1 MNVCVIDSP
10 ELKELYNSVKE
21 TGESYESIKNLVNV
35 WQLRKFNRNKNF
47 DFTELPTKQDIENLL
62 KERNVP
68 NIDSVFVQEYS
79 QEMKNI
85 LAKAPRDSQGR
96 LLAPNGKPSN
106 LTERQYAQV
115 RTKAFKE
122 WFGDWENDPANASKV
137 VDENGEPLVVYHGSK
152 NKNFSIFDY
161 NYLRKADSG
170 FFFSSDKEYAKQFG
184 DIREFFLN
192 IKNPNITNIP
202 LNIDNVEKLLTV
214 DYKEGTD
221 GIQGHDDTNTNENL
235 YHSKKQEYVAFRPN
249 QVKSATDNIG
259 AFSTEDN
266 SIYKHLLHK
275 DIISEKDY
283 IEFLEEFELSREK
296 TDDFLYNFITKILQV
311 NPRNKRDKS
320 IPLTVQN
327 YPTSNKVFID
337 YRTEGTIINRILG
350 LSVDF
355 SFDSETFEKD
365 LKDYIENK
373 WEKDLYE
380 ELIKLD
386 KEKLSTLDFLY
397 KEKVKTQHNI
407 SLLQN
412 YLRYRENSSKE
423 ALEYIET
430 FKSTK
435 RKTTSLVQHIGYEL
449 KKKKSE
455 LAILD
460 EKIKHYRFSNASRT
474 LKVKNR
480 LAALYN
486 IDNVKELVFN
496 RIKAD
501 RDSYKLPKE
510 EWEKK
515 IAPYMSLY
523 EKAKKASKNAELLE
537 YNNPIF
543 ENKKSL
549 DEISVNEL
557 YNKLIQLNPEM
568 KSFLEFIKLVN
579 PKLKIKVYNTEDY
592 NNLAEREDSYISGQS
607 ASIFF
612 PKKNEVAFRL
622 NAGTS
627 TILHELLHSVSSYG
641 LIGSSEEQK
650 ALGKNVIQP
659 FIDYIDNYL
668 KQNVG
673 NFGSYSIFGAKMP
686 ATIYGLTNPAE
697 FIAELFSNKDFQ
709 ELLDAIPPMEKKQY
723 GSLLEEIIDSILN
736 FVKNIFAPKTSETAL
751 DQAIQLSLAVIRTQ
765 YENIDEIYEQL
776 SNIEDT
782 AQKQVLDKS
791 VEDVISKLKSLSHKL
806 GSLGSNKNIEKYL
819 KNANIPLEFRNIIIE
834 GLNAIPSIKNLTPYT
849 ALQYLINVQNKGL
862 IEQFNESIK
871 KPQNEELEKL
881 LFDYLKKYNIEI
893 NIGEA
898 VKQFGDVTG
907 VYDIINKI
915 IYIANNRNQL
925 TVPEEFGHAFVEL
938 MGSTVSR
945 KEENKDFT
953 FLMNTVENTDF
964 YKTVYEKYKNV
975 YLRNGEPDIYKIKKE
990 AIGQAIGLSLITQYN
1005 NKSAKI
1011 SDKDKTFFQKIREF
1025 INHILDKFKNI
1036 EYLSFNTLIDQIAKE
1051 ILENN
1056 HSRLQ
1061 KIDIKNY
1068 NLLDYYKTI
1077 EEQNKQDGGKALEFM
1092 QFFSQEM
1099 GNIITGSLAY
1109 RLQGATYRPKLDSL
1123 HDIDMIVPLSAHGI
1137 GLDSSAVRQAIK
1149 LAKQRN
1155 QEKLFELITNSDY
1168 FLKIKN
1174 KYPKIRFGAAYPG
1187 RELALTVNAVYSE
1200 DTTLSERFLKMSGS
1214 YADRLSNFTE
1224 EERKQIYLFDFF
1236 LNENEIDSFLE
1247 PTYKLSLAN
1256 FDIPIREKRYM
1267 GRAKDIIDYQMW
1279 KVFDEYKNKIL
1290 PQEEDIMYQLNS
1302 INIKQESKQWN
1313 RYSDNG
1319 FEVSS
1324 ERTIVYTPIGKSQQ
1338 TYTIKKSDD
1347 GNYQIINKEGKEV
1360 FKEDSKDRRRVFAN
1374 LAVQEKRAVV
1384 VEHKGNKYVVN
1395 GRNEIISVATGDL
1408 MKWGDENGNRKA
1420 ILETAKIK
1428 FDKLKVQQKTQWA
1441 VTSDNNYEVSSEGDK
1456 RFSAKYATFKP
1467 NTIIDGVDVGGKTI
1481 EYVYQNV
1488 IKKSGKGQTPSK
1500 DSRLYIPSVS
1510 SYTGNITPDANTI
1523 FVFGSNPEGRHGAGA
1538 AKIAREQFGAI
1549 YGQGEGL
1556 QGNAYALPT
1565 KDLRVKKNNSL
1576 RSIPPEQIIESI
1588 KKLYETAR
1596 QNPNKQ
1602 FKIAY
1607 RNTDKASLNGYTG
1620 LEMID
1625 MFLKAGSIPSNIVF
1639 SKEWVDTG
1647 KFNLSDEAKEDFS
1660 YTEGYLPLWQEWAKQ
1675 NPELIEE
1682 LREKS
1687 KGKVLTDKFAN
1698 TRVSQARALADIL
1711 NSTNI
1716 QQSQPQQTPIPDNLK
1731 ETPETVAQDINK
1743 EEQSN
1748 YVKRNVKAEI
1758 ISQLEEELKDFG
1770 TFERR
1775 QDRINF
1781 ILRFI
1786 RNQKKAYFKE
1796 HQQILQNKINDPSTT
1811 ERDRKNYQKLLNN
1824 LDADEIFANNIDTII
1839 NRAKQALSP
1848 ESVSRTLSRKLLE
1861 KGYPDFNTL
1870 TEEQQEQKITED
1882 FNYRTQEF
1890 AKIQKHWNSL
1900 MEDVKSTLRVVDGYV
1915 IDFVKSKEDD
1925 NKDNQ
1930 SEGEGTVKD
1939 NWMYEARKI
1948 DQRESL
1954 SKKVKT
1960 IINNIPILD
1969 RNGKQEIDDLG
1980 YPRFMNAEEV
1990 TSTLFYEL
1998 SNARS
2003 CEHFWQKLN
2012 NLPNKKPW
2020 SKIIVDTI
2028 NKEGNYEIKSQFYQ
2042 NFRKESIPY
2051 WSQIWTKKGKI
2062 TTKKI
2067 NRGGKNNQL
2076 LEDWKDNIES
2086 GTILTPNSIYGENG
2100 KPNVEKAAENLK
2112 TLGKLVIEFKSKG
2125 NKLGNTNNLNTL
2137 LDLINSVG
2145 IEITVD
2151 ELTRSIQNYPQKTEN
2166 IFNSLHTIFSKVS
2179 DNKTILSTTI
2189 NNVVVYDNIVEKLD
2203 TQYNLLATLI
2213 DFDAKS
2219 IELQSFRELGDTYQS
2234 VSAPSYLGTLIS
2246 NLTNTENEEEF
2257 KQFFE
2262 KEFGQY
2268 TQFKDKETG
2277 RIKNEWL
2284 SILYNKPEERKNL
2297 ERKVVLHSNRK
2308 EFNKQT
2314 PQEYLLGMLV
2324 EFIQPDINYAYYA
2337 LPLLSD
2343 ADSEE
2348 FIKFIRYTDGSVK
2361 NERGESISY
2370 KSIINEKLAQ
2380 AIKDEYDRILMV
2392 NRRLKSNAETITTF
2406 DSRGTKFTYFPEL
2419 NDITVN
2425 ANGVINGEGEN
2436 KLFKDALD
2444 YLTNTK
2450 QDLLPFINK
2459 VIGQIMDA
2467 NSKEFI
2473 SDAFNI
2479 ANVELIS
2486 EKLNMTKNSVPKLLD
2501 NFFYNYALANINMI
2515 QLLTTDLAYYKNT
2528 IDFFK
2533 RFKEVYASTLKLDTT
2548 AKFVGENGDEVK
2560 GSKTQSVMIL
2570 KDNII
2575 KSPSYDSIKSI
2586 LEGRVQ
2592 AGAITTRQMN
2602 DLLEAYSKV
2611 NVADA
2616 QGYRTLKSY
2625 RRLMVMAGRW
2635 NKKLERSYQ
2644 RLKNGTFDF
2653 DDFNSIFNTIK
2664 PFCYS
2669 QRPVASQ
2676 VVYTNESTN
2685 ETVEYGNL
2693 KVPIQIKDSEV
2704 VLLAMYSTLVS
2715 PLNKSERLVGLNKFM
2730 DDNDIDI
2737 VVFESGVKA
2746 GGQGIIDINNVEN
2759 TYEALK
2765 NTVFTNGEKNPF
2777 YIHNISTEDFGIQV
2791 ETPDHLVDVEQLI
2804 GSQIKKLIQGDID
2817 VNNIGVTFRLNEG
2830 VKDREKTMNKQEM
2843 LSHINKLLSSDIIDS
2858 FEDLRE
2864 EFSSLDKVAETL
2876 QKELKGNSRYTKDL
2890 IVACSLVETTDQ
2902 IGNVIKEFALP
2913 LNDATQFSRIENLL
2927 TSLFKNQVIKQKI
2940 RGGSPIQ
2947 FSCYGVSDD
2956 LHIEMTGEGTERRIK
2971 WVDCYMPAYTKEFF
2985 KYYMTT
2991 DENGNQFVDINKVPE
3006 ELKRLV
3012 GYRVP
3017 TEARYSML
3025 PLRIKGFLPSSE
3037 GSKIMVPADIT
3048 TIAGSDFDV
3057 DKLYVLL
3064 PTFYTKHTKNGD
3076 VLNYVK
3082 YDYSKTEQENSKDAR
3097 NNELISCIFS
3107 ILTNEDSADKLLTPG
3122 GFDIAKQASYICNI
3136 FSAGKKTVEKLFGR
3150 KINTEEDAVNLYYEL
3165 FTYSNKK
3172 LGGYNEILNA
3182 GKGVTNPITQ
3192 VKIHDQNA
3200 TGGALIGVYANH
3212 NVAHSM
3218 FQNIGNQLEG
3228 FAENTKPQ
3236 LAKTVIFND
3245 KEYRG
3250 LTNVKN
3256 YEGHLITTNIANFL
3270 AASVDNAKDPVLK
3283 ALMQNNTTAN
3293 TACLMLRLGI
3303 EPITVGLFLN
3313 QPVIKEIL
3321 SLVESDIE
3329 IKEAIKVTEEKYKQF
3344 KDTAS
3349 SRNSYKMFDSDL
3361 AFNLLFAEQGKDNPK
3376 FNNYQFWVLEKFK
3389 YLYGAGDYL
3398 GRYTNLNKADTQ
3410 NGAAGP
3416 SIAEVINKLTKIY
3429 RFNKSINKVKERL
3442 VKGKPVSTPIFFLP
3456 EIGSKENFI
3465 GDATEYG
3472 ILHIPEL
3479 LEDYLPYFSDYVSYL
3494 INTLADVKNTDN
3506 ESDVNEISDN
3516 SVANVIKE
3524 LTLFS
3529 YSRFV
3534 KKPLNYY
3541 LNDYLN
3547 KFIDLKNKYPE
3558 LSDNL
3563 FFKRLKLTQPL
3574 LKKGVQLRLLQFS
3587 NVGSLSKIQ
3596 KEQIS
3601 KSWEMLNRS
3610 DNQEIRTFMNELFDY
3625 FFYVGGFNF
3634 NSINPSYLTPVSV
3647 KLENDNYVN
3656 SLKNISTLS
3665 DYELTLFK
3673 EQFILH
3679 HLDEFAVDVSRIIPS
3694 ITLTDK
3700 QDKEFKFDIN
3710 KAPEVFKTI
3719 ETLPNYIKIIADNK
3733 VIYYEYNRDSDIY
3746 VHIKPLGITGKV
3758 FEYNIFDNTNKG
3770 NLGDIKQNL
3779 NLEGL
3784 YKDTEEAPK
3793 EEASMPNK
3801 SDSTELR
3808 QQYDANIAAAN
3819 GSSLEEFGFGTE
3831 FIDESKS
3838 KKSTNKLDSYNI
3850 DTEIKDIN
3858 DMPICGSM

>member
-1 MNVCVIDSP
+1 MFYKHGIDIS
-10 ELKELYNSVKE
+10 NSVFE
-21 TGESYESIKNLVNV
+21 
-35 WQLRKFNRNKNF
+35 
-47 DFTELPTKQDIENLL
+47 DIL
-62 KERNVP
+62 KV
-68 NIDSVFVQEYS
+68 SQEY
-79 QEMKNI
+79 
-85 LAKAPRDSQGR
+85 LD
-96 LLAPNGKPSN
+96 
-106 LTERQYAQV
+106 
-115 RTKAFKE
+115 
-122 WFGDWENDPANASKV
+122 
-137 VDENGEPLVVYHGSK
+137 
-152 NKNFSIFDY
+152 
-161 NYLRKADSG
+161 
-170 FFFSSDKEYAKQFG
+170 YAKFG
-184 DIREFFLN
+184 I
-192 IKNPNITNIP
+192 
-202 LNIDNVEKLLTV
+202 
-214 DYKEGTD
+214 
-221 GIQGHDDTNTNENL
+221 
-235 YHSKKQEYVAFRPN
+235 
-249 QVKSATDNIG
+249 
-259 AFSTEDN
+259 
-266 SIYKHLLHK
+266 
-275 DIISEKDY
+275 
-283 IEFLEEFELSREK
+283 
-296 TDDFLYNFITKILQV
+296 
-311 NPRNKRDKS
+311 
-320 IPLTVQN
+320 
-327 YPTSNKVFID
+327 
-337 YRTEGTIINRILG
+337 
-350 LSVDF
+350 
-355 SFDSETFEKD
+355 
-365 LKDYIENK
+365 
-373 WEKDLYE
+373 
-380 ELIKLD
+380 
-386 KEKLSTLDFLY
+386 
-397 KEKVKTQHNI
+397 
-407 SLLQN
+407 
-412 YLRYRENSSKE
+412 
-423 ALEYIET
+423 
-430 FKSTK
+430 
-435 RKTTSLVQHIGYEL
+435 
-449 KKKKSE
+449 
-455 LAILD
+455 
-460 EKIKHYRFSNASRT
+460 
-474 LKVKNR
+474 
-480 LAALYN
+480 
-486 IDNVKELVFN
+486 
-496 RIKAD
+496 
-501 RDSYKLPKE
+501 
-510 EWEKK
+510 
-515 IAPYMSLY
+515 
-523 EKAKKASKNAELLE
+523 
-537 YNNPIF
+537 
-543 ENKKSL
+543 
-549 DEISVNEL
+549 
-557 YNKLIQLNPEM
+557 
-568 KSFLEFIKLVN
+568 
-579 PKLKIKVYNTEDY
+579 
-592 NNLAEREDSYISGQS
+592 
-607 ASIFF
+607 
-612 PKKNEVAFRL
+612 
-622 NAGTS
+622 
-627 TILHELLHSVSSYG
+627 
-641 LIGSSEEQK
+641 
-650 ALGKNVIQP
+650 
-659 FIDYIDNYL
+659 
-668 KQNVG
+668 
-673 NFGSYSIFGAKMP
+673 
-686 ATIYGLTNPAE
+686 
-697 FIAELFSNKDFQ
+697 
-709 ELLDAIPPMEKKQY
+709 
-723 GSLLEEIIDSILN
+723 
-736 FVKNIFAPKTSETAL
+736 
-751 DQAIQLSLAVIRTQ
+751 
-765 YENIDEIYEQL
+765 
-776 SNIEDT
+776 
-782 AQKQVLDKS
+782 
-791 VEDVISKLKSLSHKL
+791 
-806 GSLGSNKNIEKYL
+806 NKNINTYGWG
-819 KNANIPLEFRNIIIE
+819 N
-834 GLNAIPSIKNLTPYT
+834 T
-849 ALQYLINVQNKGL
+849 
-862 IEQFNESIK
+862 
-871 KPQNEELEKL
+871 
-881 LFDYLKKYNIEI
+881 
-893 NIGEA
+893 
-898 VKQFGDVTG
+898 
-907 VYDIINKI
+907 INKFE
-915 IYIANNRNQL
+915 Q
-925 TVPEEFGHAFVEL
+925 
-938 MGSTVSR
+938 
-945 KEENKDFT
+945 
-953 FLMNTVENTDF
+953 
-964 YKTVYEKYKNV
+964 
-975 YLRNGEPDIYKIKKE
+975 IKG
-990 AIGQAIGLSLITQYN
+990 ATQ
-1005 NKSAKI
+1005 K
-1011 SDKDKTFFQKIREF
+1011 Q
-1025 INHILDKFKNI
+1025 ILDKQ
-1036 EYLSFNTLIDQIAKE
+1036 ED
-1051 ILENN
+1051 
-1056 HSRLQ
+1056 
-1061 KIDIKNY
+1061 
-1068 NLLDYYKTI
+1068 
-1077 EEQNKQDGGKALEFM
+1077 KQ
-1092 QFFSQEM
+1092 
-1099 GNIITGSLAY
+1099 
-1109 RLQGATYRPKLDSL
+1109 
-1123 HDIDMIVPLSAHGI
+1123 
-1137 GLDSSAVRQAIK
+1137 
-1149 LAKQRN
+1149 
-1155 QEKLFELITNSDY
+1155 
-1168 FLKIKN
+1168 
-1174 KYPKIRFGAAYPG
+1174 
-1187 RELALTVNAVYSE
+1187 
-1200 DTTLSERFLKMSGS
+1200 
-1214 YADRLSNFTE
+1214 
-1224 EERKQIYLFDFF
+1224 
-1236 LNENEIDSFLE
+1236 
-1247 PTYKLSLAN
+1247 
-1256 FDIPIREKRYM
+1256 
-1267 GRAKDIIDYQMW
+1267 
-1279 KVFDEYKNKIL
+1279 
-1290 PQEEDIMYQLNS
+1290 
-1302 INIKQESKQWN
+1302 
-1313 RYSDNG
+1313 
-1319 FEVSS
+1319 
-1324 ERTIVYTPIGKSQQ
+1324 IVYTPIGKTQQ
-1338 TYTIKKSDD
+1338 TYTIRKSED
-1347 GNYQIINKEGKEV
+1347 GQYQIINKDGKEV
-1360 FKEDSKDRRRVFAN
+1360 FKEDSKDRRRIFAN

-1441 VTSDNNYEVSSEGDK
+1441 VTSDNNYEVSSAGDS
-1456 RFSAKYATFKP
+1456 RFSAFNAKLKPGTKILGVTVPEEKSTF
-1467 NTIIDGVDVGGKTI
+1467 IAGKSTTTNSI
-1481 EYVYQNV
+1481 EYVYQTL
-1488 IKKSGKGQTPSK
+1488 IKKSSKGVPPPKNSM
-1500 DSRLYIPSVS
+1500 LYNESL
-1510 SYTGNITPDANTI
+1510 
-1523 FVFGSNPEGRHGAGA
+1523 
-1538 AKIAREQFGAI
+1538 K
-1549 YGQGEGL
+1549 
-1556 QGNAYALPT
+1556 T
-1565 KDLRVKKNNSL
+1565 K
-1576 RSIPPEQIIESI
+1576 EE
-1588 KKLYETAR
+1588 
-1596 QNPNKQ
+1596 
-1602 FKIAY
+1602 
-1607 RNTDKASLNGYTG
+1607 
-1620 LEMID
+1620 
-1625 MFLKAGSIPSNIVF
+1625 
-1639 SKEWVDTG
+1639 
-1647 KFNLSDEAKEDFS
+1647 KEDYS
-1660 YTEGYLPLWQEWAKQ
+1660 YNVGYLPLWQEWASQ
-1675 NPELIEE
+1675 NPELIED
-1682 LREKS
+1682 LRAKS
-1687 KGKVLTDKFAN
+1687 AGKVLTDKFADK

-1711 NSTNI
+1711 NSNNT
-1716 QQSQPQQTPIPDNLK
+1716 QQSQPQQTPIPENLK
-1731 ETPETVAQDINK
+1731 ETPETVAQDINQ
-1743 EEQSN
+1743 EEQSS

-1861 KGYPDFNTL
+1861 KGYSDFNTL

-2145 IEITVD
+2145 IEITTD
-2151 ELTRSIQNYPQKTEN
+2151 ELTRSIQNYPQKTEK

-2213 DFDAKS
+2213 DFDVKS

-2262 KEFGQY
+2262 REFGQY

-2425 ANGVINGEGEN
+2425 ADGVINGEGEN

-2592 AGAITTRQMN
+2592 AGAITTKQMN

-2625 RRLMVMAGRW
+2625 RKLMVMAGRW

-2737 VVFESGVKA
+2737 AVFESGVKA

-2765 NTVFTNGEKNPF
+2765 NTVLTNGEKNPF

-2843 LSHINKLLSSDIIDS
+2843 LSHINKLLSSNIIDS
-2858 FEDLRE
+2858 FENLRE

-3107 ILTNEDSADKLLTPG
+3107 VLTNEDSADKLLTPG

-3165 FTYSNKK
+3165 LTYSNKK

-3236 LAKTVIFND
+3236 LANTVVFND
-3245 KEYRG
+3245 KEYKG

-3313 QPVIKEIL
+3313 QPIIKEIL
-3321 SLVESDIE
+3321 SLVENGTE

-3344 KDTAS
+3344 AETS
-3349 SRNSYKMFDSDL
+3349 SNRNSYKMFDSDL

-3376 FNNYQFWVLEKFK
+3376 FNNYQFWVLKKFK
-3389 YLYGAGDYL
+3389 YLYKAGDYL

-3429 RFNKSINKVKERL
+3429 RFNKSINNVKERL
-3442 VKGKPVSTPIFFLP
+3442 VKGKSVSTPVFFLP

-3465 GDATEYG
+3465 GDATEYS

-3587 NVGSLSKIQ
+3587 NAGSLSKLQ

-3610 DNQEIRTFMNELFDY
+3610 DNEEIRTFMNELFDY

-3634 NSINPSYLTPVSV
+3634 NAINPSYLTPISV

-3656 SLKNISTLS
+3656 SLKNIGTLS
-3665 DYELTLFK
+3665 EYELILFK

-3746 VHIKPLGITGKV
+3746 VHIKPLGLTGKV

-3831 FIDESKS
+3831 FVDESKS
-3838 KKSTNKLDSYNI
+3838 KKPTNKLDSYNI

>member
-1 MNVCVIDSP
+1 MNVCVMDSP
-10 ELKELYNSVKE
+10 ELKELYNSVKD

-62 KERNVP
+62 KERDIP
-68 NIDSVFVQEYS
+68 NIDSAFVQEYS

-96 LLAPNGKPSN
+96 LLAPNGKLSN

-115 RTKAFKE
+115 RTKEFID
-122 WFGDWENDPANASKV
+122 WFGDWEDDPANASKV
-137 VDENGEPLVVYHGSK
+137 IDENGEPLVVYHYTDNENLTKFSTDFDNYFSKTGGTKKAIFFTEDNVEVGSED
-152 NKNFSIFDY
+152 NFLT
-161 NYLRKADSG
+161 NRKKKLSL
-170 FFFSSDKEYAKQFG
+170 
-184 DIREFFLN
+184 FLN
-192 IKNPNITNIP
+192 IRNLEEHIGTKEDLHKQGTSYREVVNKSAERDDNISGLVFRGFN
-202 LNIDNVEKLLTV
+202 DNR
-214 DYKEGTD
+214 KENQT
-221 GIQGHDDTNTNENL
+221 I
-235 YHSKKQEYVAFRPN
+235 YVVHSPN
-249 QVKSATDNIG
+249 QIKSATDNIG
-259 AFSTEDN
+259 TFSTEDN

-311 NPRNKRDKS
+311 NPRNKRDKT

-365 LKDYIENK
+365 VKDYIENK

-386 KEKLSTLDFLY
+386 KEKLSILDSLY
-397 KEKVKTQHNI
+397 REKTKIQYNI
-407 SLLQN
+407 SLLQD
-412 YLRYRENSSKE
+412 YLRYRENAPKE
-423 ALEYIET
+423 VLEYIET

-435 RKTTSLVQHIGYEL
+435 RKTTSLAQHIGYEL

-455 LAILD
+455 LINLD
-460 EKIKHYRFSNASRT
+460 ERIKHYNFSNASRT

-523 EKAKKASKNAELLE
+523 EKAKKASKDAELLE

-557 YNKLIQLNPEM
+557 YSKLIQLNPKM

-622 NAGTS
+622 NADTS

-673 NFGSYSIFGAKMP
+673 NFGSYSIFGAKIP

-723 GSLLEEIIDSILN
+723 SSLLEEIIDNILN
-736 FVKNIFAPKTSETAL
+736 FVKNIFAPKTNETAL

-782 AQKQVLDKS
+782 AQKQ
-791 VEDVISKLKSLSHKL
+791 
-806 GSLGSNKNIEKYL
+806 
-819 KNANIPLEFRNIIIE
+819 
-834 GLNAIPSIKNLTPYT
+834 
-849 ALQYLINVQNKGL
+849 
-862 IEQFNESIK
+862 
-871 KPQNEELEKL
+871 
-881 LFDYLKKYNIEI
+881 
-893 NIGEA
+893 
-898 VKQFGDVTG
+898 
-907 VYDIINKI
+907 
-915 IYIANNRNQL
+915 
-925 TVPEEFGHAFVEL
+925 
-938 MGSTVSR
+938 
-945 KEENKDFT
+945 
-953 FLMNTVENTDF
+953 
-964 YKTVYEKYKNV
+964 
-975 YLRNGEPDIYKIKKE
+975 
-990 AIGQAIGLSLITQYN
+990 
-1005 NKSAKI
+1005 
-1011 SDKDKTFFQKIREF
+1011 
-1025 INHILDKFKNI
+1025 ILDKQ
-1036 EYLSFNTLIDQIAKE
+1036 ED
-1051 ILENN
+1051 
-1056 HSRLQ
+1056 
-1061 KIDIKNY
+1061 
-1068 NLLDYYKTI
+1068 
-1077 EEQNKQDGGKALEFM
+1077 KQ
-1092 QFFSQEM
+1092 
-1099 GNIITGSLAY
+1099 
-1109 RLQGATYRPKLDSL
+1109 
-1123 HDIDMIVPLSAHGI
+1123 
-1137 GLDSSAVRQAIK
+1137 
-1149 LAKQRN
+1149 
-1155 QEKLFELITNSDY
+1155 
-1168 FLKIKN
+1168 
-1174 KYPKIRFGAAYPG
+1174 
-1187 RELALTVNAVYSE
+1187 
-1200 DTTLSERFLKMSGS
+1200 
-1214 YADRLSNFTE
+1214 
-1224 EERKQIYLFDFF
+1224 
-1236 LNENEIDSFLE
+1236 
-1247 PTYKLSLAN
+1247 
-1256 FDIPIREKRYM
+1256 
-1267 GRAKDIIDYQMW
+1267 
-1279 KVFDEYKNKIL
+1279 
-1290 PQEEDIMYQLNS
+1290 
-1302 INIKQESKQWN
+1302 
-1313 RYSDNG
+1313 
-1319 FEVSS
+1319 
-1324 ERTIVYTPIGKSQQ
+1324 IVYTPIGKTQQ
-1338 TYTIKKSDD
+1338 TYTIRKSED
-1347 GNYQIINKEGKEV
+1347 GQYQIINKDGKEV
-1360 FKEDSKDRRRVFAN
+1360 FKEDSKDRRRIFAN

-1384 VEHKGNKYVVN
+1384 VEYKGNKYVVN

-1408 MKWGDENGNRKA
+1408 MKWGNENGNRKA

-1441 VTSDNNYEVSSEGDK
+1441 VTSDNNYEVSSAGDS
-1456 RFSAKYATFKP
+1456 RFSAFDAKLKPGTKILGVTVPEEKSTFIAGKP
-1467 NTIIDGVDVGGKTI
+1467 TTTNSI
-1481 EYVYQNV
+1481 EYVYQTL
-1488 IKKSGKGQTPSK
+1488 IKKSSKGVPPPKNSM
-1500 DSRLYIPSVS
+1500 LYNESL
-1510 SYTGNITPDANTI
+1510 
-1523 FVFGSNPEGRHGAGA
+1523 
-1538 AKIAREQFGAI
+1538 K
-1549 YGQGEGL
+1549 
-1556 QGNAYALPT
+1556 T
-1565 KDLRVKKNNSL
+1565 K
-1576 RSIPPEQIIESI
+1576 EE
-1588 KKLYETAR
+1588 
-1596 QNPNKQ
+1596 
-1602 FKIAY
+1602 
-1607 RNTDKASLNGYTG
+1607 
-1620 LEMID
+1620 
-1625 MFLKAGSIPSNIVF
+1625 
-1639 SKEWVDTG
+1639 
-1647 KFNLSDEAKEDFS
+1647 KEDYS
-1660 YTEGYLPLWQEWAKQ
+1660 YNVGYLPLWQEWARQ
-1675 NPELIEE
+1675 NPELIED
-1682 LREKS
+1682 LRAKS
-1687 KGKVLTDKFAN
+1687 AGKVLTDKFADK

-1711 NSTNI
+1711 NSNNT
-1716 QQSQPQQTPIPDNLK
+1716 QQSQPQQTPIPENLK

-1870 TEEQQEQKITED
+1870 TKEQQEQKITED

-2145 IEITVD
+2145 IEITTD
-2151 ELTRSIQNYPQKTEN
+2151 ELTRSIQNYPQKTEK

-2213 DFDAKS
+2213 DFDVKS

-2262 KEFGQY
+2262 REFGQY

-2425 ANGVINGEGEN
+2425 ADGVINGEGEN

-2450 QDLLPFINK
+2450 QDLLPFISK

-2625 RRLMVMAGRW
+2625 RKLMVMAGRW

-2644 RLKNGTFDF
+2644 RLKNNTFDF

-2737 VVFESGVKA
+2737 AVFESGVKA

-2843 LSHINKLLSSDIIDS
+2843 LSHINKLLSSNIIDS

-3048 TIAGSDFDV
+3048 TIAGSDFD
-3057 DKLYVLL
+3057 KLSM
-3064 PTFYTKHTKNGD
+3064 
-3076 VLNYVK
+3076 
-3082 YDYSKTEQENSKDAR
+3082 SK
-3097 NNELISCIFS
+3097 
-3107 ILTNEDSADKLLTPG
+3107 
-3122 GFDIAKQASYICNI
+3122 
-3136 FSAGKKTVEKLFGR
+3136 
-3150 KINTEEDAVNLYYEL
+3150 
-3165 FTYSNKK
+3165 
-3172 LGGYNEILNA
+3172 
-3182 GKGVTNPITQ
+3182 
-3192 VKIHDQNA
+3192 
-3200 TGGALIGVYANH
+3200 
-3212 NVAHSM
+3212 
-3218 FQNIGNQLEG
+3218 
-3228 FAENTKPQ
+3228 
-3236 LAKTVIFND
+3236 
-3245 KEYRG
+3245 
-3250 LTNVKN
+3250 
-3256 YEGHLITTNIANFL
+3256 
-3270 AASVDNAKDPVLK
+3270 
-3283 ALMQNNTTAN
+3283 
-3293 TACLMLRLGI
+3293 
-3303 EPITVGLFLN
+3303 
-3313 QPVIKEIL
+3313 
-3321 SLVESDIE
+3321 
-3329 IKEAIKVTEEKYKQF
+3329 
-3344 KDTAS
+3344 
-3349 SRNSYKMFDSDL
+3349 
-3361 AFNLLFAEQGKDNPK
+3361 
-3376 FNNYQFWVLEKFK
+3376 
-3389 YLYGAGDYL
+3389 
-3398 GRYTNLNKADTQ
+3398 
-3410 NGAAGP
+3410 
-3416 SIAEVINKLTKIY
+3416 
-3429 RFNKSINKVKERL
+3429 
-3442 VKGKPVSTPIFFLP
+3442 
-3456 EIGSKENFI
+3456 
-3465 GDATEYG
+3465 
-3472 ILHIPEL
+3472 
-3479 LEDYLPYFSDYVSYL
+3479 
-3494 INTLADVKNTDN
+3494 
-3506 ESDVNEISDN
+3506 
-3516 SVANVIKE
+3516 
-3524 LTLFS
+3524 
-3529 YSRFV
+3529 
-3534 KKPLNYY
+3534 
-3541 LNDYLN
+3541 
-3547 KFIDLKNKYPE
+3547 
-3558 LSDNL
+3558 
-3563 FFKRLKLTQPL
+3563 
-3574 LKKGVQLRLLQFS
+3574 
-3587 NVGSLSKIQ
+3587 
-3596 KEQIS
+3596 
-3601 KSWEMLNRS
+3601 
-3610 DNQEIRTFMNELFDY
+3610 
-3625 FFYVGGFNF
+3625 
-3634 NSINPSYLTPVSV
+3634 
-3647 KLENDNYVN
+3647 
-3656 SLKNISTLS
+3656 
-3665 DYELTLFK
+3665 
-3673 EQFILH
+3673 
-3679 HLDEFAVDVSRIIPS
+3679 
-3694 ITLTDK
+3694 
-3700 QDKEFKFDIN
+3700 
-3710 KAPEVFKTI
+3710 
-3719 ETLPNYIKIIADNK
+3719 
-3733 VIYYEYNRDSDIY
+3733 
-3746 VHIKPLGITGKV
+3746 
-3758 FEYNIFDNTNKG
+3758 
-3770 NLGDIKQNL
+3770 
-3779 NLEGL
+3779 
-3784 YKDTEEAPK
+3784 
-3793 EEASMPNK
+3793 
-3801 SDSTELR
+3801 
-3808 QQYDANIAAAN
+3808 
-3819 GSSLEEFGFGTE
+3819 
-3831 FIDESKS
+3831 
-3838 KKSTNKLDSYNI
+3838 
-3850 DTEIKDIN
+3850 
-3858 DMPICGSM
+3858 

>member
-1 MNVCVIDSP
+1 MNVCVMDSP
-10 ELKELYNSVKE
+10 ELKELYNSVKD

-62 KERNVP
+62 KERDVP

-85 LAKAPRDSQGR
+85 LANAPRDEQGR

-122 WFGDWENDPANASKV
+122 WFGDWENDLTNSSKV
-137 VDENGEPLVVYHGSK
+137 VDENGEPLVVYHES
-152 NKNFSIFDY
+152 
-161 NYLRKADSG
+161 
-170 FFFSSDKEYAKQFG
+170 
-184 DIREFFLN
+184 
-192 IKNPNITNIP
+192 PNIF
-202 LNIDNVEKLLTV
+202 
-214 DYKEGTD
+214 
-221 GIQGHDDTNTNENL
+221 NTFDI
-235 YHSKKQEYVAFRPN
+235 SKKRFNVHNVNGIWASAINRKGEGYGENIYPLFINLRNPINTSIKQVKTIIELRDLENKALNDVNSDGVILDTIDKFGHEIQYYVKSPN

-259 AFSTEDN
+259 LFSDESNRIDFFTDSITVEDN
-266 SIYKHLLHK
+266 SASLTEEQKQFILNAIPNLDTFIEDIYAVSQEKYKKNPYYQLFVQIIDTLKANDIPVSIVK
-275 DIISEKDY
+275 DFDIDSIAQ
-283 IEFLEEFELSREK
+283 IRR
-296 TDDFLYNFITKILQV
+296 TNF
-311 NPRNKRDKS
+311 
-320 IPLTVQN
+320 
-327 YPTSNKVFID
+327 
-337 YRTEGTIINRILG
+337 
-350 LSVDF
+350 
-355 SFDSETFEKD
+355 
-365 LKDYIENK
+365 
-373 WEKDLYE
+373 
-380 ELIKLD
+380 
-386 KEKLSTLDFLY
+386 
-397 KEKVKTQHNI
+397 
-407 SLLQN
+407 
-412 YLRYRENSSKE
+412 KE
-423 ALEYIET
+423 AI
-430 FKSTK
+430 
-435 RKTTSLVQHIGYEL
+435 
-449 KKKKSE
+449 
-455 LAILD
+455 
-460 EKIKHYRFSNASRT
+460 IK
-474 LKVKNR
+474 
-480 LAALYN
+480 
-486 IDNVKELVFN
+486 
-496 RIKAD
+496 
-501 RDSYKLPKE
+501 
-510 EWEKK
+510 
-515 IAPYMSLY
+515 
-523 EKAKKASKNAELLE
+523 
-537 YNNPIF
+537 
-543 ENKKSL
+543 
-549 DEISVNEL
+549 
-557 YNKLIQLNPEM
+557 
-568 KSFLEFIKLVN
+568 VN
-579 PKLKIKVYNTEDY
+579 PKMLFDY
-592 NNLAEREDSYISGQS
+592 LTQFDRDKMKSRT
-607 ASIFF
+607 
-612 PKKNEVAFRL
+612 VRV
-622 NAGTS
+622 
-627 TILHELLHSVSSYG
+627 ILHELVHSITSDVVDSHPSWSELKGFDEAQSKFNAEIDRLYNIVVREIGNEEWYG
-641 LIGSSEEQK
+641 LENK
-650 ALGKNVIQP
+650 
-659 FIDYIDNYL
+659 
-668 KQNVG
+668 
-673 NFGSYSIFGAKMP
+673 
-686 ATIYGLTNPAE
+686 AE
-697 FIAELFSNKDFQ
+697 FIAE
-709 ELLDAIPPMEKKQY
+709 
-723 GSLLEEIIDSILN
+723 
-736 FVKNIFAPKTSETAL
+736 AL
-751 DQAIQLSLAVIRTQ
+751 TDQAFQTRL
-765 YENIDEIYEQL
+765 
-776 SNIEDT
+776 
-782 AQKQVLDKS
+782 
-791 VEDVISKLKSLSHKL
+791 SKLKYNKEQTIFERIANSIKDLFYRLFYKHGIDISNSVFEDILKVSQEYL
-806 GSLGSNKNIEKYL
+806 DYAKFGINKNINTYGWG
-819 KNANIPLEFRNIIIE
+819 N
-834 GLNAIPSIKNLTPYT
+834 T
-849 ALQYLINVQNKGL
+849 INRF
-862 IEQFNESIK
+862 EQI
-871 KPQNEELEKL
+871 
-881 LFDYLKKYNIEI
+881 
-893 NIGEA
+893 
-898 VKQFGDVTG
+898 
-907 VYDIINKI
+907 
-915 IYIANNRNQL
+915 R
-925 TVPEEFGHAFVEL
+925 
-938 MGSTVSR
+938 ST
-945 KEENKDFT
+945 
-953 FLMNTVENTDF
+953 
-964 YKTVYEKYKNV
+964 
-975 YLRNGEPDIYKIKKE
+975 
-990 AIGQAIGLSLITQYN
+990 
-1005 NKSAKI
+1005 
-1011 SDKDKTFFQKIREF
+1011 
-1025 INHILDKFKNI
+1025 
-1036 EYLSFNTLIDQIAKE
+1036 
-1051 ILENN
+1051 
-1056 HSRLQ
+1056 
-1061 KIDIKNY
+1061 
-1068 NLLDYYKTI
+1068 
-1077 EEQNKQDGGKALEFM
+1077 
-1092 QFFSQEM
+1092 
-1099 GNIITGSLAY
+1099 
-1109 RLQGATYRPKLDSL
+1109 
-1123 HDIDMIVPLSAHGI
+1123 
-1137 GLDSSAVRQAIK
+1137 
-1149 LAKQRN
+1149 
-1155 QEKLFELITNSDY
+1155 
-1168 FLKIKN
+1168 
-1174 KYPKIRFGAAYPG
+1174 
-1187 RELALTVNAVYSE
+1187 
-1200 DTTLSERFLKMSGS
+1200 
-1214 YADRLSNFTE
+1214 
-1224 EERKQIYLFDFF
+1224 
-1236 LNENEIDSFLE
+1236 
-1247 PTYKLSLAN
+1247 
-1256 FDIPIREKRYM
+1256 
-1267 GRAKDIIDYQMW
+1267 
-1279 KVFDEYKNKIL
+1279 
-1290 PQEEDIMYQLNS
+1290 
-1302 INIKQESKQWN
+1302 NIKQEVKQWN
-1313 RYSDNG
+1313 RYSDNNY
-1319 FEVSS
+1319 EVSS

-1360 FKEDSKDRRRVFAN
+1360 FKEDSKDRRRIFAN

-1441 VTSDNNYEVSSEGDK
+1441 VTSDNNYEVSSAGDS
-1456 RFSAKYATFKP
+1456 RFSAFNAKLKPGTKILGVTVPEEKSTF
-1467 NTIIDGVDVGGKTI
+1467 IAGKSTTTNSI
-1481 EYVYQNV
+1481 EYVYQTL
-1488 IKKSGKGQTPSK
+1488 IKKSSKGVPPPKNSI
-1500 DSRLYIPSVS
+1500 LYNESL
-1510 SYTGNITPDANTI
+1510 
-1523 FVFGSNPEGRHGAGA
+1523 
-1538 AKIAREQFGAI
+1538 K
-1549 YGQGEGL
+1549 
-1556 QGNAYALPT
+1556 T
-1565 KDLRVKKNNSL
+1565 K
-1576 RSIPPEQIIESI
+1576 EE
-1588 KKLYETAR
+1588 
-1596 QNPNKQ
+1596 
-1602 FKIAY
+1602 
-1607 RNTDKASLNGYTG
+1607 
-1620 LEMID
+1620 
-1625 MFLKAGSIPSNIVF
+1625 
-1639 SKEWVDTG
+1639 
-1647 KFNLSDEAKEDFS
+1647 KEDYS
-1660 YTEGYLPLWQEWAKQ
+1660 YNVGYLPLWQEWASQ
-1675 NPELIEE
+1675 NPELIED
-1682 LREKS
+1682 LRAKS
-1687 KGKVLTDKFAN
+1687 AGKVLTDKFADK

-1716 QQSQPQQTPIPDNLK
+1716 QQSQPQQTPIPENLK
-1731 ETPETVAQDINK
+1731 ETPETVAQDINQ
-1743 EEQSN
+1743 EEQSS

-1861 KGYPDFNTL
+1861 RGYPDFNTL

-2145 IEITVD
+2145 IEITTD
-2151 ELTRSIQNYPQKTEN
+2151 ELTRSIQNYPQKTEK

-2213 DFDAKS
+2213 DFDVKS

-2262 KEFGQY
+2262 REFGQY

-2425 ANGVINGEGEN
+2425 ADGVINGEGEN

-2450 QDLLPFINK
+2450 QDLLPFISK

-2592 AGAITTRQMN
+2592 AGAITTKQMN

-2625 RRLMVMAGRW
+2625 RKLMVMAGRW

-2644 RLKNGTFDF
+2644 RLKNNTFDF

-2715 PLNKSERLVGLNKFM
+2715 PLNKSEKLVGLNKFM

-2765 NTVFTNGEKNPF
+2765 NTVLTNGEKNPF

-2843 LSHINKLLSSDIIDS
+2843 LSHINKLLSSNIIDS

-3048 TIAGSDFDV
+3048 TIAGSDFD
-3057 DKLYVLL
+3057 KL
-3064 PTFYTKHTKNGD
+3064 
-3076 VLNYVK
+3076 
-3082 YDYSKTEQENSKDAR
+3082 
-3097 NNELISCIFS
+3097 
-3107 ILTNEDSADKLLTPG
+3107 
-3122 GFDIAKQASYICNI
+3122 
-3136 FSAGKKTVEKLFGR
+3136 
-3150 KINTEEDAVNLYYEL
+3150 
-3165 FTYSNKK
+3165 
-3172 LGGYNEILNA
+3172 
-3182 GKGVTNPITQ
+3182 
-3192 VKIHDQNA
+3192 
-3200 TGGALIGVYANH
+3200 
-3212 NVAHSM
+3212 SM
-3218 FQNIGNQLEG
+3218 
-3228 FAENTKPQ
+3228 
-3236 LAKTVIFND
+3236 
-3245 KEYRG
+3245 
-3250 LTNVKN
+3250 
-3256 YEGHLITTNIANFL
+3256 
-3270 AASVDNAKDPVLK
+3270 LK
-3283 ALMQNNTTAN
+3283 
-3293 TACLMLRLGI
+3293 
-3303 EPITVGLFLN
+3303 
-3313 QPVIKEIL
+3313 
-3321 SLVESDIE
+3321 
-3329 IKEAIKVTEEKYKQF
+3329 
-3344 KDTAS
+3344 
-3349 SRNSYKMFDSDL
+3349 
-3361 AFNLLFAEQGKDNPK
+3361 
-3376 FNNYQFWVLEKFK
+3376 
-3389 YLYGAGDYL
+3389 
-3398 GRYTNLNKADTQ
+3398 
-3410 NGAAGP
+3410 
-3416 SIAEVINKLTKIY
+3416 
-3429 RFNKSINKVKERL
+3429 
-3442 VKGKPVSTPIFFLP
+3442 
-3456 EIGSKENFI
+3456 
-3465 GDATEYG
+3465 
-3472 ILHIPEL
+3472 
-3479 LEDYLPYFSDYVSYL
+3479 
-3494 INTLADVKNTDN
+3494 
-3506 ESDVNEISDN
+3506 
-3516 SVANVIKE
+3516 
-3524 LTLFS
+3524 
-3529 YSRFV
+3529 
-3534 KKPLNYY
+3534 
-3541 LNDYLN
+3541 
-3547 KFIDLKNKYPE
+3547 
-3558 LSDNL
+3558 
-3563 FFKRLKLTQPL
+3563 
-3574 LKKGVQLRLLQFS
+3574 
-3587 NVGSLSKIQ
+3587 
-3596 KEQIS
+3596 
-3601 KSWEMLNRS
+3601 
-3610 DNQEIRTFMNELFDY
+3610 
-3625 FFYVGGFNF
+3625 
-3634 NSINPSYLTPVSV
+3634 
-3647 KLENDNYVN
+3647 
-3656 SLKNISTLS
+3656 
-3665 DYELTLFK
+3665 
-3673 EQFILH
+3673 
-3679 HLDEFAVDVSRIIPS
+3679 
-3694 ITLTDK
+3694 
-3700 QDKEFKFDIN
+3700 
-3710 KAPEVFKTI
+3710 
-3719 ETLPNYIKIIADNK
+3719 
-3733 VIYYEYNRDSDIY
+3733 
-3746 VHIKPLGITGKV
+3746 
-3758 FEYNIFDNTNKG
+3758 
-3770 NLGDIKQNL
+3770 
-3779 NLEGL
+3779 
-3784 YKDTEEAPK
+3784 
-3793 EEASMPNK
+3793 
-3801 SDSTELR
+3801 
-3808 QQYDANIAAAN
+3808 
-3819 GSSLEEFGFGTE
+3819 
-3831 FIDESKS
+3831 
-3838 KKSTNKLDSYNI
+3838 
-3850 DTEIKDIN
+3850 
-3858 DMPICGSM
+3858 

>member
-1 MNVCVIDSP
+1 MNVCVMDSP
-10 ELKELYNSVKE
+10 ELKELYNSVKD

-62 KERNVP
+62 KERDIP

-96 LLAPNGKPSN
+96 LLAPNDKPSN

-122 WFGDWENDPANASKV
+122 WFGDWENDLANSSKV
-137 VDENGEPLVVYHGSK
+137 VDENGEPLIVYHES
-152 NKNFSIFDY
+152 
-161 NYLRKADSG
+161 
-170 FFFSSDKEYAKQFG
+170 
-184 DIREFFLN
+184 
-192 IKNPNITNIP
+192 PNIF
-202 LNIDNVEKLLTV
+202 
-214 DYKEGTD
+214 
-221 GIQGHDDTNTNENL
+221 NTFDI
-235 YHSKKQEYVAFRPN
+235 SKKRFNVHNVNGIWASAINRKGEGYGENIYPLFINLRNPINTSIKQAKTIIELRDLENKALNDVNSDGVILDTIDKFGQEIQYYVKSPN

-259 AFSTEDN
+259 TFSTEDN
-266 SIYKHLLHK
+266 RIDRFDTILNENNKLT
-275 DIISEKDY
+275 
-283 IEFLEEFELSREK
+283 EEQKQF
-296 TDDFLYNFITKILQV
+296 
-311 NPRNKRDKS
+311 
-320 IPLTVQN
+320 
-327 YPTSNKVFID
+327 
-337 YRTEGTIINRILG
+337 ILG
-350 LSVDF
+350 ALPNLD
-355 SFDSETFEKD
+355 TFIEDIYAVSQEK
-365 LKDYIENK
+365 
-373 WEKDLYE
+373 
-380 ELIKLD
+380 
-386 KEKLSTLDFLY
+386 Y
-397 KEKVKTQHNI
+397 KKNPYYQ
-407 SLLQN
+407 L
-412 YLRYRENSSKE
+412 
-423 ALEYIET
+423 
-430 FKSTK
+430 F
-435 RKTTSLVQHIGYEL
+435 VQI
-449 KKKKSE
+449 
-455 LAILD
+455 ID
-460 EKIKHYRFSNASRT
+460 T
-474 LKVKNR
+474 LKVN
-480 LAALYN
+480 N
-486 IDNVKELVFN
+486 IPVSIVKDFDIDSIAQIRRTNFKEAI
-496 RIKAD
+496 IK
-501 RDSYKLPKE
+501 
-510 EWEKK
+510 
-515 IAPYMSLY
+515 
-523 EKAKKASKNAELLE
+523 
-537 YNNPIF
+537 
-543 ENKKSL
+543 
-549 DEISVNEL
+549 
-557 YNKLIQLNPEM
+557 
-568 KSFLEFIKLVN
+568 VN
-579 PKLKIKVYNTEDY
+579 PKMLFDY
-592 NNLAEREDSYISGQS
+592 LTQFDRDKMKS
-607 ASIFF
+607 
-612 PKKNEVAFRL
+612 KTVRV
-622 NAGTS
+622 
-627 TILHELLHSVSSYG
+627 ILHELVHSITADVVASHPSWSEFKGFDEAQSKFNAEIDRLYNITVKEIGNEEWYG
-641 LIGSSEEQK
+641 LENK
-650 ALGKNVIQP
+650 
-659 FIDYIDNYL
+659 
-668 KQNVG
+668 
-673 NFGSYSIFGAKMP
+673 
-686 ATIYGLTNPAE
+686 AE
-697 FIAELFSNKDFQ
+697 FIAE
-709 ELLDAIPPMEKKQY
+709 
-723 GSLLEEIIDSILN
+723 
-736 FVKNIFAPKTSETAL
+736 AL
-751 DQAIQLSLAVIRTQ
+751 TDQAFQTRL
-765 YENIDEIYEQL
+765 
-776 SNIEDT
+776 
-782 AQKQVLDKS
+782 
-791 VEDVISKLKSLSHKL
+791 SKLKYNKEQTIFERITNSIKDLFYRLFYKHGIDISNSVFEDILKVSQEYL
-806 GSLGSNKNIEKYL
+806 DYAKSGINKNINTYGWG
-819 KNANIPLEFRNIIIE
+819 N
-834 GLNAIPSIKNLTPYT
+834 T
-849 ALQYLINVQNKGL
+849 
-862 IEQFNESIK
+862 
-871 KPQNEELEKL
+871 
-881 LFDYLKKYNIEI
+881 
-893 NIGEA
+893 
-898 VKQFGDVTG
+898 
-907 VYDIINKI
+907 INKFE
-915 IYIANNRNQL
+915 Q
-925 TVPEEFGHAFVEL
+925 
-938 MGSTVSR
+938 
-945 KEENKDFT
+945 
-953 FLMNTVENTDF
+953 
-964 YKTVYEKYKNV
+964 
-975 YLRNGEPDIYKIKKE
+975 IKG
-990 AIGQAIGLSLITQYN
+990 ATQ
-1005 NKSAKI
+1005 K
-1011 SDKDKTFFQKIREF
+1011 Q
-1025 INHILDKFKNI
+1025 ILD
-1036 EYLSFNTLIDQIAKE
+1036 
-1051 ILENN
+1051 
-1056 HSRLQ
+1056 
-1061 KIDIKNY
+1061 
-1068 NLLDYYKTI
+1068 
-1077 EEQNKQDGGKALEFM
+1077 
-1092 QFFSQEM
+1092 
-1099 GNIITGSLAY
+1099 
-1109 RLQGATYRPKLDSL
+1109 
-1123 HDIDMIVPLSAHGI
+1123 
-1137 GLDSSAVRQAIK
+1137 
-1149 LAKQRN
+1149 
-1155 QEKLFELITNSDY
+1155 
-1168 FLKIKN
+1168 
-1174 KYPKIRFGAAYPG
+1174 
-1187 RELALTVNAVYSE
+1187 
-1200 DTTLSERFLKMSGS
+1200 
-1214 YADRLSNFTE
+1214 
-1224 EERKQIYLFDFF
+1224 
-1236 LNENEIDSFLE
+1236 
-1247 PTYKLSLAN
+1247 
-1256 FDIPIREKRYM
+1256 
-1267 GRAKDIIDYQMW
+1267 
-1279 KVFDEYKNKIL
+1279 
-1290 PQEEDIMYQLNS
+1290 
-1302 INIKQESKQWN
+1302 KQESKQWN
-1313 RYSDNG
+1313 RYSNNG
-1319 FEVSS
+1319 FEVS
-1324 ERTIVYTPIGKSQQ
+1324 TAAGKNGIIG
-1338 TYTIKKSDD
+1338 
-1347 GNYQIINKEGKEV
+1347 
-1360 FKEDSKDRRRVFAN
+1360 DS
-1374 LAVQEKRAVV
+1374 
-1384 VEHKGNKYVVN
+1384 
-1395 GRNEIISVATGDL
+1395 
-1408 MKWGDENGNRKA
+1408 
-1420 ILETAKIK
+1420 
-1428 FDKLKVQQKTQWA
+1428 
-1441 VTSDNNYEVSSEGDK
+1441 
-1456 RFSAKYATFKP
+1456 RFSAFNATFKP

-1481 EYVYQNV
+1481 EYVYQTL
-1488 IKKSGKGQTPSK
+1488 IKKSGKGQAPAKNSIINLSPTKTGKMTFSYGSNKRKNVKSSTTIDAIRNRERTATTRYESDGHIKYWQDLKVGDIIEFEGNNGEKVLVRVTKPLTRLSK
-1500 DSRLYIPSVS
+1500 DVSAEEWSKKEGWSVD
-1510 SYTGNITPDANTI
+1510 YFNTKVKPRI
-1523 FVFGSNPEGRHGAGA
+1523 NE
-1538 AKIAREQFGAI
+1538 
-1549 YGQGEGL
+1549 
-1556 QGNAYALPT
+1556 AYQIEYEYLADNT
-1565 KDLRVKKNNSL
+1565 K
-1576 RSIPPEQIIESI
+1576 ES
-1588 KKLYETAR
+1588 
-1596 QNPNKQ
+1596 
-1602 FKIAY
+1602 
-1607 RNTDKASLNGYTG
+1607 
-1620 LEMID
+1620 
-1625 MFLKAGSIPSNIVF
+1625 
-1639 SKEWVDTG
+1639 
-1647 KFNLSDEAKEDFS
+1647 KEDFS
-1660 YTEGYLPLWQEWAKQ
+1660 YYEGYLPLWQEWARQ

-1687 KGKVLTDKFAN
+1687 KGKVLTDQFAD

-1711 NSTNI
+1711 NSTNVE
-1716 QQSQPQQTPIPDNLK
+1716 QTPIPDNLK

-1743 EEQSN
+1743 EEQSS

-2145 IEITVD
+2145 IEITTD
-2151 ELTRSIQNYPQKTEN
+2151 ELTRSIQNYPQKTEK

-2213 DFDAKS
+2213 DFDVKS

-2348 FIKFIRYTDGSVK
+2348 FIKFVRYTDGSVK

-2425 ANGVINGEGEN
+2425 ADGVINGEGEN

-2625 RRLMVMAGRW
+2625 RKLMVMAGRW

-2644 RLKNGTFDF
+2644 RLKNNTFDF

-2685 ETVEYGNL
+2685 ETVEYGDL

-2765 NTVFTNGEKNPF
+2765 NTVLTNGEKNPF

-2843 LSHINKLLSSDIIDS
+2843 LSHINKLLSSNIIDS

-3107 ILTNEDSADKLLTPG
+3107 VLTNEDSADKLLTPG

-3200 TGGALIGVYANH
+3200 TGSALIGIYANH

-3236 LAKTVIFND
+3236 LANTVVFND
-3245 KEYRG
+3245 KEYKG

-3313 QPVIKEIL
+3313 QPIIKEIL
-3321 SLVESDIE
+3321 SLVENGTE

-3344 KDTAS
+3344 AETS
-3349 SRNSYKMFDSDL
+3349 SNRNFYKMFDSDL

-3376 FNNYQFWVLEKFK
+3376 FNNYQFWVLKKFK
-3389 YLYGAGDYL
+3389 YLYKAGDYL

-3429 RFNKSINKVKERL
+3429 RFNKSINNVKERL
-3442 VKGKPVSTPIFFLP
+3442 VKGKPVSTPVFFLP

-3465 GDATEYG
+3465 GDATEYS

-3587 NVGSLSKIQ
+3587 NAGSLSKLQ

-3610 DNQEIRTFMNELFDY
+3610 DNEEIRTFMNELFDY

-3634 NSINPSYLTPVSV
+3634 NAINPSYLTPISV

-3656 SLKNISTLS
+3656 SLKNIGTLS
-3665 DYELTLFK
+3665 EYELILFK

-3831 FIDESKS
+3831 FVDESKS
-3838 KKSTNKLDSYNI
+3838 KKPTNKLDSYNI

>member
-1 MNVCVIDSP
+1 MNVCVMDSP

-62 KERNVP
+62 KERDVP
-68 NIDSVFVQEYS
+68 DIDSTFMQGYT
-79 QEMKNI
+79 QEMKDI
-85 LAKAPRDSQGR
+85 LANAPRDEQGR

-249 QVKSATDNIG
+249 QIKSATDNIG
-259 AFSTEDN
+259 TFSTEDN
-266 SIYKHLLHK
+266 RIDRFEDTILNENNKLTEEQKQFILNALPNLDTFIEDTYKAVSQEKYKNNPYYQLFLQ
-275 DIISEKDY
+275 IID
-283 IEFLEEFELSREK
+283 
-296 TDDFLYNFITKILQV
+296 
-311 NPRNKRDKS
+311 
-320 IPLTVQN
+320 
-327 YPTSNKVFID
+327 
-337 YRTEGTIINRILG
+337 
-350 LSVDF
+350 
-355 SFDSETFEKD
+355 
-365 LKDYIENK
+365 
-373 WEKDLYE
+373 
-380 ELIKLD
+380 
-386 KEKLSTLDFLY
+386 
-397 KEKVKTQHNI
+397 
-407 SLLQN
+407 
-412 YLRYRENSSKE
+412 
-423 ALEYIET
+423 
-430 FKSTK
+430 
-435 RKTTSLVQHIGYEL
+435 
-449 KKKKSE
+449 
-455 LAILD
+455 
-460 EKIKHYRFSNASRT
+460 T
-474 LKVKNR
+474 LKVN
-480 LAALYN
+480 N
-486 IDNVKELVFN
+486 IPVSIVKDFDIDSIAQIRRTNFKEAI
-496 RIKAD
+496 IK
-501 RDSYKLPKE
+501 
-510 EWEKK
+510 
-515 IAPYMSLY
+515 
-523 EKAKKASKNAELLE
+523 
-537 YNNPIF
+537 
-543 ENKKSL
+543 
-549 DEISVNEL
+549 
-557 YNKLIQLNPEM
+557 
-568 KSFLEFIKLVN
+568 VN
-579 PKLKIKVYNTEDY
+579 PKMLFDY
-592 NNLAEREDSYISGQS
+592 LTQFDRDKMKS
-607 ASIFF
+607 
-612 PKKNEVAFRL
+612 KTVRV
-622 NAGTS
+622 
-627 TILHELLHSVSSYG
+627 ILHELVHSITADIVDSHPSWSEFKGFDEAQSKFNAEIDRLYNITVREIGNEEWYG
-641 LIGSSEEQK
+641 LENK
-650 ALGKNVIQP
+650 
-659 FIDYIDNYL
+659 
-668 KQNVG
+668 
-673 NFGSYSIFGAKMP
+673 
-686 ATIYGLTNPAE
+686 AE
-697 FIAELFSNKDFQ
+697 FIAEALTNQAFQKRLSELKYNKEQTIFERIANSIKDLFYRLFYKHGIDISNSIFEDILKVSQ
-709 ELLDAIPPMEKKQY
+709 EYLDYAKFGI
-723 GSLLEEIIDSILN
+723 N
-736 FVKNIFAPKTSETAL
+736 KNINTYGWGNTINRF
-751 DQAIQLSLAVIRTQ
+751 
-765 YENIDEIYEQL
+765 EQIK
-776 SNIEDT
+776 NT
-782 AQKQVLDKS
+782 TQKQVLDKS
-791 VEDVISKLKSLSHKL
+791 VEDVISKLKSLNHKL

-834 GLNAIPSIKNLTPYT
+834 GLNTIPSIKNLTPYT

-1025 INHILDKFKNI
+1025 INRILDKFKNI

-2380 AIKDEYDRILMV
+2380 TIKDEYDRILMV

-2685 ETVEYGNL
+2685 ETVEYGDL

-2737 VVFESGVKA
+2737 VVFESGVKV

-2843 LSHINKLLSSDIIDS
+2843 LRHINKLLSSDIIDS
-2858 FEDLRE
+2858 FEDLRK

-2956 LHIEMTGEGTERRIK
+2956 LHIEMTGEGTEKRIK

>member
-1 MNVCVIDSP
+1 MNVCVMDSP
-10 ELKELYNSVKE
+10 ELKELYNSVKD

-35 WQLRKFNRNKNF
+35 WQLRKFHRNKNF

-68 NIDSVFVQEYS
+68 NIDSTFVQEYT
-79 QEMKNI
+79 QEMKDI
-85 LAKAPRDSQGR
+85 LANAPRDSQGR

-137 VDENGEPLVVYHGSK
+137 IDENGEPLVVYHDGGYNISK
-152 NKNFSIFDY
+152 FKKD
-161 NYLRKADSG
+161 
-170 FFFSSDKEYAKQFG
+170 EYGNIYFG
-184 DIREFFLN
+184 DPLTAATYGGSETSVFLN
-192 IKNPNITNIP
+192 IKFPIIVEGNNEEIGDATEKQYGSRRLSPKMGNDGVIYKNVKDVGEGIYNFDEDEIIKFWEDYETQGYGVVYSVINPNQI
-202 LNIDNVEKLLTV
+202 
-214 DYKEGTD
+214 
-221 GIQGHDDTNTNENL
+221 
-235 YHSKKQEYVAFRPN
+235 
-249 QVKSATDNIG
+249 KSATDNIG
-259 AFSTEDN
+259 TFSTEDN
-266 SIYKHLLHK
+266 RIDRFEDTILNENNKLTEEQKQFILNALPNLDTFIEDIYAVSQEKYKKNPYYQLFVQ
-275 DIISEKDY
+275 IID
-283 IEFLEEFELSREK
+283 
-296 TDDFLYNFITKILQV
+296 
-311 NPRNKRDKS
+311 
-320 IPLTVQN
+320 
-327 YPTSNKVFID
+327 
-337 YRTEGTIINRILG
+337 
-350 LSVDF
+350 
-355 SFDSETFEKD
+355 
-365 LKDYIENK
+365 
-373 WEKDLYE
+373 
-380 ELIKLD
+380 
-386 KEKLSTLDFLY
+386 
-397 KEKVKTQHNI
+397 
-407 SLLQN
+407 
-412 YLRYRENSSKE
+412 
-423 ALEYIET
+423 
-430 FKSTK
+430 
-435 RKTTSLVQHIGYEL
+435 
-449 KKKKSE
+449 
-455 LAILD
+455 
-460 EKIKHYRFSNASRT
+460 T
-474 LKVKNR
+474 LKVN
-480 LAALYN
+480 N
-486 IDNVKELVFN
+486 IPVSIVKDFDIDSIAQIRRTNFKEAI
-496 RIKAD
+496 IK
-501 RDSYKLPKE
+501 
-510 EWEKK
+510 
-515 IAPYMSLY
+515 
-523 EKAKKASKNAELLE
+523 
-537 YNNPIF
+537 
-543 ENKKSL
+543 
-549 DEISVNEL
+549 
-557 YNKLIQLNPEM
+557 
-568 KSFLEFIKLVN
+568 VN
-579 PKLKIKVYNTEDY
+579 PKMLFDY
-592 NNLAEREDSYISGQS
+592 LTQFDRDKMKS
-607 ASIFF
+607 
-612 PKKNEVAFRL
+612 KTLRV
-622 NAGTS
+622 
-627 TILHELLHSVSSYG
+627 ILHELVHSITADVVDSHPSWSEFKGFDEAQSKFNAEIDRLYNITVREIGNEEWYG
-641 LIGSSEEQK
+641 LENK
-650 ALGKNVIQP
+650 
-659 FIDYIDNYL
+659 
-668 KQNVG
+668 
-673 NFGSYSIFGAKMP
+673 
-686 ATIYGLTNPAE
+686 AE
-697 FIAELFSNKDFQ
+697 FIAE
-709 ELLDAIPPMEKKQY
+709 
-723 GSLLEEIIDSILN
+723 
-736 FVKNIFAPKTSETAL
+736 AL
-751 DQAIQLSLAVIRTQ
+751 TDQAFQTRL
-765 YENIDEIYEQL
+765 
-776 SNIEDT
+776 
-782 AQKQVLDKS
+782 
-791 VEDVISKLKSLSHKL
+791 SKLKYNKEQTIFERIANSIKDLFYRLFYKHGIDISNSVFEDILKVSQEYL
-806 GSLGSNKNIEKYL
+806 DYAKFGINKNINTYGWG
-819 KNANIPLEFRNIIIE
+819 N
-834 GLNAIPSIKNLTPYT
+834 T
-849 ALQYLINVQNKGL
+849 
-862 IEQFNESIK
+862 
-871 KPQNEELEKL
+871 
-881 LFDYLKKYNIEI
+881 
-893 NIGEA
+893 
-898 VKQFGDVTG
+898 
-907 VYDIINKI
+907 INKFE
-915 IYIANNRNQL
+915 Q
-925 TVPEEFGHAFVEL
+925 
-938 MGSTVSR
+938 
-945 KEENKDFT
+945 
-953 FLMNTVENTDF
+953 
-964 YKTVYEKYKNV
+964 
-975 YLRNGEPDIYKIKKE
+975 IKG
-990 AIGQAIGLSLITQYN
+990 ATQ
-1005 NKSAKI
+1005 K
-1011 SDKDKTFFQKIREF
+1011 Q
-1025 INHILDKFKNI
+1025 ILDK
-1036 EYLSFNTLIDQIAKE
+1036 Q
-1051 ILENN
+1051 
-1056 HSRLQ
+1056 
-1061 KIDIKNY
+1061 
-1068 NLLDYYKTI
+1068 
-1077 EEQNKQDGGKALEFM
+1077 EF
-1092 QFFSQEM
+1092 
-1099 GNIITGSLAY
+1099 
-1109 RLQGATYRPKLDSL
+1109 
-1123 HDIDMIVPLSAHGI
+1123 
-1137 GLDSSAVRQAIK
+1137 
-1149 LAKQRN
+1149 
-1155 QEKLFELITNSDY
+1155 
-1168 FLKIKN
+1168 
-1174 KYPKIRFGAAYPG
+1174 
-1187 RELALTVNAVYSE
+1187 
-1200 DTTLSERFLKMSGS
+1200 
-1214 YADRLSNFTE
+1214 
-1224 EERKQIYLFDFF
+1224 
-1236 LNENEIDSFLE
+1236 
-1247 PTYKLSLAN
+1247 
-1256 FDIPIREKRYM
+1256 
-1267 GRAKDIIDYQMW
+1267 
-1279 KVFDEYKNKIL
+1279 
-1290 PQEEDIMYQLNS
+1290 
-1302 INIKQESKQWN
+1302 KQWN

-1319 FEVSS
+1319 FEVS
-1324 ERTIVYTPIGKSQQ
+1324 RAAGKNGVIG
-1338 TYTIKKSDD
+1338 
-1347 GNYQIINKEGKEV
+1347 
-1360 FKEDSKDRRRVFAN
+1360 DS
-1374 LAVQEKRAVV
+1374 
-1384 VEHKGNKYVVN
+1384 
-1395 GRNEIISVATGDL
+1395 
-1408 MKWGDENGNRKA
+1408 
-1420 ILETAKIK
+1420 
-1428 FDKLKVQQKTQWA
+1428 
-1441 VTSDNNYEVSSEGDK
+1441 
-1456 RFSAKYATFKP
+1456 RFSAFNAIFKQ
-1467 NTIIDGVDVGGKTI
+1467 NTIIDGVDVSGKTI
-1481 EYVYQNV
+1481 EDVYQTV
-1488 IKKSGKGQTPSK
+1488 IKKSSKGQAPSK
-1500 DSRLYIPSVS
+1500 DSIINLSPAKTGKMTF
-1510 SYTGNITPDANTI
+1510 SY
-1523 FVFGSNPEGRHGAGA
+1523 GSN
-1538 AKIAREQFGAI
+1538 KRENVKSSTTIDAI
-1549 YGQGEGL
+1549 RNRERTATTRYESDGHIEYWQ
-1556 QGNAYALPT
+1556 
-1565 KDLRVKKNNSL
+1565 DLKVGD
-1576 RSIPPEQIIESI
+1576 IIEFEGKNGEKVLVRVTKPLTRLSKDVSAEEWS
-1588 KKLYETAR
+1588 KKEGWSVDYFNTKVKPRINEAYQIEYEYLAD
-1596 QNPNKQ
+1596 
-1602 FKIAY
+1602 
-1607 RNTDKASLNGYTG
+1607 NT
-1620 LEMID
+1620 
-1625 MFLKAGSIPSNIVF
+1625 
-1639 SKEWVDTG
+1639 KE
-1647 KFNLSDEAKEDFS
+1647 SKEDFS
-1660 YTEGYLPLWQEWAKQ
+1660 YYEGYLPLWQEWARQ
-1675 NPELIEE
+1675 NHELIEE

-1687 KGKVLTDKFAN
+1687 KGKVLTDQFAN

-1711 NSTNI
+1711 NSNNT
-1716 QQSQPQQTPIPDNLK
+1716 QQSQPQQTPIPENLK
-1731 ETPETVAQDINK
+1731 ETPETVAQDINQ
-1743 EEQSN
+1743 EEQSS

-1770 TFERR
+1770 TFEKR

-1861 KGYPDFNTL
+1861 KGYSDFNTL

-2145 IEITVD
+2145 IEITTD
-2151 ELTRSIQNYPQKTEN
+2151 ELTRSIQNYPQKTEK

-2213 DFDAKS
+2213 DFDVKS

-2348 FIKFIRYTDGSVK
+2348 FIKFVRYTDGSVK

-2425 ANGVINGEGEN
+2425 ADGVINGEGEN

-2759 TYEALK
+2759 TYEALQ
-2765 NTVFTNGEKNPF
+2765 NTVLTNGEKNPF

-2843 LSHINKLLSSDIIDS
+2843 LSHINKLLSSNIIDS

-3107 ILTNEDSADKLLTPG
+3107 VLTNEDSADKLLTPG

-3150 KINTEEDAVNLYYEL
+3150 KINTEEDAVNLYHEL

-3192 VKIHDQNA
+3192 IKIHDQNA
-3200 TGGALIGVYANH
+3200 TGGALIGIYANH

-3236 LAKTVIFND
+3236 LAKTVVFND
-3245 KEYRG
+3245 KEYKG

-3313 QPVIKEIL
+3313 QPIIKEIL
-3321 SLVESDIE
+3321 SLVENGTE

-3344 KDTAS
+3344 AETS
-3349 SRNSYKMFDSDL
+3349 SNRNSYKMFDSDL

-3376 FNNYQFWVLEKFK
+3376 FNNYQFWVLKKFK
-3389 YLYGAGDYL
+3389 YLYKAGDYL

-3429 RFNKSINKVKERL
+3429 RFNKSINNVKERL

-3465 GDATEYG
+3465 GDATEYS

-3587 NVGSLSKIQ
+3587 NAGSLSKLQ

-3610 DNQEIRTFMNELFDY
+3610 DNEEIRTFMNELFDY

-3634 NSINPSYLTPVSV
+3634 NAINPSYLTPISV

-3656 SLKNISTLS
+3656 SLKNIGTLS
-3665 DYELTLFK
+3665 EYELILFK

-3710 KAPEVFKTI
+3710 KAPEVFKTV

-3746 VHIKPLGITGKV
+3746 VHIKPLGLTGKV

-3831 FIDESKS
+3831 FVDESKS
-3838 KKSTNKLDSYNI
+3838 KKPTNKLDSYNT
-3850 DTEIKDIN
+3850 DTEVKDIN
-3858 DMPICGSM
+3858 DMPICGSI

>member
-1 MNVCVIDSP
+1 MNVCVMDSP
-10 ELKELYNSVKE
+10 ELKELYNSVKD

-62 KERNVP
+62 KERDVP
-68 NIDSVFVQEYS
+68 NIDSTFIQEYT
-79 QEMKNI
+79 QEIKDI

-115 RTKAFKE
+115 RTKEFID
-122 WFGDWENDPANASKV
+122 WFGDWLLQNPEEIIVTTKNTANKNQSWLDDSKV
-137 VDENGEPLVVYHGSK
+137 IKKDNKYYYINELGVNKEISKQEFDDFNNGKDIVISEETHKEKKYNYSKVLDENGEPLVMYHVTTTKGIVKFDRMKSK
-152 NKNFSIFDY
+152 H
-161 NYLRKADSG
+161 SG
-170 FFFSSDKEYAKQFG
+170 FWFSSDPNYYVKDSQNNIKVEV
-184 DIREFFLN
+184 IPVFLN
-192 IKNPNITNIP
+192 IREPNEIEHSVFLNAVDGDAQSENLDNTEFDGWITRNIHRPEFYDDDYSESIPVFAMAINPNQI
-202 LNIDNVEKLLTV
+202 
-214 DYKEGTD
+214 
-221 GIQGHDDTNTNENL
+221 
-235 YHSKKQEYVAFRPN
+235 
-249 QVKSATDNIG
+249 KSAIDNIG
-259 AFSTEDN
+259 TFSTEDN
-266 SIYKHLLHK
+266 RIDRFDTILNENNKLTEEQKQFILNALPNLDTFIEDTYKAVSQEKYKNNPYYQLFLQ
-275 DIISEKDY
+275 IID
-283 IEFLEEFELSREK
+283 
-296 TDDFLYNFITKILQV
+296 
-311 NPRNKRDKS
+311 
-320 IPLTVQN
+320 
-327 YPTSNKVFID
+327 
-337 YRTEGTIINRILG
+337 
-350 LSVDF
+350 
-355 SFDSETFEKD
+355 
-365 LKDYIENK
+365 
-373 WEKDLYE
+373 
-380 ELIKLD
+380 
-386 KEKLSTLDFLY
+386 
-397 KEKVKTQHNI
+397 
-407 SLLQN
+407 
-412 YLRYRENSSKE
+412 
-423 ALEYIET
+423 
-430 FKSTK
+430 
-435 RKTTSLVQHIGYEL
+435 
-449 KKKKSE
+449 
-455 LAILD
+455 
-460 EKIKHYRFSNASRT
+460 T
-474 LKVKNR
+474 LKVN
-480 LAALYN
+480 N
-486 IDNVKELVFN
+486 IPVSIVKDFDIDSIAQIRRTNFKEAI
-496 RIKAD
+496 IK
-501 RDSYKLPKE
+501 
-510 EWEKK
+510 
-515 IAPYMSLY
+515 
-523 EKAKKASKNAELLE
+523 
-537 YNNPIF
+537 
-543 ENKKSL
+543 
-549 DEISVNEL
+549 
-557 YNKLIQLNPEM
+557 
-568 KSFLEFIKLVN
+568 VN
-579 PKLKIKVYNTEDY
+579 PKMLFDYLTQFDRKYMNSKITKV
-592 NNLAEREDSYISGQS
+592 
-607 ASIFF
+607 
-612 PKKNEVAFRL
+612 
-622 NAGTS
+622 
-627 TILHELLHSVSSYG
+627 ILHELVHSITADVVASHPSWSELKGFDEAQSKFNAEIDRLYNITVREIGSEEWYG
-641 LIGSSEEQK
+641 LENK
-650 ALGKNVIQP
+650 
-659 FIDYIDNYL
+659 
-668 KQNVG
+668 
-673 NFGSYSIFGAKMP
+673 
-686 ATIYGLTNPAE
+686 AE
-697 FIAELFSNKDFQ
+697 FIAEALTNQAFQ
-709 ELLDAIPPMEKKQY
+709 KRLSELKYDKKQTIFERIANSIKDLFY
-723 GSLLEEIIDSILN
+723 RLFYKHGIDISNSIFEDILK
-736 FVKNIFAPKTSETAL
+736 VSQEYL
-751 DQAIQLSLAVIRTQ
+751 DYA
-765 YENIDEIYEQL
+765 
-776 SNIEDT
+776 
-782 AQKQVLDKS
+782 KS
-791 VEDVISKLKSLSHKL
+791 GI
-806 GSLGSNKNIEKYL
+806 NKNINTYGWG
-819 KNANIPLEFRNIIIE
+819 N
-834 GLNAIPSIKNLTPYT
+834 T
-849 ALQYLINVQNKGL
+849 INRF
-862 IEQFNESIK
+862 EQI
-871 KPQNEELEKL
+871 
-881 LFDYLKKYNIEI
+881 
-893 NIGEA
+893 
-898 VKQFGDVTG
+898 
-907 VYDIINKI
+907 
-915 IYIANNRNQL
+915 R
-925 TVPEEFGHAFVEL
+925 
-938 MGSTVSR
+938 ST
-945 KEENKDFT
+945 
-953 FLMNTVENTDF
+953 
-964 YKTVYEKYKNV
+964 
-975 YLRNGEPDIYKIKKE
+975 
-990 AIGQAIGLSLITQYN
+990 
-1005 NKSAKI
+1005 
-1011 SDKDKTFFQKIREF
+1011 
-1025 INHILDKFKNI
+1025 
-1036 EYLSFNTLIDQIAKE
+1036 
-1051 ILENN
+1051 
-1056 HSRLQ
+1056 
-1061 KIDIKNY
+1061 
-1068 NLLDYYKTI
+1068 
-1077 EEQNKQDGGKALEFM
+1077 
-1092 QFFSQEM
+1092 
-1099 GNIITGSLAY
+1099 
-1109 RLQGATYRPKLDSL
+1109 
-1123 HDIDMIVPLSAHGI
+1123 
-1137 GLDSSAVRQAIK
+1137 
-1149 LAKQRN
+1149 
-1155 QEKLFELITNSDY
+1155 
-1168 FLKIKN
+1168 
-1174 KYPKIRFGAAYPG
+1174 
-1187 RELALTVNAVYSE
+1187 
-1200 DTTLSERFLKMSGS
+1200 
-1214 YADRLSNFTE
+1214 
-1224 EERKQIYLFDFF
+1224 
-1236 LNENEIDSFLE
+1236 
-1247 PTYKLSLAN
+1247 
-1256 FDIPIREKRYM
+1256 
-1267 GRAKDIIDYQMW
+1267 
-1279 KVFDEYKNKIL
+1279 
-1290 PQEEDIMYQLNS
+1290 
-1302 INIKQESKQWN
+1302 NIKQESKQWN

-1319 FEVSS
+1319 FEVS
-1324 ERTIVYTPIGKSQQ
+1324 RAAGKNGVIG
-1338 TYTIKKSDD
+1338 
-1347 GNYQIINKEGKEV
+1347 
-1360 FKEDSKDRRRVFAN
+1360 DS
-1374 LAVQEKRAVV
+1374 
-1384 VEHKGNKYVVN
+1384 
-1395 GRNEIISVATGDL
+1395 
-1408 MKWGDENGNRKA
+1408 
-1420 ILETAKIK
+1420 
-1428 FDKLKVQQKTQWA
+1428 
-1441 VTSDNNYEVSSEGDK
+1441 
-1456 RFSAKYATFKP
+1456 RFSAFNATFKP

-1488 IKKSGKGQTPSK
+1488 IKKSGKGQAPSK

-1510 SYTGNITPDANTI
+1510 SYTGNITPDTNTI

-1576 RSIPPEQIIESI
+1576 RSISPEQIIESI

-1660 YTEGYLPLWQEWAKQ
+1660 YTEGYLPLWQEWARQ

-1687 KGKVLTDKFAN
+1687 KGKVLTDQFAN

-1716 QQSQPQQTPIPDNLK
+1716 EQTPIPENLK
-1731 ETPETVAQDINK
+1731 ETPETIAQDINQ
-1743 EEQSN
+1743 EEQSS

-1882 FNYRTQEF
+1882 FNYRIQEF

-2145 IEITVD
+2145 IEITTD
-2151 ELTRSIQNYPQKTEN
+2151 ELTRSIQNYPQKTEK

-2213 DFDAKS
+2213 DFDVKS

-2262 KEFGQY
+2262 REFGQY

-2425 ANGVINGEGEN
+2425 ADGVINGEGEN

-2450 QDLLPFINK
+2450 QDLLPFISK

-2486 EKLNMTKNSVPKLLD
+2486 EKLNMTKDSVPKLLD

-2575 KSPSYDSIKSI
+2575 KSPSYDAIKSI

-2592 AGAITTRQMN
+2592 AGAITTKQMN

-2625 RRLMVMAGRW
+2625 RKLMVMAGRW

-2644 RLKNGTFDF
+2644 RLKNNTFDF

-2715 PLNKSERLVGLNKFM
+2715 PLNKSEKLVGLNKFM

-2737 VVFESGVKA
+2737 AVFESGVKA

-2765 NTVFTNGEKNPF
+2765 NTIFTNEEKNPF

-2843 LSHINKLLSSDIIDS
+2843 LRHINKLLSSNIIDS

-3107 ILTNEDSADKLLTPG
+3107 VLTNEDSADKLLTPG
-3122 GFDIAKQASYICNI
+3122 GFDIAKHASYICNI

-3165 FTYSNKK
+3165 FTYSNKE
-3172 LGGYNEILNA
+3172 LGSYNEILNA

-3200 TGGALIGVYANH
+3200 TGGALIGIYANH

-3236 LAKTVIFND
+3236 LAKTVVFND
-3245 KEYRG
+3245 KEYKG

-3313 QPVIKEIL
+3313 QPIIKEIL
-3321 SLVESDIE
+3321 SLVENGTE

-3344 KDTAS
+3344 AETS
-3349 SRNSYKMFDSDL
+3349 SNRNFYKMFDSDL

-3376 FNNYQFWVLEKFK
+3376 FNNYQFWVLKKFK
-3389 YLYGAGDYL
+3389 YLYKAGDYL

-3429 RFNKSINKVKERL
+3429 RFNKSINNVKERL
-3442 VKGKPVSTPIFFLP
+3442 VKGKPVSTPVFFLP

-3465 GDATEYG
+3465 GDATEYS

-3587 NVGSLSKIQ
+3587 NAGSLSKLQ

-3610 DNQEIRTFMNELFDY
+3610 DNEEIRTFMNELFDY

-3634 NSINPSYLTPVSV
+3634 NAINPSYLTPISV

-3656 SLKNISTLS
+3656 SLKNIGTLS
-3665 DYELTLFK
+3665 EYELILFK

-3694 ITLTDK
+3694 ITLTDE

-3746 VHIKPLGITGKV
+3746 VHIKPLGLTGKV

-3831 FIDESKS
+3831 FVDESKS
-3838 KKSTNKLDSYNI
+3838 KKPTNKLDSYNI

>member
-1 MNVCVIDSP
+1 MNVCVMDSP
-10 ELKELYNSVKE
+10 ELKELYNSIKD

-68 NIDSVFVQEYS
+68 NIDSAFVQEYS
-79 QEMKNI
+79 QEMKDI
-85 LAKAPRDSQGR
+85 LANAPRDSQGR

-122 WFGDWENDPANASKV
+122 WFGNWEHNIYNEFQNIISNYIDSYSRTGEIIDSTNKGKNICLGTQMLCVEAIADAFNNGDMSHYVKAWPITISAKSPVTDDVIDHYTTLVNVNGDYYIFDMPQSEFIIPTENTFIENNEIHKEAKILDFKPRLISIDKTSLKTAYNVDDNSVKDIIKEINDKKEYLDTKSNFKINIQSNTANNVSKAT
-137 VDENGEPLVVYHGSK
+137 DENGEPKVFYHGTDQEFDTFELDTEYK
-152 NKNFSIFDY
+152 RGKHLVHDPHSIFFTDTY
-161 NYLRKADSG
+161 EKAKYYKHDKVIPVFLNMKNPG
-170 FFFSSDKEYAKQFG
+170 YSSVLDDKDKTLKWYTDKENE
-184 DIREFFLN
+184 I
-192 IKNPNITNIP
+192 IKDSNYDSAIFVRY
-202 LNIDNVEKLLTV
+202 D
-214 DYKEGTD
+214 KEG
-221 GIQGHDDTNTNENL
+221 ENKPTTQWVVK
-235 YHSKKQEYVAFRPN
+235 SPN
-249 QVKSATDNIG
+249 QIKSATDNIG
-259 AFSTEDN
+259 TFS
-266 SIYKHLLHK
+266 I
-275 DIISEKDY
+275 
-283 IEFLEEFELSREK
+283 
-296 TDDFLYNFITKILQV
+296 DD
-311 NPRNKRDKS
+311 
-320 IPLTVQN
+320 
-327 YPTSNKVFID
+327 
-337 YRTEGTIINRILG
+337 NRIDRFEDTILNENNK
-350 LSVDF
+350 LTEEQKQFILNALPNLD
-355 SFDSETFEKD
+355 TFIEDIYAVSQEK
-365 LKDYIENK
+365 
-373 WEKDLYE
+373 
-380 ELIKLD
+380 
-386 KEKLSTLDFLY
+386 Y
-397 KEKVKTQHNI
+397 KKNPYYQ
-407 SLLQN
+407 L
-412 YLRYRENSSKE
+412 
-423 ALEYIET
+423 
-430 FKSTK
+430 F
-435 RKTTSLVQHIGYEL
+435 VQI
-449 KKKKSE
+449 
-455 LAILD
+455 ID
-460 EKIKHYRFSNASRT
+460 T
-474 LKVKNR
+474 LKVN
-480 LAALYN
+480 N
-486 IDNVKELVFN
+486 IPVSIVKDFDIDSIAQIRRTNFKEAI
-496 RIKAD
+496 IK
-501 RDSYKLPKE
+501 
-510 EWEKK
+510 
-515 IAPYMSLY
+515 
-523 EKAKKASKNAELLE
+523 
-537 YNNPIF
+537 
-543 ENKKSL
+543 
-549 DEISVNEL
+549 
-557 YNKLIQLNPEM
+557 
-568 KSFLEFIKLVN
+568 VN
-579 PKLKIKVYNTEDY
+579 PKMLFDY
-592 NNLAEREDSYISGQS
+592 LTQFDRDKMKS
-607 ASIFF
+607 
-612 PKKNEVAFRL
+612 KTVRV
-622 NAGTS
+622 
-627 TILHELLHSVSSYG
+627 ILHELVHSITSDVVDSHPSWSEFKGFDEAQSKFNAEIDRLYNITVREIGNEEWYG
-641 LIGSSEEQK
+641 LENK
-650 ALGKNVIQP
+650 
-659 FIDYIDNYL
+659 
-668 KQNVG
+668 
-673 NFGSYSIFGAKMP
+673 
-686 ATIYGLTNPAE
+686 AE
-697 FIAELFSNKDFQ
+697 FIAE
-709 ELLDAIPPMEKKQY
+709 
-723 GSLLEEIIDSILN
+723 
-736 FVKNIFAPKTSETAL
+736 AL
-751 DQAIQLSLAVIRTQ
+751 TDQAFQKRLSELKYNKEQTIFERITNSIKDLF
-765 YENIDEIYEQL
+765 YRLFYKHGIDI
-776 SNIEDT
+776 SNSVFEDILKVS
-782 AQKQVLDKS
+782 QEYLDYAKFG
-791 VEDVISKLKSLSHKL
+791 I
-806 GSLGSNKNIEKYL
+806 NKNINTYGWG
-819 KNANIPLEFRNIIIE
+819 N
-834 GLNAIPSIKNLTPYT
+834 T
-849 ALQYLINVQNKGL
+849 
-862 IEQFNESIK
+862 
-871 KPQNEELEKL
+871 
-881 LFDYLKKYNIEI
+881 
-893 NIGEA
+893 
-898 VKQFGDVTG
+898 
-907 VYDIINKI
+907 INKFE
-915 IYIANNRNQL
+915 Q
-925 TVPEEFGHAFVEL
+925 
-938 MGSTVSR
+938 
-945 KEENKDFT
+945 
-953 FLMNTVENTDF
+953 
-964 YKTVYEKYKNV
+964 
-975 YLRNGEPDIYKIKKE
+975 IKG
-990 AIGQAIGLSLITQYN
+990 ATQ
-1005 NKSAKI
+1005 K
-1011 SDKDKTFFQKIREF
+1011 Q
-1025 INHILDKFKNI
+1025 ILD
-1036 EYLSFNTLIDQIAKE
+1036 
-1051 ILENN
+1051 
-1056 HSRLQ
+1056 
-1061 KIDIKNY
+1061 
-1068 NLLDYYKTI
+1068 
-1077 EEQNKQDGGKALEFM
+1077 
-1092 QFFSQEM
+1092 
-1099 GNIITGSLAY
+1099 
-1109 RLQGATYRPKLDSL
+1109 
-1123 HDIDMIVPLSAHGI
+1123 
-1137 GLDSSAVRQAIK
+1137 
-1149 LAKQRN
+1149 
-1155 QEKLFELITNSDY
+1155 
-1168 FLKIKN
+1168 
-1174 KYPKIRFGAAYPG
+1174 
-1187 RELALTVNAVYSE
+1187 
-1200 DTTLSERFLKMSGS
+1200 
-1214 YADRLSNFTE
+1214 
-1224 EERKQIYLFDFF
+1224 
-1236 LNENEIDSFLE
+1236 
-1247 PTYKLSLAN
+1247 
-1256 FDIPIREKRYM
+1256 
-1267 GRAKDIIDYQMW
+1267 
-1279 KVFDEYKNKIL
+1279 
-1290 PQEEDIMYQLNS
+1290 
-1302 INIKQESKQWN
+1302 KQESKQLGLQYTN
-1313 RYSDNG
+1313 HSGGAVGSDSYWGEIGEKYGITSKHYYAQGSKTPKGNTSVSKEDLLEADIHLLKANETLKRKFPASNEYVNNLLRRNWQQVKNADAVFAISTIKDNIVEG
-1319 FEVSS
+1319 GTGWAVQMAIDNNKPVYVFDQNTNKWYKYNAGTWVEV
-1324 ERTIVYTPIGKSQQ
+1324 ETPILTKNFAGIGTRNLSESGK
-1338 TYTIKKSDD
+1338 
-1347 GNYQIINKEGKEV
+1347 
-1360 FKEDSKDRRRVFAN
+1360 
-1374 LAVQEKRAVV
+1374 
-1384 VEHKGNKYVVN
+1384 
-1395 GRNEIISVATGDL
+1395 
-1408 MKWGDENGNRKA
+1408 KA
-1420 ILETAKIK
+1420 IE
-1428 FDKLKVQQKTQWA
+1428 DV
-1441 VTSDNNYEVSSEGDK
+1441 Y
-1456 RFSAKYATFKP
+1456 RATF
-1467 NTIIDGVDVGGKTI
+1467 
-1481 EYVYQNV
+1481 
-1488 IKKSGKGQTPSK
+1488 
-1500 DSRLYIPSVS
+1500 
-1510 SYTGNITPDANTI
+1510 
-1523 FVFGSNPEGRHGAGA
+1523 
-1538 AKIAREQFGAI
+1538 
-1549 YGQGEGL
+1549 
-1556 QGNAYALPT
+1556 
-1565 KDLRVKKNNSL
+1565 
-1576 RSIPPEQIIESI
+1576 
-1588 KKLYETAR
+1588 
-1596 QNPNKQ
+1596 
-1602 FKIAY
+1602 
-1607 RNTDKASLNGYTG
+1607 
-1620 LEMID
+1620 
-1625 MFLKAGSIPSNIVF
+1625 
-1639 SKEWVDTG
+1639 
-1647 KFNLSDEAKEDFS
+1647 
-1660 YTEGYLPLWQEWAKQ
+1660 
-1675 NPELIEE
+1675 
-1682 LREKS
+1682 
-1687 KGKVLTDKFAN
+1687 
-1698 TRVSQARALADIL
+1698 

-1716 QQSQPQQTPIPDNLK
+1716 EQTPIPENLK
-1731 ETPETVAQDINK
+1731 ETPETVAQDINQ
-1743 EEQSN
+1743 EEQSS

-1890 AKIQKHWNSL
+1890 TKIQKHWNSL

-2145 IEITVD
+2145 IEITTD
-2151 ELTRSIQNYPQKTEN
+2151 ELTRSIQNYPQKTEK

-2213 DFDAKS
+2213 DFDVKS

-2348 FIKFIRYTDGSVK
+2348 FIKFVRYTDGSVK

-2380 AIKDEYDRILMV
+2380 TIKDEYDRILMV

-2425 ANGVINGEGEN
+2425 ADGVINGEGEN

-2548 AKFVGENGDEVK
+2548 AKFVGENGEEVK

-2592 AGAITTRQMN
+2592 AGAITTKQMN

-2625 RRLMVMAGRW
+2625 RKLMVMAGRW

-2644 RLKNGTFDF
+2644 RLKNNTFDF

-2765 NTVFTNGEKNPF
+2765 NTVLTNGEKNPF

-2843 LSHINKLLSSDIIDS
+2843 LSHINKLLSSNIIDS

-2991 DENGNQFVDINKVPE
+2991 DENGNQFIDINKVPE

-3107 ILTNEDSADKLLTPG
+3107 VLTNEDSADKLLTPG

-3165 FTYSNKK
+3165 LTYSNKK

-3236 LAKTVIFND
+3236 LAKTVVFND
-3245 KEYRG
+3245 KEYKG

-3313 QPVIKEIL
+3313 QPIIKEIL
-3321 SLVESDIE
+3321 SLVENGTE

-3344 KDTAS
+3344 AETS
-3349 SRNSYKMFDSDL
+3349 SNRNSYKMFDSDL
-3361 AFNLLFAEQGKDNPK
+3361 AFNLLFAEQGKNNPK
-3376 FNNYQFWVLEKFK
+3376 FNNYQFWVLKKFK
-3389 YLYGAGDYL
+3389 YLYKAGDYL

-3429 RFNKSINKVKERL
+3429 RFNKSINNVKERL
-3442 VKGKPVSTPIFFLP
+3442 VKGKPVSTPVFFLP

-3465 GDATEYG
+3465 GDATEYS

-3587 NVGSLSKIQ
+3587 NAGSLSKLQ

-3610 DNQEIRTFMNELFDY
+3610 DNEEIRTFMNELFDY

-3634 NSINPSYLTPVSV
+3634 NAINPSYLTPISV

-3656 SLKNISTLS
+3656 SLKNIGTLS
-3665 DYELTLFK
+3665 EYELILFK

-3746 VHIKPLGITGKV
+3746 VHIKPLGLTGKV

-3831 FIDESKS
+3831 FVDESKS
-3838 KKSTNKLDSYNI
+3838 KKPTNKLDSYNI

>member
-1 MNVCVIDSP
+1 MNVCVMDSP
-10 ELKELYNSVKE
+10 ELKELYNSVKD

-62 KERNVP
+62 KERDVP
-68 NIDSVFVQEYS
+68 NIDSTFMQEYT
-79 QEMKNI
+79 QEMKDI
-85 LAKAPRDSQGR
+85 LANAPRDEQGR

-122 WFGDWENDPANASKV
+122 WFGDWESESRNSTAVNRVFENTGLGLGKNNPNRFETKEDSIYRITGRSQIDDIIESGYVRPPKGKLRGGKKGEVHWARGDNKLFYTDTERYILETKKDINDKVGALSIDDLTAIWQFDGTKWVNIISDIKASVNKTTNSVSKV
-137 VDENGEPLVVYHGSK
+137 VDENGEPLVVYHDSK
-152 NKNFSIFDY
+152 NGNFDTFDD
-161 NYLRKADSG
+161 NYLRKTDSG
-170 FFFSSDKEYAKQFG
+170 FFFTSDKEYAKQFG
-184 DIREFFLN
+184 NTREFFLN
-192 IKNPNITNIP
+192 IKNPNLTNIP
-202 LNIDNVEKLLTV
+202 LNIDNVETLLTT
-214 DYKEGTD
+214 DYKSGTD

-235 YHSKKQEYVAFRPN
+235 YRSRGQEYVAFRPN
-249 QVKSATDNIG
+249 QIKSATDNIG
-259 AFSTEDN
+259 TFNTEDN
-266 SIYKHLLHK
+266 RIDRFDTILNENNKLT
-275 DIISEKDY
+275 
-283 IEFLEEFELSREK
+283 EEQKQF
-296 TDDFLYNFITKILQV
+296 
-311 NPRNKRDKS
+311 
-320 IPLTVQN
+320 
-327 YPTSNKVFID
+327 
-337 YRTEGTIINRILG
+337 
-350 LSVDF
+350 
-355 SFDSETFEKD
+355 
-365 LKDYIENK
+365 
-373 WEKDLYE
+373 
-380 ELIKLD
+380 
-386 KEKLSTLDFLY
+386 
-397 KEKVKTQHNI
+397 
-407 SLLQN
+407 
-412 YLRYRENSSKE
+412 
-423 ALEYIET
+423 
-430 FKSTK
+430 
-435 RKTTSLVQHIGYEL
+435 
-449 KKKKSE
+449 
-455 LAILD
+455 ILD
-460 EKIKHYRFSNASRT
+460 ALPNLDTFIEDIYAVSQEKYKKNPYYQLFVQIIDT
-474 LKVKNR
+474 LKVN
-480 LAALYN
+480 N
-486 IDNVKELVFN
+486 IPVSIVKDFDIDSIAQIRRTNFKEAV
-496 RIKAD
+496 IK
-501 RDSYKLPKE
+501 
-510 EWEKK
+510 
-515 IAPYMSLY
+515 
-523 EKAKKASKNAELLE
+523 
-537 YNNPIF
+537 
-543 ENKKSL
+543 
-549 DEISVNEL
+549 
-557 YNKLIQLNPEM
+557 
-568 KSFLEFIKLVN
+568 VN
-579 PKLKIKVYNTEDY
+579 PKMLFDY
-592 NNLAEREDSYISGQS
+592 LTQFDRDKMKS
-607 ASIFF
+607 
-612 PKKNEVAFRL
+612 KTVRV
-622 NAGTS
+622 
-627 TILHELLHSVSSYG
+627 ILHELVHSITADVVASHPSWSEFKGFDEAQSKFNAEIDRLYNITVREIGNEEWYG
-641 LIGSSEEQK
+641 LENK
-650 ALGKNVIQP
+650 
-659 FIDYIDNYL
+659 
-668 KQNVG
+668 
-673 NFGSYSIFGAKMP
+673 
-686 ATIYGLTNPAE
+686 AE
-697 FIAELFSNKDFQ
+697 FIAEALTDQAFQTRLSKLKYNKEQTIFERIANSIKDLFYRLFYKHGIDISNSVFEDILKVSQ
-709 ELLDAIPPMEKKQY
+709 EYLDYAKFGI
-723 GSLLEEIIDSILN
+723 N
-736 FVKNIFAPKTSETAL
+736 KNINTYGWGNTINKF
-751 DQAIQLSLAVIRTQ
+751 
-765 YENIDEIYEQL
+765 EQ
-776 SNIEDT
+776 IKDT
-782 AQKQVLDKS
+782 AQKQ
-791 VEDVISKLKSLSHKL
+791 
-806 GSLGSNKNIEKYL
+806 
-819 KNANIPLEFRNIIIE
+819 
-834 GLNAIPSIKNLTPYT
+834 
-849 ALQYLINVQNKGL
+849 
-862 IEQFNESIK
+862 
-871 KPQNEELEKL
+871 
-881 LFDYLKKYNIEI
+881 
-893 NIGEA
+893 
-898 VKQFGDVTG
+898 
-907 VYDIINKI
+907 
-915 IYIANNRNQL
+915 
-925 TVPEEFGHAFVEL
+925 
-938 MGSTVSR
+938 
-945 KEENKDFT
+945 
-953 FLMNTVENTDF
+953 
-964 YKTVYEKYKNV
+964 
-975 YLRNGEPDIYKIKKE
+975 
-990 AIGQAIGLSLITQYN
+990 
-1005 NKSAKI
+1005 
-1011 SDKDKTFFQKIREF
+1011 
-1025 INHILDKFKNI
+1025 ILDKQ
-1036 EYLSFNTLIDQIAKE
+1036 ED
-1051 ILENN
+1051 
-1056 HSRLQ
+1056 
-1061 KIDIKNY
+1061 
-1068 NLLDYYKTI
+1068 
-1077 EEQNKQDGGKALEFM
+1077 KQ
-1092 QFFSQEM
+1092 
-1099 GNIITGSLAY
+1099 
-1109 RLQGATYRPKLDSL
+1109 
-1123 HDIDMIVPLSAHGI
+1123 
-1137 GLDSSAVRQAIK
+1137 
-1149 LAKQRN
+1149 
-1155 QEKLFELITNSDY
+1155 
-1168 FLKIKN
+1168 
-1174 KYPKIRFGAAYPG
+1174 
-1187 RELALTVNAVYSE
+1187 
-1200 DTTLSERFLKMSGS
+1200 
-1214 YADRLSNFTE
+1214 
-1224 EERKQIYLFDFF
+1224 
-1236 LNENEIDSFLE
+1236 
-1247 PTYKLSLAN
+1247 
-1256 FDIPIREKRYM
+1256 
-1267 GRAKDIIDYQMW
+1267 
-1279 KVFDEYKNKIL
+1279 
-1290 PQEEDIMYQLNS
+1290 
-1302 INIKQESKQWN
+1302 
-1313 RYSDNG
+1313 
-1319 FEVSS
+1319 
-1324 ERTIVYTPIGKSQQ
+1324 IVYTPIGKTQQ
-1338 TYTIKKSDD
+1338 TYTIRKSED
-1347 GNYQIINKEGKEV
+1347 GQYQIINKDGKEV
-1360 FKEDSKDRRRVFAN
+1360 FKEDSKDRRRIFAN

-1441 VTSDNNYEVSSEGDK
+1441 VTSDNNYEVSSAGDS
-1456 RFSAKYATFKP
+1456 RFSAFNAKLKPGTKILGVTVPEEKSTF
-1467 NTIIDGVDVGGKTI
+1467 IAGKSTTTNSI
-1481 EYVYQNV
+1481 EYVYQTL
-1488 IKKSGKGQTPSK
+1488 IKKSSKGVPPPKNSM
-1500 DSRLYIPSVS
+1500 LYNESL
-1510 SYTGNITPDANTI
+1510 
-1523 FVFGSNPEGRHGAGA
+1523 
-1538 AKIAREQFGAI
+1538 K
-1549 YGQGEGL
+1549 
-1556 QGNAYALPT
+1556 T
-1565 KDLRVKKNNSL
+1565 K
-1576 RSIPPEQIIESI
+1576 EE
-1588 KKLYETAR
+1588 
-1596 QNPNKQ
+1596 
-1602 FKIAY
+1602 
-1607 RNTDKASLNGYTG
+1607 
-1620 LEMID
+1620 
-1625 MFLKAGSIPSNIVF
+1625 
-1639 SKEWVDTG
+1639 
-1647 KFNLSDEAKEDFS
+1647 KEDYS
-1660 YTEGYLPLWQEWAKQ
+1660 YNVGYLPLWQEWASQ
-1675 NPELIEE
+1675 NPELIED
-1682 LREKS
+1682 LRAKS
-1687 KGKVLTDKFAN
+1687 AGKVLTDKFADK

-1711 NSTNI
+1711 NSNNT

-1743 EEQSN
+1743 EEQSS

-1796 HQQILQNKINDPSTT
+1796 HQQILQNKINDPSIT

-1861 KGYPDFNTL
+1861 KGYSDFNTL

-1900 MEDVKSTLRVVDGYV
+1900 IEDVKSTLRVVDGYV

-2145 IEITVD
+2145 IEITTD
-2151 ELTRSIQNYPQKTEN
+2151 ELTRSIQNYPQKTEK

-2213 DFDAKS
+2213 DFDVKS

-2425 ANGVINGEGEN
+2425 ADGVINGEGEN

-2486 EKLNMTKNSVPKLLD
+2486 EKLNMTKDSVPKLLD

-2592 AGAITTRQMN
+2592 AGAITTKQMN

-2644 RLKNGTFDF
+2644 RLKNNTFDF

-2765 NTVFTNGEKNPF
+2765 NTVLTNGEKNPF
-2777 YIHNISTEDFGIQV
+2777 YIHNISTEDIGIQV

-2843 LSHINKLLSSDIIDS
+2843 LSHINKLLSSNIIDS

-3037 GSKIMVPADIT
+3037 GSKIMLPADIT

-3107 ILTNEDSADKLLTPG
+3107 VLTNEDSADKLLTPG

-3236 LAKTVIFND
+3236 LAKTVVFND
-3245 KEYRG
+3245 KEYKG

-3313 QPVIKEIL
+3313 QPIIKEIL
-3321 SLVESDIE
+3321 SLVENGTE

-3344 KDTAS
+3344 EETS
-3349 SRNSYKMFDSDL
+3349 SNRNSYKMFDSDL

-3376 FNNYQFWVLEKFK
+3376 FNNYQFWVLKKFK
-3389 YLYGAGDYL
+3389 YLYKAGDYL

-3429 RFNKSINKVKERL
+3429 RFNKSINNVKERL

-3465 GDATEYG
+3465 GDATEYS

-3587 NVGSLSKIQ
+3587 NAGSLSKLQ

-3610 DNQEIRTFMNELFDY
+3610 DNEEIRTFMNELFDY

-3634 NSINPSYLTPVSV
+3634 NAINPSYLTPISV

-3656 SLKNISTLS
+3656 SLKNIGTLS
-3665 DYELTLFK
+3665 EYELILFK

-3679 HLDEFAVDVSRIIPS
+3679 HLDEFAVDVSRIMPS

-3710 KAPEVFKTI
+3710 KAPEVFKTV

-3746 VHIKPLGITGKV
+3746 VHIKPLGLTGKI

-3831 FIDESKS
+3831 FVDESKS
-3838 KKSTNKLDSYNI
+3838 KKLTNKLDSYNI

>member
-1 MNVCVIDSP
+1 MNVCVMDSP
-10 ELKELYNSVKE
+10 ELKELYNSVKD

-62 KERNVP
+62 KERDVP

-85 LAKAPRDSQGR
+85 LANAPRDEQGR

-122 WFGDWENDPANASKV
+122 WFGDWENDLTNSSKV
-137 VDENGEPLVVYHGSK
+137 VDENGEPLVVYHES
-152 NKNFSIFDY
+152 
-161 NYLRKADSG
+161 
-170 FFFSSDKEYAKQFG
+170 
-184 DIREFFLN
+184 
-192 IKNPNITNIP
+192 PNIF
-202 LNIDNVEKLLTV
+202 
-214 DYKEGTD
+214 
-221 GIQGHDDTNTNENL
+221 NTFDI
-235 YHSKKQEYVAFRPN
+235 SKKRFNVHNVNGIWASAINRKGEGYGENIYPLFINLRNPINTSIKQVKTIIELRDLENKALNDVNSDGVILDTIDKFGHEIQYYVKSPN

-259 AFSTEDN
+259 LFSDESNRIDFFTDSITVEDN
-266 SIYKHLLHK
+266 SASLTEEQKQFILNAIPNLDTFIEDIYAVSQEKYKKNPYYQLFVQIIDTLKANDIPVSIVK
-275 DIISEKDY
+275 DFDIDSIAQ
-283 IEFLEEFELSREK
+283 IRR
-296 TDDFLYNFITKILQV
+296 TNF
-311 NPRNKRDKS
+311 
-320 IPLTVQN
+320 
-327 YPTSNKVFID
+327 
-337 YRTEGTIINRILG
+337 
-350 LSVDF
+350 
-355 SFDSETFEKD
+355 
-365 LKDYIENK
+365 
-373 WEKDLYE
+373 
-380 ELIKLD
+380 
-386 KEKLSTLDFLY
+386 
-397 KEKVKTQHNI
+397 
-407 SLLQN
+407 
-412 YLRYRENSSKE
+412 KE
-423 ALEYIET
+423 AI
-430 FKSTK
+430 
-435 RKTTSLVQHIGYEL
+435 
-449 KKKKSE
+449 
-455 LAILD
+455 
-460 EKIKHYRFSNASRT
+460 IK
-474 LKVKNR
+474 
-480 LAALYN
+480 
-486 IDNVKELVFN
+486 
-496 RIKAD
+496 
-501 RDSYKLPKE
+501 
-510 EWEKK
+510 
-515 IAPYMSLY
+515 
-523 EKAKKASKNAELLE
+523 
-537 YNNPIF
+537 
-543 ENKKSL
+543 
-549 DEISVNEL
+549 
-557 YNKLIQLNPEM
+557 
-568 KSFLEFIKLVN
+568 VN
-579 PKLKIKVYNTEDY
+579 PKMLFDY
-592 NNLAEREDSYISGQS
+592 LTQFDRDKMKSRT
-607 ASIFF
+607 
-612 PKKNEVAFRL
+612 VRV
-622 NAGTS
+622 
-627 TILHELLHSVSSYG
+627 ILHELVHSITSDVVDSHPSWSELKGFDEAQSKFNAEIDRLYNIVVREIGNEEWYG
-641 LIGSSEEQK
+641 LENK
-650 ALGKNVIQP
+650 
-659 FIDYIDNYL
+659 
-668 KQNVG
+668 
-673 NFGSYSIFGAKMP
+673 
-686 ATIYGLTNPAE
+686 AE
-697 FIAELFSNKDFQ
+697 FIAE
-709 ELLDAIPPMEKKQY
+709 
-723 GSLLEEIIDSILN
+723 
-736 FVKNIFAPKTSETAL
+736 AL
-751 DQAIQLSLAVIRTQ
+751 TDQAFQTRL
-765 YENIDEIYEQL
+765 
-776 SNIEDT
+776 
-782 AQKQVLDKS
+782 
-791 VEDVISKLKSLSHKL
+791 SKLKYNKEQTIFERIANSIKDLFYRLFYKHGIDISNSVFEDILKVSQEYL
-806 GSLGSNKNIEKYL
+806 DYAKFGINKNINTYGWG
-819 KNANIPLEFRNIIIE
+819 N
-834 GLNAIPSIKNLTPYT
+834 T
-849 ALQYLINVQNKGL
+849 INRF
-862 IEQFNESIK
+862 EQI
-871 KPQNEELEKL
+871 
-881 LFDYLKKYNIEI
+881 
-893 NIGEA
+893 
-898 VKQFGDVTG
+898 
-907 VYDIINKI
+907 
-915 IYIANNRNQL
+915 R
-925 TVPEEFGHAFVEL
+925 
-938 MGSTVSR
+938 ST
-945 KEENKDFT
+945 
-953 FLMNTVENTDF
+953 
-964 YKTVYEKYKNV
+964 
-975 YLRNGEPDIYKIKKE
+975 
-990 AIGQAIGLSLITQYN
+990 
-1005 NKSAKI
+1005 
-1011 SDKDKTFFQKIREF
+1011 
-1025 INHILDKFKNI
+1025 
-1036 EYLSFNTLIDQIAKE
+1036 
-1051 ILENN
+1051 
-1056 HSRLQ
+1056 
-1061 KIDIKNY
+1061 
-1068 NLLDYYKTI
+1068 
-1077 EEQNKQDGGKALEFM
+1077 
-1092 QFFSQEM
+1092 
-1099 GNIITGSLAY
+1099 
-1109 RLQGATYRPKLDSL
+1109 
-1123 HDIDMIVPLSAHGI
+1123 
-1137 GLDSSAVRQAIK
+1137 
-1149 LAKQRN
+1149 
-1155 QEKLFELITNSDY
+1155 
-1168 FLKIKN
+1168 
-1174 KYPKIRFGAAYPG
+1174 
-1187 RELALTVNAVYSE
+1187 
-1200 DTTLSERFLKMSGS
+1200 
-1214 YADRLSNFTE
+1214 
-1224 EERKQIYLFDFF
+1224 
-1236 LNENEIDSFLE
+1236 
-1247 PTYKLSLAN
+1247 
-1256 FDIPIREKRYM
+1256 
-1267 GRAKDIIDYQMW
+1267 
-1279 KVFDEYKNKIL
+1279 
-1290 PQEEDIMYQLNS
+1290 
-1302 INIKQESKQWN
+1302 NIKQEVKQWN
-1313 RYSDNG
+1313 RYSDNNY
-1319 FEVSS
+1319 EVSS

-1360 FKEDSKDRRRVFAN
+1360 FKEDSKDRRRIFAN

-1441 VTSDNNYEVSSEGDK
+1441 VTSDNNYEVSSAGDS
-1456 RFSAKYATFKP
+1456 RFSAFNAKLKPGTKILGVTVPEEKSTF
-1467 NTIIDGVDVGGKTI
+1467 IAGKSTTTNSI
-1481 EYVYQNV
+1481 EYVYQTL
-1488 IKKSGKGQTPSK
+1488 IKKSSKGVPPPKNSI
-1500 DSRLYIPSVS
+1500 LYNESL
-1510 SYTGNITPDANTI
+1510 
-1523 FVFGSNPEGRHGAGA
+1523 
-1538 AKIAREQFGAI
+1538 K
-1549 YGQGEGL
+1549 
-1556 QGNAYALPT
+1556 T
-1565 KDLRVKKNNSL
+1565 K
-1576 RSIPPEQIIESI
+1576 EE
-1588 KKLYETAR
+1588 
-1596 QNPNKQ
+1596 
-1602 FKIAY
+1602 
-1607 RNTDKASLNGYTG
+1607 
-1620 LEMID
+1620 
-1625 MFLKAGSIPSNIVF
+1625 
-1639 SKEWVDTG
+1639 
-1647 KFNLSDEAKEDFS
+1647 KEDYS
-1660 YTEGYLPLWQEWAKQ
+1660 YNVGYLPLWQEWASQ
-1675 NPELIEE
+1675 NPELIED
-1682 LREKS
+1682 LRAKS
-1687 KGKVLTDKFAN
+1687 AGKVLTDKFADK

-1716 QQSQPQQTPIPDNLK
+1716 QQSQPQQTPIPENLK
-1731 ETPETVAQDINK
+1731 ETPETVAQDINQ
-1743 EEQSN
+1743 EEQSS

-1861 KGYPDFNTL
+1861 RGYPDFNTL

-1900 MEDVKSTLRVVDGYV
+1900 IEDVKSTLRVVDGYV

-2145 IEITVD
+2145 IEITTD
-2151 ELTRSIQNYPQKTEN
+2151 ELTRSIQNYPQKTEK

-2213 DFDAKS
+2213 DFDVKS

-2262 KEFGQY
+2262 REFGQY

-2419 NDITVN
+2419 NNITVN
-2425 ANGVINGEGEN
+2425 ADGVINGEGEN

-2450 QDLLPFINK
+2450 QDLLPFISK

-2592 AGAITTRQMN
+2592 AGAITTKQMN

-2625 RRLMVMAGRW
+2625 RKLMVMAGRW

-2644 RLKNGTFDF
+2644 RLKNNTFDF

-2715 PLNKSERLVGLNKFM
+2715 PLNKSEKLVGLNKFM

-2765 NTVFTNGEKNPF
+2765 NTVLTNGEKNPF

-2843 LSHINKLLSSDIIDS
+2843 LSHINKLLSSNIIDS

-3048 TIAGSDFDV
+3048 TIAGSDFD
-3057 DKLYVLL
+3057 KL
-3064 PTFYTKHTKNGD
+3064 
-3076 VLNYVK
+3076 
-3082 YDYSKTEQENSKDAR
+3082 
-3097 NNELISCIFS
+3097 
-3107 ILTNEDSADKLLTPG
+3107 
-3122 GFDIAKQASYICNI
+3122 
-3136 FSAGKKTVEKLFGR
+3136 
-3150 KINTEEDAVNLYYEL
+3150 
-3165 FTYSNKK
+3165 
-3172 LGGYNEILNA
+3172 
-3182 GKGVTNPITQ
+3182 
-3192 VKIHDQNA
+3192 
-3200 TGGALIGVYANH
+3200 
-3212 NVAHSM
+3212 SM
-3218 FQNIGNQLEG
+3218 
-3228 FAENTKPQ
+3228 
-3236 LAKTVIFND
+3236 
-3245 KEYRG
+3245 
-3250 LTNVKN
+3250 
-3256 YEGHLITTNIANFL
+3256 
-3270 AASVDNAKDPVLK
+3270 LK
-3283 ALMQNNTTAN
+3283 
-3293 TACLMLRLGI
+3293 
-3303 EPITVGLFLN
+3303 
-3313 QPVIKEIL
+3313 
-3321 SLVESDIE
+3321 
-3329 IKEAIKVTEEKYKQF
+3329 
-3344 KDTAS
+3344 
-3349 SRNSYKMFDSDL
+3349 
-3361 AFNLLFAEQGKDNPK
+3361 
-3376 FNNYQFWVLEKFK
+3376 
-3389 YLYGAGDYL
+3389 
-3398 GRYTNLNKADTQ
+3398 
-3410 NGAAGP
+3410 
-3416 SIAEVINKLTKIY
+3416 
-3429 RFNKSINKVKERL
+3429 
-3442 VKGKPVSTPIFFLP
+3442 
-3456 EIGSKENFI
+3456 
-3465 GDATEYG
+3465 
-3472 ILHIPEL
+3472 
-3479 LEDYLPYFSDYVSYL
+3479 
-3494 INTLADVKNTDN
+3494 
-3506 ESDVNEISDN
+3506 
-3516 SVANVIKE
+3516 
-3524 LTLFS
+3524 
-3529 YSRFV
+3529 
-3534 KKPLNYY
+3534 
-3541 LNDYLN
+3541 
-3547 KFIDLKNKYPE
+3547 
-3558 LSDNL
+3558 
-3563 FFKRLKLTQPL
+3563 
-3574 LKKGVQLRLLQFS
+3574 
-3587 NVGSLSKIQ
+3587 
-3596 KEQIS
+3596 
-3601 KSWEMLNRS
+3601 
-3610 DNQEIRTFMNELFDY
+3610 
-3625 FFYVGGFNF
+3625 
-3634 NSINPSYLTPVSV
+3634 
-3647 KLENDNYVN
+3647 
-3656 SLKNISTLS
+3656 
-3665 DYELTLFK
+3665 
-3673 EQFILH
+3673 
-3679 HLDEFAVDVSRIIPS
+3679 
-3694 ITLTDK
+3694 
-3700 QDKEFKFDIN
+3700 
-3710 KAPEVFKTI
+3710 
-3719 ETLPNYIKIIADNK
+3719 
-3733 VIYYEYNRDSDIY
+3733 
-3746 VHIKPLGITGKV
+3746 
-3758 FEYNIFDNTNKG
+3758 
-3770 NLGDIKQNL
+3770 
-3779 NLEGL
+3779 
-3784 YKDTEEAPK
+3784 
-3793 EEASMPNK
+3793 
-3801 SDSTELR
+3801 
-3808 QQYDANIAAAN
+3808 
-3819 GSSLEEFGFGTE
+3819 
-3831 FIDESKS
+3831 
-3838 KKSTNKLDSYNI
+3838 
-3850 DTEIKDIN
+3850 
-3858 DMPICGSM
+3858 

>member
-1 MNVCVIDSP
+1 MNVCVMDSP
-10 ELKELYNSVKE
+10 ELKELYNSVKD

-62 KERNVP
+62 KERDVP
-68 NIDSVFVQEYS
+68 NIDSTFMQEYT
-79 QEMKNI
+79 QEMKDI
-85 LAKAPRDSQGR
+85 LANALRDEQGR

-122 WFGDWENDPANASKV
+122 WFGDWENESRNSTAVNRVFENTGLGLGKNNPNRFETKEDSIYRITGRSQIDDIIESGYVRPPKGKLRGGKKGEVHWARGDNKLFYTDTERYILETKKDINDKVGALSIDDLTAIWQFDGTKWVNIISDIKASVNKTTNSVSKV
-137 VDENGEPLVVYHGSK
+137 VDENGEPLVVYHES
-152 NKNFSIFDY
+152 
-161 NYLRKADSG
+161 
-170 FFFSSDKEYAKQFG
+170 
-184 DIREFFLN
+184 
-192 IKNPNITNIP
+192 PNIF
-202 LNIDNVEKLLTV
+202 
-214 DYKEGTD
+214 
-221 GIQGHDDTNTNENL
+221 NTFDI
-235 YHSKKQEYVAFRPN
+235 SKKRFNVHNVNGIWASAINRKGEGYGENIYPLFINLRNPINTSIKQVKTIIELRDLENKALNDVNSDGVILDTIDKFGHEIQYYVKSPN

-259 AFSTEDN
+259 TFSTEDN
-266 SIYKHLLHK
+266 RIDRFDTILNENNKLTEEQKQFILNALPNLDTFIEDIYAVSQEKYKKNPYYQLFVQ
-275 DIISEKDY
+275 IID
-283 IEFLEEFELSREK
+283 
-296 TDDFLYNFITKILQV
+296 
-311 NPRNKRDKS
+311 
-320 IPLTVQN
+320 
-327 YPTSNKVFID
+327 
-337 YRTEGTIINRILG
+337 
-350 LSVDF
+350 
-355 SFDSETFEKD
+355 
-365 LKDYIENK
+365 
-373 WEKDLYE
+373 
-380 ELIKLD
+380 
-386 KEKLSTLDFLY
+386 
-397 KEKVKTQHNI
+397 
-407 SLLQN
+407 
-412 YLRYRENSSKE
+412 
-423 ALEYIET
+423 
-430 FKSTK
+430 
-435 RKTTSLVQHIGYEL
+435 
-449 KKKKSE
+449 
-455 LAILD
+455 
-460 EKIKHYRFSNASRT
+460 T
-474 LKVKNR
+474 LKVN
-480 LAALYN
+480 N
-486 IDNVKELVFN
+486 IPVSIVKDFD
-496 RIKAD
+496 I
-501 RDSYKLPKE
+501 DSIAQIRRTNFKE
-510 EWEKK
+510 AIIE
-515 IAPYMSLY
+515 
-523 EKAKKASKNAELLE
+523 
-537 YNNPIF
+537 
-543 ENKKSL
+543 
-549 DEISVNEL
+549 
-557 YNKLIQLNPEM
+557 
-568 KSFLEFIKLVN
+568 VN
-579 PKLKIKVYNTEDY
+579 PKMLFDY
-592 NNLAEREDSYISGQS
+592 LTQFDRDKMKS
-607 ASIFF
+607 
-612 PKKNEVAFRL
+612 KTVRV
-622 NAGTS
+622 
-627 TILHELLHSVSSYG
+627 ILHELVHSITADVVDSHPSWSEFKGFDEAQSKFNAEIDRLYNITVREIGNEEWYG
-641 LIGSSEEQK
+641 L
-650 ALGKNVIQP
+650 KN
-659 FIDYIDNYL
+659 
-668 KQNVG
+668 K
-673 NFGSYSIFGAKMP
+673 
-686 ATIYGLTNPAE
+686 AE
-697 FIAELFSNKDFQ
+697 FIAE
-709 ELLDAIPPMEKKQY
+709 
-723 GSLLEEIIDSILN
+723 
-736 FVKNIFAPKTSETAL
+736 AL
-751 DQAIQLSLAVIRTQ
+751 TDQAFQTRL
-765 YENIDEIYEQL
+765 
-776 SNIEDT
+776 
-782 AQKQVLDKS
+782 
-791 VEDVISKLKSLSHKL
+791 SKLKYNKEQTIFERIANSIKDLFYRLFYKHGIDISNSVFEDILKVSQEYL
-806 GSLGSNKNIEKYL
+806 DYAKFGINKNINTYGWG
-819 KNANIPLEFRNIIIE
+819 N
-834 GLNAIPSIKNLTPYT
+834 T
-849 ALQYLINVQNKGL
+849 
-862 IEQFNESIK
+862 
-871 KPQNEELEKL
+871 
-881 LFDYLKKYNIEI
+881 
-893 NIGEA
+893 
-898 VKQFGDVTG
+898 
-907 VYDIINKI
+907 INKFE
-915 IYIANNRNQL
+915 Q
-925 TVPEEFGHAFVEL
+925 
-938 MGSTVSR
+938 
-945 KEENKDFT
+945 
-953 FLMNTVENTDF
+953 
-964 YKTVYEKYKNV
+964 
-975 YLRNGEPDIYKIKKE
+975 IKG
-990 AIGQAIGLSLITQYN
+990 ATQ
-1005 NKSAKI
+1005 K
-1011 SDKDKTFFQKIREF
+1011 Q
-1025 INHILDKFKNI
+1025 ILD
-1036 EYLSFNTLIDQIAKE
+1036 
-1051 ILENN
+1051 
-1056 HSRLQ
+1056 
-1061 KIDIKNY
+1061 
-1068 NLLDYYKTI
+1068 
-1077 EEQNKQDGGKALEFM
+1077 
-1092 QFFSQEM
+1092 
-1099 GNIITGSLAY
+1099 
-1109 RLQGATYRPKLDSL
+1109 
-1123 HDIDMIVPLSAHGI
+1123 
-1137 GLDSSAVRQAIK
+1137 
-1149 LAKQRN
+1149 
-1155 QEKLFELITNSDY
+1155 
-1168 FLKIKN
+1168 
-1174 KYPKIRFGAAYPG
+1174 
-1187 RELALTVNAVYSE
+1187 
-1200 DTTLSERFLKMSGS
+1200 
-1214 YADRLSNFTE
+1214 
-1224 EERKQIYLFDFF
+1224 
-1236 LNENEIDSFLE
+1236 
-1247 PTYKLSLAN
+1247 
-1256 FDIPIREKRYM
+1256 
-1267 GRAKDIIDYQMW
+1267 
-1279 KVFDEYKNKIL
+1279 
-1290 PQEEDIMYQLNS
+1290 
-1302 INIKQESKQWN
+1302 KQESKQWN
-1313 RYSDNG
+1313 RYSNNG
-1319 FEVSS
+1319 FEVS
-1324 ERTIVYTPIGKSQQ
+1324 TAAGKNGIIG
-1338 TYTIKKSDD
+1338 
-1347 GNYQIINKEGKEV
+1347 
-1360 FKEDSKDRRRVFAN
+1360 DS
-1374 LAVQEKRAVV
+1374 
-1384 VEHKGNKYVVN
+1384 
-1395 GRNEIISVATGDL
+1395 
-1408 MKWGDENGNRKA
+1408 
-1420 ILETAKIK
+1420 
-1428 FDKLKVQQKTQWA
+1428 
-1441 VTSDNNYEVSSEGDK
+1441 
-1456 RFSAKYATFKP
+1456 RFSAFNATFKP

-1488 IKKSGKGQTPSK
+1488 IKKSRKGQAPAVDSKLNIPYRVSTEGITKQYGVVIDKNLKRNYSEWQNANPNGIVAYRVNYSKYNTPEEAQAGRIGNPFSEGIGQANK
-1500 DSRLYIPSVS
+1500 GEDTVQKFFTWLT
-1510 SYTGNITPDANTI
+1510 TGNNFGNPKATEEYRQAILHKLISTPKGTNILYYTELNRPSHATVLGYLINHKEFITN
-1523 FVFGSNPEGRHGAGA
+1523 
-1538 AKIAREQFGAI
+1538 
-1549 YGQGEGL
+1549 Y
-1556 QGNAYALPT
+1556 
-1565 KDLRVKKNNSL
+1565 KDR
-1576 RSIPPEQIIESI
+1576 
-1588 KKLYETAR
+1588 A
-1596 QNPNKQ
+1596 
-1602 FKIAY
+1602 
-1607 RNTDKASLNGYTG
+1607 
-1620 LEMID
+1620 
-1625 MFLKAGSIPSNIVF
+1625 
-1639 SKEWVDTG
+1639 
-1647 KFNLSDEAKEDFS
+1647 EDFS
-1660 YTEGYLPLWQEWAKQ
+1660 YTEGYLPLWQEWASQ

-1687 KGKVLTDKFAN
+1687 KGKVLTDQFAN

-1711 NSTNI
+1711 NSTNVE
-1716 QQSQPQQTPIPDNLK
+1716 QTPIPDNLK

-1743 EEQSN
+1743 EEQSS

-1861 KGYPDFNTL
+1861 KGYSDFNTL

-1900 MEDVKSTLRVVDGYV
+1900 IEDVKSTLRVVDGYV

-2145 IEITVD
+2145 IEITTD
-2151 ELTRSIQNYPQKTEN
+2151 ELTRSIQNYPQKTEK

-2213 DFDAKS
+2213 DFDVKS

-2262 KEFGQY
+2262 REFGQY

-2425 ANGVINGEGEN
+2425 ADGVINGEGEN

-2479 ANVELIS
+2479 DNVELIS

-2592 AGAITTRQMN
+2592 AGAITTKQMN

-2625 RRLMVMAGRW
+2625 RKLMVMAGRW

-2644 RLKNGTFDF
+2644 RLKNNTFDF

-2737 VVFESGVKA
+2737 AVFESGVKA

-2765 NTVFTNGEKNPF
+2765 NTVLTNGEKNPF

-2843 LSHINKLLSSDIIDS
+2843 LSHINKLLSSNIIDS

-3037 GSKIMVPADIT
+3037 GSKIMLPADIT

-3107 ILTNEDSADKLLTPG
+3107 VLTNEDSADKLLTPG

-3165 FTYSNKK
+3165 LTYSNKK

-3236 LAKTVIFND
+3236 LAKTVVFND
-3245 KEYRG
+3245 KEYKG

-3321 SLVESDIE
+3321 SLVENGTE

-3344 KDTAS
+3344 AETS
-3349 SRNSYKMFDSDL
+3349 SNRNSYKMFDSDL

-3376 FNNYQFWVLEKFK
+3376 FNNYQFWVLKKFK
-3389 YLYGAGDYL
+3389 YLYKAGDYL

-3429 RFNKSINKVKERL
+3429 RFNKSINNVKERL
-3442 VKGKPVSTPIFFLP
+3442 VKGKPVSTPVFFLP

-3465 GDATEYG
+3465 GDATEYS

-3587 NVGSLSKIQ
+3587 NAGSLSKLQ

-3610 DNQEIRTFMNELFDY
+3610 DNEEIRTFMNELFDY

-3634 NSINPSYLTPVSV
+3634 NAINPSYLTPISV

-3656 SLKNISTLS
+3656 SLKNIGTLS
-3665 DYELTLFK
+3665 DDELVLFK

-3710 KAPEVFKTI
+3710 KAPEVFKTV

-3746 VHIKPLGITGKV
+3746 VHIKPLGLTGKV

-3831 FIDESKS
+3831 FVDESKS
-3838 KKSTNKLDSYNI
+3838 KKPTNKLDSYNI

>member
-1 MNVCVIDSP
+1 MNVCVMDSP

-62 KERNVP
+62 KERDVP
-68 NIDSVFVQEYS
+68 DIDSTFMQGYT
-79 QEMKNI
+79 QEMKDI
-85 LAKAPRDSQGR
+85 LANAPRDEQGR

-122 WFGDWENDPANASKV
+122 WFGDWENEFRNSTAVNRVFENTGLGLGKNNPNRFETKEDSIYRITGRSQIDDIIESGYVRPPKGKLRGGKQGEVHWARGDNKLFYTDTERYILETKKDINNKVGALSIDDLTAIWKFDGTKWVNIISDIKASVNSTTNSVSKV
-137 VDENGEPLVVYHGSK
+137 VDENGEPLVVYHGSR

-259 AFSTEDN
+259 TFSTEDN
-266 SIYKHLLHK
+266 RIDRFEDTILNENNKLTEEQKQFILNALPNLDTFIEDTYKAVSQEKYKNNPYYQLFLQ
-275 DIISEKDY
+275 IID
-283 IEFLEEFELSREK
+283 
-296 TDDFLYNFITKILQV
+296 
-311 NPRNKRDKS
+311 
-320 IPLTVQN
+320 
-327 YPTSNKVFID
+327 
-337 YRTEGTIINRILG
+337 
-350 LSVDF
+350 
-355 SFDSETFEKD
+355 
-365 LKDYIENK
+365 
-373 WEKDLYE
+373 
-380 ELIKLD
+380 
-386 KEKLSTLDFLY
+386 
-397 KEKVKTQHNI
+397 
-407 SLLQN
+407 
-412 YLRYRENSSKE
+412 
-423 ALEYIET
+423 
-430 FKSTK
+430 
-435 RKTTSLVQHIGYEL
+435 
-449 KKKKSE
+449 
-455 LAILD
+455 
-460 EKIKHYRFSNASRT
+460 T
-474 LKVKNR
+474 LKVN
-480 LAALYN
+480 N
-486 IDNVKELVFN
+486 IPVSIVKDFDIDSIAQIRRTNFKEAI
-496 RIKAD
+496 IK
-501 RDSYKLPKE
+501 
-510 EWEKK
+510 
-515 IAPYMSLY
+515 
-523 EKAKKASKNAELLE
+523 
-537 YNNPIF
+537 
-543 ENKKSL
+543 
-549 DEISVNEL
+549 
-557 YNKLIQLNPEM
+557 
-568 KSFLEFIKLVN
+568 VN
-579 PKLKIKVYNTEDY
+579 PKMLFDY
-592 NNLAEREDSYISGQS
+592 LTQFDRNKMKSKTVR
-607 ASIFF
+607 
-612 PKKNEVAFRL
+612 V
-622 NAGTS
+622 
-627 TILHELLHSVSSYG
+627 ILHELVHSITADIVDSHPSWSEFKGFDEAQSKFNAEIDRLYNITVREIGNEEWYG
-641 LIGSSEEQK
+641 LENK
-650 ALGKNVIQP
+650 
-659 FIDYIDNYL
+659 
-668 KQNVG
+668 
-673 NFGSYSIFGAKMP
+673 
-686 ATIYGLTNPAE
+686 AE
-697 FIAELFSNKDFQ
+697 FIAEALTNQAFQKRLSELKYNKEQTIFERIANSIKDLFYRLFYKHGIDISNSIFEDILKVSQ
-709 ELLDAIPPMEKKQY
+709 EYLDYAKFGI
-723 GSLLEEIIDSILN
+723 N
-736 FVKNIFAPKTSETAL
+736 KNINTYGWGNTINRF
-751 DQAIQLSLAVIRTQ
+751 
-765 YENIDEIYEQL
+765 EQIK
-776 SNIEDT
+776 NT
-782 AQKQVLDKS
+782 TQKQVLDKS

-1036 EYLSFNTLIDQIAKE
+1036 EYLSFNNLIDQIAKE

-1716 QQSQPQQTPIPDNLK
+1716 QQSQPQQTPIPENLK

-2086 GTILTPNSIYGENG
+2086 GTILIPNSIYGENG

-2257 KQFFE
+2257 KQFFK

-2685 ETVEYGNL
+2685 ETVEYGDL

-2715 PLNKSERLVGLNKFM
+2715 PLNNSEKLVGLNKFM

-2737 VVFESGVKA
+2737 VVFESGVKV

-2843 LSHINKLLSSDIIDS
+2843 LRHINKLLSSDIIDS

>member
-1 MNVCVIDSP
+1 MNVCVMDSP
-10 ELKELYNSVKE
+10 ELKELYNSVKD

-62 KERNVP
+62 KERDVP
-68 NIDSVFVQEYS
+68 NIDSTFMQEYT
-79 QEMKNI
+79 QEMKDI
-85 LAKAPRDSQGR
+85 LANAPRDEQGR

-137 VDENGEPLVVYHGSK
+137 IDENGEPLVVYHGTTQDFTTFSK
-152 NKNFSIFDY
+152 DKLGSFTHAASAKLAFFATSNENLAKDIYAQLEDNEHFYKRMLAIDPNFTREDLGIVPEDDHKDEIYSEFINNYDNLKYEYKDVIEEANKLITYKSSTEEITISKALEWVEDKDISDY
-161 NYLRKADSG
+161 EKEG
-170 FFFSSDKEYAKQFG
+170 FIISDKQLA
-184 DIREFFLN
+184 
-192 IKNPNITNIP
+192 
-202 LNIDNVEKLLTV
+202 
-214 DYKEGTD
+214 DYKEGKEITISKPIKVSD
-221 GIQGHDDTNTNENL
+221 GSTLEERIAKLNTSRSKEYLKKLKELENIRDKELLELEEELKHVYNSKVKALFLNIRNPKIDSDNGHKYRVESYSKRIQKAINNNNDGGIIKDTRDPYLANIYYFFE
-235 YHSKKQEYVAFRPN
+235 PN

-259 AFSTEDN
+259 TFSIEDN
-266 SIYKHLLHK
+266 RIDRFDTILNENNKLTEEQKQFILNALPNLDTFIEDIYAVSQEKYKKNPYYQLFVQ
-275 DIISEKDY
+275 IID
-283 IEFLEEFELSREK
+283 
-296 TDDFLYNFITKILQV
+296 
-311 NPRNKRDKS
+311 
-320 IPLTVQN
+320 
-327 YPTSNKVFID
+327 
-337 YRTEGTIINRILG
+337 
-350 LSVDF
+350 
-355 SFDSETFEKD
+355 
-365 LKDYIENK
+365 
-373 WEKDLYE
+373 
-380 ELIKLD
+380 
-386 KEKLSTLDFLY
+386 
-397 KEKVKTQHNI
+397 
-407 SLLQN
+407 
-412 YLRYRENSSKE
+412 
-423 ALEYIET
+423 
-430 FKSTK
+430 
-435 RKTTSLVQHIGYEL
+435 
-449 KKKKSE
+449 
-455 LAILD
+455 
-460 EKIKHYRFSNASRT
+460 T
-474 LKVKNR
+474 LKVN
-480 LAALYN
+480 N
-486 IDNVKELVFN
+486 IPVSIVKDFDIDSIAQIRRTSFKEAV
-496 RIKAD
+496 IK
-501 RDSYKLPKE
+501 
-510 EWEKK
+510 
-515 IAPYMSLY
+515 
-523 EKAKKASKNAELLE
+523 
-537 YNNPIF
+537 
-543 ENKKSL
+543 
-549 DEISVNEL
+549 
-557 YNKLIQLNPEM
+557 
-568 KSFLEFIKLVN
+568 VN
-579 PKLKIKVYNTEDY
+579 PKMLFDY
-592 NNLAEREDSYISGQS
+592 LTQFDRDKMKS
-607 ASIFF
+607 
-612 PKKNEVAFRL
+612 KTVRV
-622 NAGTS
+622 
-627 TILHELLHSVSSYG
+627 ILHELVHSITADVVASHPSWSEFKGFDEAQSKFNAEIDRLYNITVKEIGNEEWYG
-641 LIGSSEEQK
+641 LENK
-650 ALGKNVIQP
+650 V
-659 FIDYIDNYL
+659 
-668 KQNVG
+668 
-673 NFGSYSIFGAKMP
+673 
-686 ATIYGLTNPAE
+686 E
-697 FIAELFSNKDFQ
+697 FIAE
-709 ELLDAIPPMEKKQY
+709 
-723 GSLLEEIIDSILN
+723 
-736 FVKNIFAPKTSETAL
+736 AL
-751 DQAIQLSLAVIRTQ
+751 TDQAFQTRL
-765 YENIDEIYEQL
+765 
-776 SNIEDT
+776 
-782 AQKQVLDKS
+782 
-791 VEDVISKLKSLSHKL
+791 SKLKYNKEQTIFERITNSIKDLFYRLFYKHGIDISNSVFEDILKVSQEYL
-806 GSLGSNKNIEKYL
+806 DYAKFGINKNINTYGWG
-819 KNANIPLEFRNIIIE
+819 N
-834 GLNAIPSIKNLTPYT
+834 T
-849 ALQYLINVQNKGL
+849 
-862 IEQFNESIK
+862 
-871 KPQNEELEKL
+871 
-881 LFDYLKKYNIEI
+881 
-893 NIGEA
+893 
-898 VKQFGDVTG
+898 
-907 VYDIINKI
+907 INKFE
-915 IYIANNRNQL
+915 Q
-925 TVPEEFGHAFVEL
+925 
-938 MGSTVSR
+938 
-945 KEENKDFT
+945 
-953 FLMNTVENTDF
+953 
-964 YKTVYEKYKNV
+964 
-975 YLRNGEPDIYKIKKE
+975 IKG
-990 AIGQAIGLSLITQYN
+990 ATQ
-1005 NKSAKI
+1005 K
-1011 SDKDKTFFQKIREF
+1011 Q
-1025 INHILDKFKNI
+1025 ILDKQ
-1036 EYLSFNTLIDQIAKE
+1036 ED
-1051 ILENN
+1051 
-1056 HSRLQ
+1056 
-1061 KIDIKNY
+1061 
-1068 NLLDYYKTI
+1068 
-1077 EEQNKQDGGKALEFM
+1077 KQ
-1092 QFFSQEM
+1092 
-1099 GNIITGSLAY
+1099 
-1109 RLQGATYRPKLDSL
+1109 
-1123 HDIDMIVPLSAHGI
+1123 
-1137 GLDSSAVRQAIK
+1137 
-1149 LAKQRN
+1149 
-1155 QEKLFELITNSDY
+1155 
-1168 FLKIKN
+1168 
-1174 KYPKIRFGAAYPG
+1174 
-1187 RELALTVNAVYSE
+1187 
-1200 DTTLSERFLKMSGS
+1200 
-1214 YADRLSNFTE
+1214 
-1224 EERKQIYLFDFF
+1224 
-1236 LNENEIDSFLE
+1236 
-1247 PTYKLSLAN
+1247 
-1256 FDIPIREKRYM
+1256 
-1267 GRAKDIIDYQMW
+1267 
-1279 KVFDEYKNKIL
+1279 
-1290 PQEEDIMYQLNS
+1290 
-1302 INIKQESKQWN
+1302 
-1313 RYSDNG
+1313 
-1319 FEVSS
+1319 
-1324 ERTIVYTPIGKSQQ
+1324 IVYTPIGKTQQ
-1338 TYTIKKSDD
+1338 TYTIRKSED
-1347 GNYQIINKEGKEV
+1347 GQYQIINKDGKEV
-1360 FKEDSKDRRRVFAN
+1360 FKEDSKDRRRIFAN

-1441 VTSDNNYEVSSEGDK
+1441 VTSDNNYEVSSAGDS
-1456 RFSAKYATFKP
+1456 RFSAFNAKLKPGTKILGVTVPEEKSTF
-1467 NTIIDGVDVGGKTI
+1467 IAGKSTTTNSI
-1481 EYVYQNV
+1481 EYVYQAL
-1488 IKKSGKGQTPSK
+1488 IKKSSKGVPPPKNSM
-1500 DSRLYIPSVS
+1500 LYNESL
-1510 SYTGNITPDANTI
+1510 
-1523 FVFGSNPEGRHGAGA
+1523 
-1538 AKIAREQFGAI
+1538 K
-1549 YGQGEGL
+1549 
-1556 QGNAYALPT
+1556 T
-1565 KDLRVKKNNSL
+1565 K
-1576 RSIPPEQIIESI
+1576 EE
-1588 KKLYETAR
+1588 
-1596 QNPNKQ
+1596 
-1602 FKIAY
+1602 
-1607 RNTDKASLNGYTG
+1607 
-1620 LEMID
+1620 
-1625 MFLKAGSIPSNIVF
+1625 
-1639 SKEWVDTG
+1639 
-1647 KFNLSDEAKEDFS
+1647 KEDYS
-1660 YTEGYLPLWQEWAKQ
+1660 YNVGYLPLWQEWASQ
-1675 NPELIEE
+1675 NPELIED
-1682 LREKS
+1682 LRAKS
-1687 KGKVLTDKFAN
+1687 AGKVLTDKFADK

-1711 NSTNI
+1711 NSNNT
-1716 QQSQPQQTPIPDNLK
+1716 QQFQPQQTPIPENLK
-1731 ETPETVAQDINK
+1731 ETPETVAQDINQ
-1743 EEQSN
+1743 EEQSS

-1861 KGYPDFNTL
+1861 KGYSDFNTL

-1939 NWMYEARKI
+1939 NWMYEARKV

-2145 IEITVD
+2145 IEITTD
-2151 ELTRSIQNYPQKTEN
+2151 ELTRSIQNYPQKTEK

-2213 DFDAKS
+2213 DFDVKS

-2262 KEFGQY
+2262 REFGQY

-2348 FIKFIRYTDGSVK
+2348 FIKFVRYTDGSVK

-2425 ANGVINGEGEN
+2425 ADGVINGEGEN

-2644 RLKNGTFDF
+2644 RLKNNTFDF

-2765 NTVFTNGEKNPF
+2765 NTVLTNGEKNPF

-2843 LSHINKLLSSDIIDS
+2843 LSHINKLLSSNIIDS

-3107 ILTNEDSADKLLTPG
+3107 VLTNEDSADKLLTPG

-3165 FTYSNKK
+3165 LTYSNKK

-3236 LAKTVIFND
+3236 LAKTVVFND
-3245 KEYRG
+3245 KEYKG

-3313 QPVIKEIL
+3313 QPIIKEIL
-3321 SLVESDIE
+3321 SLVENGTE

-3344 KDTAS
+3344 AETS
-3349 SRNSYKMFDSDL
+3349 SNRNSYKMFDSDL

-3376 FNNYQFWVLEKFK
+3376 FNNYQFCVLKKFK
-3389 YLYGAGDYL
+3389 YLYKAGDYL

-3429 RFNKSINKVKERL
+3429 RFNKSINNVKERL
-3442 VKGKPVSTPIFFLP
+3442 VKGKPVSTPVFFLP

-3465 GDATEYG
+3465 GDATEYS

-3587 NVGSLSKIQ
+3587 NAGSLSKLQ

-3610 DNQEIRTFMNELFDY
+3610 DNEEIRTFMNELFDY

-3634 NSINPSYLTPVSV
+3634 NAINPSYLTPISV

-3656 SLKNISTLS
+3656 SLKNIGTLS
-3665 DYELTLFK
+3665 DDELVLFK

-3746 VHIKPLGITGKV
+3746 VHIKPLGLTGKV

-3831 FIDESKS
+3831 FVDESKS
-3838 KKSTNKLDSYNI
+3838 KKPTNKLDSYNI

>member
-1 MNVCVIDSP
+1 MNVCVMDSP

-137 VDENGEPLVVYHGSK
+137 VDENGEPLVVYHGTTQDFTTFSK
-152 NKNFSIFDY
+152 DKLGSFTHAASAKLAFFATSNENLAKDIYAELEDNEHFYKRMLAVDPNFSREDLGIVPEDDPKDEIYSEYINNYDNLKYEYKDVIEEANKLITYKSSTKEITISKALEWVEDKDISDY
-161 NYLRKADSG
+161 EKEG
-170 FFFSSDKEYAKQFG
+170 FIISDKQLA
-184 DIREFFLN
+184 
-192 IKNPNITNIP
+192 
-202 LNIDNVEKLLTV
+202 
-214 DYKEGTD
+214 DYKEGKEITISKPIKVSD
-221 GIQGHDDTNTNENL
+221 GGTLEERIAKLNTPRSKEYLKELKELENIRDKELIELEEKLKHVYNSKVKALFLNIRNPKIDSDNGHKYRAESYFKRIQKAINNNNDGGIIKDTRDPYLANIYYFFE
-235 YHSKKQEYVAFRPN
+235 PN

-259 AFSTEDN
+259 TFSTEDNRIDRFEDTILNENNKLTEEQKQFILNALPNLDTFIEDTYKAVSQEKYKNNPYYQLFLQIIDTLKVNNIPVSIVKDFDIDSIAQIRRTNFKEAIIKVNPKMLFDYLTQFDRNKMKSKTVRVILHELVHSITADVVDSHPSWSEFKGFDEAQSKFNAEIDRLYNITVKEIGSEEWYGLENKAEFIAEALTNQAFQKRLSELKYNKEQTIFERIANSIRDLFYRLFYKHGIDISNSVFEDILKVSQEYLDYAKFGINKNINTYGWGNTINRFEQIKNTTQKQVFSTEDN

-283 IEFLEEFELSREK
+283 IEFLKEFELSREK

-350 LSVDF
+350 LSGDF

-397 KEKVKTQHNI
+397 KEKVKIQHNI

-423 ALEYIET
+423 TLEYIET

-455 LAILD
+455 LATLD

-592 NNLAEREDSYISGQS
+592 NNLVEREDSYISGQS

-622 NAGTS
+622 NADTS

-709 ELLDAIPPMEKKQY
+709 ELLDVIPPMEKKQY
-723 GSLLEEIIDSILN
+723 SSLLEEIIDSILN

-776 SNIEDT
+776 SNIEGT
-782 AQKQVLDKS
+782 AQKQ
-791 VEDVISKLKSLSHKL
+791 
-806 GSLGSNKNIEKYL
+806 
-819 KNANIPLEFRNIIIE
+819 
-834 GLNAIPSIKNLTPYT
+834 
-849 ALQYLINVQNKGL
+849 
-862 IEQFNESIK
+862 
-871 KPQNEELEKL
+871 
-881 LFDYLKKYNIEI
+881 
-893 NIGEA
+893 
-898 VKQFGDVTG
+898 
-907 VYDIINKI
+907 
-915 IYIANNRNQL
+915 
-925 TVPEEFGHAFVEL
+925 
-938 MGSTVSR
+938 
-945 KEENKDFT
+945 
-953 FLMNTVENTDF
+953 
-964 YKTVYEKYKNV
+964 
-975 YLRNGEPDIYKIKKE
+975 
-990 AIGQAIGLSLITQYN
+990 
-1005 NKSAKI
+1005 
-1011 SDKDKTFFQKIREF
+1011 
-1025 INHILDKFKNI
+1025 ILDK
-1036 EYLSFNTLIDQIAKE
+1036 
-1051 ILENN
+1051 
-1056 HSRLQ
+1056 
-1061 KIDIKNY
+1061 
-1068 NLLDYYKTI
+1068 
-1077 EEQNKQDGGKALEFM
+1077 
-1092 QFFSQEM
+1092 QE
-1099 GNIITGSLAY
+1099 T
-1109 RLQGATYRPKLDSL
+1109 
-1123 HDIDMIVPLSAHGI
+1123 
-1137 GLDSSAVRQAIK
+1137 
-1149 LAKQRN
+1149 
-1155 QEKLFELITNSDY
+1155 
-1168 FLKIKN
+1168 
-1174 KYPKIRFGAAYPG
+1174 
-1187 RELALTVNAVYSE
+1187 
-1200 DTTLSERFLKMSGS
+1200 
-1214 YADRLSNFTE
+1214 
-1224 EERKQIYLFDFF
+1224 
-1236 LNENEIDSFLE
+1236 
-1247 PTYKLSLAN
+1247 
-1256 FDIPIREKRYM
+1256 
-1267 GRAKDIIDYQMW
+1267 
-1279 KVFDEYKNKIL
+1279 
-1290 PQEEDIMYQLNS
+1290 
-1302 INIKQESKQWN
+1302 KQWN
-1313 RYSDNG
+1313 RY
-1319 FEVSS
+1319 
-1324 ERTIVYTPIGKSQQ
+1324 
-1338 TYTIKKSDD
+1338 
-1347 GNYQIINKEGKEV
+1347 
-1360 FKEDSKDRRRVFAN
+1360 
-1374 LAVQEKRAVV
+1374 
-1384 VEHKGNKYVVN
+1384 
-1395 GRNEIISVATGDL
+1395 
-1408 MKWGDENGNRKA
+1408 
-1420 ILETAKIK
+1420 
-1428 FDKLKVQQKTQWA
+1428 
-1441 VTSDNNYEVSSEGDK
+1441 SDNNYEVSSEGDK

-1481 EYVYQNV
+1481 EDVYQNV

-1549 YGQGEGL
+1549 YGRGEGL

-1565 KDLRVKKNNSL
+1565 KRIKSITPTKTGQMTFSYGTNKRGDVKSNTTLEAIINGERTATTRYSTDGHIDYWKDLKVGDIVAFTSADRKTTVYVKITKPLTKLDSSTNAEEWSKKEGWSVEYYNSKVKPKVEKGQAYQMEYEFVDANGERTITSL
-1576 RSIPPEQIIESI
+1576 QIIENI

-1716 QQSQPQQTPIPDNLK
+1716 QQFQPQQTPIPENLK

-2145 IEITVD
+2145 IEITTD
-2151 ELTRSIQNYPQKTEN
+2151 ELTRSIQNYPQKTEK

-2213 DFDAKS
+2213 DFDVKS

-2425 ANGVINGEGEN
+2425 ADGVINGEGEN

-2450 QDLLPFINK
+2450 QDLLPFISK
-2459 VIGQIMDA
+2459 VMGQIMDA

-2486 EKLNMTKNSVPKLLD
+2486 EKLNMTKDSVPKLLD

-2592 AGAITTRQMN
+2592 AGAITTKQMN

-2625 RRLMVMAGRW
+2625 RKLMVMAGRW

-2715 PLNKSERLVGLNKFM
+2715 PLNNSEKLVGLNKFM

-2737 VVFESGVKA
+2737 VVFESGVKV
-2746 GGQGIIDINNVEN
+2746 GGQGIIDINNVKN
-2759 TYEALK
+2759 TYEALQ
-2765 NTVFTNGEKNPF
+2765 NTVLTNGEKNPF

-2843 LSHINKLLSSDIIDS
+2843 LSHINKLLSSNIIDS
-2858 FEDLRE
+2858 FENLRE

-3107 ILTNEDSADKLLTPG
+3107 VLTNEDSADKLLTPG

-3165 FTYSNKK
+3165 LTYSNKK

-3200 TGGALIGVYANH
+3200 TGGALIGIYANH

-3236 LAKTVIFND
+3236 LAKTVVFND
-3245 KEYRG
+3245 KEYKG

-3313 QPVIKEIL
+3313 QPIIKEIL
-3321 SLVESDIE
+3321 SLVENGIE
-3329 IKEAIKVTEEKYKQF
+3329 IKEAIKVTEEKYEQF
-3344 KDTAS
+3344 AETS
-3349 SRNSYKMFDSDL
+3349 SNRNSYKMFDSDL

-3376 FNNYQFWVLEKFK
+3376 FNNYQFWVLKKFK
-3389 YLYGAGDYL
+3389 YLYKAGDYL

-3429 RFNKSINKVKERL
+3429 RFNKSINNVKERL

-3465 GDATEYG
+3465 GDATEYS

-3494 INTLADVKNTDN
+3494 INTLADVKNIDN

-3587 NVGSLSKIQ
+3587 NAGSLSKLQ

-3610 DNQEIRTFMNELFDY
+3610 DNEEIRTFMNELFDY

-3634 NSINPSYLTPVSV
+3634 NAINPSYLTPISV

-3679 HLDEFAVDVSRIIPS
+3679 HLDEFAVDVSQIIPS

-3746 VHIKPLGITGKV
+3746 VHIKPLGLTGKI

-3831 FIDESKS
+3831 FVDESKS
-3838 KKSTNKLDSYNI
+3838 KKPTNKLDSYNI

>member
-1 MNVCVIDSP
+1 MNVCVMDSP

-184 DIREFFLN
+184 DVREFFLN

-249 QVKSATDNIG
+249 QIKSATDNIG
-259 AFSTEDN
+259 TFSTEDN
-266 SIYKHLLHK
+266 RIDRFEDTILNENNKLTEEQKQFILNALPNLDTFIEDTYKAVSQEKYKNNPYYQLFLQ
-275 DIISEKDY
+275 IID
-283 IEFLEEFELSREK
+283 
-296 TDDFLYNFITKILQV
+296 
-311 NPRNKRDKS
+311 
-320 IPLTVQN
+320 
-327 YPTSNKVFID
+327 
-337 YRTEGTIINRILG
+337 
-350 LSVDF
+350 
-355 SFDSETFEKD
+355 
-365 LKDYIENK
+365 
-373 WEKDLYE
+373 
-380 ELIKLD
+380 
-386 KEKLSTLDFLY
+386 
-397 KEKVKTQHNI
+397 
-407 SLLQN
+407 
-412 YLRYRENSSKE
+412 
-423 ALEYIET
+423 
-430 FKSTK
+430 
-435 RKTTSLVQHIGYEL
+435 
-449 KKKKSE
+449 
-455 LAILD
+455 
-460 EKIKHYRFSNASRT
+460 T
-474 LKVKNR
+474 LKVN
-480 LAALYN
+480 N
-486 IDNVKELVFN
+486 IPVSIVKDFDIDSIAQIRRTNFKEAI
-496 RIKAD
+496 IK
-501 RDSYKLPKE
+501 
-510 EWEKK
+510 
-515 IAPYMSLY
+515 
-523 EKAKKASKNAELLE
+523 
-537 YNNPIF
+537 
-543 ENKKSL
+543 
-549 DEISVNEL
+549 
-557 YNKLIQLNPEM
+557 
-568 KSFLEFIKLVN
+568 VN
-579 PKLKIKVYNTEDY
+579 PKMLFDY
-592 NNLAEREDSYISGQS
+592 LTQFDRNKMKSKTVR
-607 ASIFF
+607 
-612 PKKNEVAFRL
+612 V
-622 NAGTS
+622 
-627 TILHELLHSVSSYG
+627 ILHELVHSITADIVDSHPSWSEFKGFDEAQSKFNAEIDRLYNITVKEIGNEEWYG
-641 LIGSSEEQK
+641 LENK
-650 ALGKNVIQP
+650 
-659 FIDYIDNYL
+659 
-668 KQNVG
+668 
-673 NFGSYSIFGAKMP
+673 
-686 ATIYGLTNPAE
+686 AE
-697 FIAELFSNKDFQ
+697 FIAEALTNQAFQKRLSELKYNKEQTIFERIANSIRDLFYRLFYKHGIDISNSVFEDILKVSQ
-709 ELLDAIPPMEKKQY
+709 EYLDYAKFGI
-723 GSLLEEIIDSILN
+723 N
-736 FVKNIFAPKTSETAL
+736 KNINTYGWGNTINRF
-751 DQAIQLSLAVIRTQ
+751 
-765 YENIDEIYEQL
+765 EQIK
-776 SNIEDT
+776 NT
-782 AQKQVLDKS
+782 TQKQVLDKS
-791 VEDVISKLKSLSHKL
+791 VEDVISKLKSLNHKL
-806 GSLGSNKNIEKYL
+806 GSLGNNKNIEKYL

-975 YLRNGEPDIYKIKKE
+975 YLQNGEPDIYKIKKE

-1025 INHILDKFKNI
+1025 INHILDKFKNV

-1187 RELALTVNAVYSE
+1187 RGLDLTVNAVYSE

-1236 LNENEIDSFLE
+1236 LKENEIDSFLE

-1360 FKEDSKDRRRVFAN
+1360 FKEDSKDRRRIFAN

-1441 VTSDNNYEVSSEGDK
+1441 VTSDNNYEVSSAGDS
-1456 RFSAKYATFKP
+1456 RFSAFNAKLKPGTKILGVTVPEEKSTF
-1467 NTIIDGVDVGGKTI
+1467 IAGKSTTTNSI
-1481 EYVYQNV
+1481 EYVYQTL
-1488 IKKSGKGQTPSK
+1488 IKKSSKGVPPPKNSM
-1500 DSRLYIPSVS
+1500 LYNESL
-1510 SYTGNITPDANTI
+1510 
-1523 FVFGSNPEGRHGAGA
+1523 
-1538 AKIAREQFGAI
+1538 K
-1549 YGQGEGL
+1549 
-1556 QGNAYALPT
+1556 T
-1565 KDLRVKKNNSL
+1565 K
-1576 RSIPPEQIIESI
+1576 EE
-1588 KKLYETAR
+1588 
-1596 QNPNKQ
+1596 
-1602 FKIAY
+1602 
-1607 RNTDKASLNGYTG
+1607 
-1620 LEMID
+1620 
-1625 MFLKAGSIPSNIVF
+1625 
-1639 SKEWVDTG
+1639 
-1647 KFNLSDEAKEDFS
+1647 KEDYS
-1660 YTEGYLPLWQEWAKQ
+1660 YNVGYLPLWQEWAKQ

-1716 QQSQPQQTPIPDNLK
+1716 QQSQPQQTPIPENLK

-2145 IEITVD
+2145 IEITTD
-2151 ELTRSIQNYPQKTEN
+2151 ELIRSIQNYPQKTEK

-2419 NDITVN
+2419 NNITVN
-2425 ANGVINGEGEN
+2425 ADGVINGEGEN

-2592 AGAITTRQMN
+2592 AGAITTKQMN

-2625 RRLMVMAGRW
+2625 RKLMVMAGRW

-2704 VLLAMYSTLVS
+2704 ILLAMYSTLVS
-2715 PLNKSERLVGLNKFM
+2715 PLNNSEKLVGLNKFM

-2737 VVFESGVKA
+2737 VVFESGVKV
-2746 GGQGIIDINNVEN
+2746 GGQGIIDINNVKN
-2759 TYEALK
+2759 TYEALQ
-2765 NTVFTNGEKNPF
+2765 NTVLTNGEKNPF

-2843 LSHINKLLSSDIIDS
+2843 LSHINKLLSSNIIDS
-2858 FEDLRE
+2858 FENLRE

-3107 ILTNEDSADKLLTPG
+3107 VLTNEDSADKLLTPG

-3165 FTYSNKK
+3165 LTYSNKK

-3200 TGGALIGVYANH
+3200 TGGALIGIYANH

-3236 LAKTVIFND
+3236 LAKTVVFND
-3245 KEYRG
+3245 KEYKG

-3313 QPVIKEIL
+3313 QPIIKEIL
-3321 SLVESDIE
+3321 SLVENGIE
-3329 IKEAIKVTEEKYKQF
+3329 IKEAIKVTEEKYEQF
-3344 KDTAS
+3344 AETS
-3349 SRNSYKMFDSDL
+3349 SNRNSYKMFDSDL

-3376 FNNYQFWVLEKFK
+3376 FNNYQFWVLKKFK
-3389 YLYGAGDYL
+3389 YLYKAGDYL

-3429 RFNKSINKVKERL
+3429 RFNKSINNVKERL

-3465 GDATEYG
+3465 GDATEYS

-3494 INTLADVKNTDN
+3494 INTLADVKNIDN

-3587 NVGSLSKIQ
+3587 NAGSLSKLQ

-3610 DNQEIRTFMNELFDY
+3610 DNEEIRTFMNELFDY

-3634 NSINPSYLTPVSV
+3634 NAINPSYLTPISV

-3679 HLDEFAVDVSRIIPS
+3679 HLDEFAVDVSQIIPS

-3746 VHIKPLGITGKV
+3746 VHIKPLGLTGKI

-3831 FIDESKS
+3831 FVDESKS
-3838 KKSTNKLDSYNI
+3838 KKPTNKLDSYNI

>member
-10 ELKELYNSVKE
+10 ELKELYNSVKD

-62 KERNVP
+62 KERDIP

-96 LLAPNGKPSN
+96 LLAPNDKPSN
-106 LTERQYAQV
+106 LTERQYAQI

-137 VDENGEPLVVYHGSK
+137 IDENGEPLIVYHES
-152 NKNFSIFDY
+152 
-161 NYLRKADSG
+161 
-170 FFFSSDKEYAKQFG
+170 
-184 DIREFFLN
+184 
-192 IKNPNITNIP
+192 PNIF
-202 LNIDNVEKLLTV
+202 
-214 DYKEGTD
+214 
-221 GIQGHDDTNTNENL
+221 NTFDI
-235 YHSKKQEYVAFRPN
+235 SKKRFNVHNVNGIWASAINRKGEGYGENIYPLFINLRNPINTSIKQVKTIIELRDLENKALNDVNSDGVILDTIDKFGHEIQYYVKSPN

-259 AFSTEDN
+259 TFSTEDN
-266 SIYKHLLHK
+266 RIDRFDTILNENNKLTEEQKQFILNALPNLDTFIEDTYKAVSQEKYKNNPYYQLFLQ
-275 DIISEKDY
+275 IID
-283 IEFLEEFELSREK
+283 
-296 TDDFLYNFITKILQV
+296 
-311 NPRNKRDKS
+311 
-320 IPLTVQN
+320 
-327 YPTSNKVFID
+327 
-337 YRTEGTIINRILG
+337 
-350 LSVDF
+350 
-355 SFDSETFEKD
+355 
-365 LKDYIENK
+365 
-373 WEKDLYE
+373 
-380 ELIKLD
+380 
-386 KEKLSTLDFLY
+386 
-397 KEKVKTQHNI
+397 
-407 SLLQN
+407 
-412 YLRYRENSSKE
+412 
-423 ALEYIET
+423 
-430 FKSTK
+430 
-435 RKTTSLVQHIGYEL
+435 
-449 KKKKSE
+449 
-455 LAILD
+455 
-460 EKIKHYRFSNASRT
+460 T
-474 LKVKNR
+474 LKVN
-480 LAALYN
+480 N
-486 IDNVKELVFN
+486 IPVSIVKDFDIDSIAQIRRTNFKEAI
-496 RIKAD
+496 IK
-501 RDSYKLPKE
+501 
-510 EWEKK
+510 
-515 IAPYMSLY
+515 
-523 EKAKKASKNAELLE
+523 
-537 YNNPIF
+537 
-543 ENKKSL
+543 
-549 DEISVNEL
+549 
-557 YNKLIQLNPEM
+557 
-568 KSFLEFIKLVN
+568 VN
-579 PKLKIKVYNTEDY
+579 PKMLFDY
-592 NNLAEREDSYISGQS
+592 LTQFDRDKMKS
-607 ASIFF
+607 
-612 PKKNEVAFRL
+612 KTVRV
-622 NAGTS
+622 
-627 TILHELLHSVSSYG
+627 ILHELVHSITADVVASHPSWSELKGFDEAQSKFNAEIDRLYNITVREIGSEEWYG
-641 LIGSSEEQK
+641 LENK
-650 ALGKNVIQP
+650 
-659 FIDYIDNYL
+659 
-668 KQNVG
+668 
-673 NFGSYSIFGAKMP
+673 
-686 ATIYGLTNPAE
+686 AE
-697 FIAELFSNKDFQ
+697 FIAEALTNQAFQKRLSELKYDKEQTIFERIANSIKDLFYRLFYKHGIDISNSVFEDILKVSQ
-709 ELLDAIPPMEKKQY
+709 EYLDYAKFGI
-723 GSLLEEIIDSILN
+723 
-736 FVKNIFAPKTSETAL
+736 
-751 DQAIQLSLAVIRTQ
+751 
-765 YENIDEIYEQL
+765 
-776 SNIEDT
+776 
-782 AQKQVLDKS
+782 
-791 VEDVISKLKSLSHKL
+791 
-806 GSLGSNKNIEKYL
+806 NKNINTYGWG
-819 KNANIPLEFRNIIIE
+819 N
-834 GLNAIPSIKNLTPYT
+834 T
-849 ALQYLINVQNKGL
+849 INRF
-862 IEQFNESIK
+862 EQI
-871 KPQNEELEKL
+871 
-881 LFDYLKKYNIEI
+881 
-893 NIGEA
+893 
-898 VKQFGDVTG
+898 
-907 VYDIINKI
+907 
-915 IYIANNRNQL
+915 R
-925 TVPEEFGHAFVEL
+925 
-938 MGSTVSR
+938 ST
-945 KEENKDFT
+945 
-953 FLMNTVENTDF
+953 
-964 YKTVYEKYKNV
+964 
-975 YLRNGEPDIYKIKKE
+975 
-990 AIGQAIGLSLITQYN
+990 
-1005 NKSAKI
+1005 
-1011 SDKDKTFFQKIREF
+1011 
-1025 INHILDKFKNI
+1025 
-1036 EYLSFNTLIDQIAKE
+1036 
-1051 ILENN
+1051 
-1056 HSRLQ
+1056 
-1061 KIDIKNY
+1061 
-1068 NLLDYYKTI
+1068 
-1077 EEQNKQDGGKALEFM
+1077 
-1092 QFFSQEM
+1092 
-1099 GNIITGSLAY
+1099 
-1109 RLQGATYRPKLDSL
+1109 
-1123 HDIDMIVPLSAHGI
+1123 
-1137 GLDSSAVRQAIK
+1137 
-1149 LAKQRN
+1149 
-1155 QEKLFELITNSDY
+1155 
-1168 FLKIKN
+1168 
-1174 KYPKIRFGAAYPG
+1174 
-1187 RELALTVNAVYSE
+1187 
-1200 DTTLSERFLKMSGS
+1200 
-1214 YADRLSNFTE
+1214 
-1224 EERKQIYLFDFF
+1224 
-1236 LNENEIDSFLE
+1236 
-1247 PTYKLSLAN
+1247 
-1256 FDIPIREKRYM
+1256 
-1267 GRAKDIIDYQMW
+1267 
-1279 KVFDEYKNKIL
+1279 
-1290 PQEEDIMYQLNS
+1290 
-1302 INIKQESKQWN
+1302 NIKQESKQWN
-1313 RYSDNG
+1313 RYSDNNY
-1319 FEVSS
+1319 EVSS

-1360 FKEDSKDRRRVFAN
+1360 FKEDSKDRRRIFAN

-1441 VTSDNNYEVSSEGDK
+1441 VTSDNNYEVSSAGDS
-1456 RFSAKYATFKP
+1456 RFSAFNAKLKPGTKILGVTVPEEKSTF
-1467 NTIIDGVDVGGKTI
+1467 IAGKSTTTNSI
-1481 EYVYQNV
+1481 EYVYQTL
-1488 IKKSGKGQTPSK
+1488 IKKSSKGVPPPKNSI
-1500 DSRLYIPSVS
+1500 LYNESL
-1510 SYTGNITPDANTI
+1510 
-1523 FVFGSNPEGRHGAGA
+1523 
-1538 AKIAREQFGAI
+1538 K
-1549 YGQGEGL
+1549 
-1556 QGNAYALPT
+1556 T
-1565 KDLRVKKNNSL
+1565 K
-1576 RSIPPEQIIESI
+1576 EE
-1588 KKLYETAR
+1588 
-1596 QNPNKQ
+1596 
-1602 FKIAY
+1602 
-1607 RNTDKASLNGYTG
+1607 
-1620 LEMID
+1620 
-1625 MFLKAGSIPSNIVF
+1625 
-1639 SKEWVDTG
+1639 
-1647 KFNLSDEAKEDFS
+1647 KEDYS
-1660 YTEGYLPLWQEWAKQ
+1660 YNVGYLPLWQEWAYQ
-1675 NPELIEE
+1675 NPELIED
-1682 LREKS
+1682 LRAKS
-1687 KGKVLTDKFAN
+1687 AGKVLTDKFADK

-1716 QQSQPQQTPIPDNLK
+1716 QQSQPQQTPIPENLK

-1743 EEQSN
+1743 EEQSS

-1796 HQQILQNKINDPSTT
+1796 HQQILQSKINDPSTT

-2100 KPNVEKAAENLK
+2100 KPNIEKAAENLK

-2145 IEITVD
+2145 IEITTD
-2151 ELTRSIQNYPQKTEN
+2151 ELTRSIQNYPQKTEK

-2262 KEFGQY
+2262 REFGQY

-2284 SILYNKPEERKNL
+2284 NILYNKPEERKNL

-2419 NDITVN
+2419 NNITVN
-2425 ANGVINGEGEN
+2425 ADGVINGEGEN

-2450 QDLLPFINK
+2450 QDLLPFISK

-2486 EKLNMTKNSVPKLLD
+2486 KKLNMTKDSVPKLLD

-2625 RRLMVMAGRW
+2625 RKLMVMAGRW

-2715 PLNKSERLVGLNKFM
+2715 PLNKSEKLVGLNKFM

-2737 VVFESGVKA
+2737 VVFESGVKV
-2746 GGQGIIDINNVEN
+2746 GGQGIIDINNVKN
-2759 TYEALK
+2759 TYEALQ
-2765 NTVFTNGEKNPF
+2765 NTVLTNGEKNPF

-2843 LSHINKLLSSDIIDS
+2843 LSHINKLLSSNIIDS
-2858 FEDLRE
+2858 FENLRE

-3107 ILTNEDSADKLLTPG
+3107 VLTNEDSADKLLTPG

-3165 FTYSNKK
+3165 LTYSNKE

-3182 GKGVTNPITQ
+3182 GKGVTNPIIQ

-3218 FQNIGNQLEG
+3218 FQNIGNQLEE

-3236 LAKTVIFND
+3236 LAKTVVFND
-3245 KEYRG
+3245 KEYKG

-3313 QPVIKEIL
+3313 QPIIKEIL
-3321 SLVESDIE
+3321 SLVENGTE
-3329 IKEAIKVTEEKYKQF
+3329 IKEAIKVIEEKYNQF
-3344 KDTAS
+3344 AETS
-3349 SRNSYKMFDSDL
+3349 SNRNFYKMFDSDL

-3376 FNNYQFWVLEKFK
+3376 FNNYQFWVLKKFK
-3389 YLYGAGDYL
+3389 YLYKAGDYL

-3429 RFNKSINKVKERL
+3429 RFNKSINNVKERL
-3442 VKGKPVSTPIFFLP
+3442 VIGKPVSTPVFFLP

-3465 GDATEYG
+3465 GDATEYS

-3479 LEDYLPYFSDYVSYL
+3479 LEDYLPYFSDYISYL

-3587 NVGSLSKIQ
+3587 NAGSLSKLQ

-3610 DNQEIRTFMNELFDY
+3610 DNEEIRTFMNELFDY

-3634 NSINPSYLTPVSV
+3634 NAINPSYLTPISV

-3656 SLKNISTLS
+3656 SLKNIGTLS
-3665 DYELTLFK
+3665 AYELILFK
-3673 EQFILH
+3673 KQFILH

-3700 QDKEFKFDIN
+3700 QDEEFKFDIN
-3710 KAPEVFKTI
+3710 NAPEVFKTI

-3733 VIYYEYNRDSDIY
+3733 VIYYEYNRNSDIY
-3746 VHIKPLGITGKV
+3746 VHIKPLGLTGKI

-3831 FIDESKS
+3831 FVDESKS
-3838 KKSTNKLDSYNI
+3838 KKPTNKLDSYNI

>member
-1 MNVCVIDSP
+1 MNVCVMDSP
-10 ELKELYNSVKE
+10 ELKELYNSVKD

-62 KERNVP
+62 KERDVP
-68 NIDSVFVQEYS
+68 NIDSTFMQEYT
-79 QEMKNI
+79 QEMKDI
-85 LAKAPRDSQGR
+85 LANAPRDEQGR
-96 LLAPNGKPSN
+96 LLASNGKLSN

-122 WFGDWENDPANASKV
+122 WFGDWEHNIYNEFQNIISNYIDSYSRTGEIIDSTNKGKNICLGTQMLCVEAIADAFNNGDMSHYVKAWPITISAKSPVTDDVIDHYTTLVNVNGDYYIFDMPQSEFIIPTGNTFIENNEIHKEAKILDFKPRLISIDKTSLKTAYNVDDNSVKDIIKEINDKKEYLDTKSNFKINIQSNTTNNVSKAT
-137 VDENGEPLVVYHGSK
+137 DENGEPKVFYHGTDQEFDTFELDTEYK
-152 NKNFSIFDY
+152 RGKHLVHDPHSIFFTDTY
-161 NYLRKADSG
+161 EKAKYYKHDKVIPVFLNMKNPG
-170 FFFSSDKEYAKQFG
+170 YSSVLDDKDKTLKWYTDKENE
-184 DIREFFLN
+184 I
-192 IKNPNITNIP
+192 IKDSNYDSAIFVRY
-202 LNIDNVEKLLTV
+202 D
-214 DYKEGTD
+214 KEG
-221 GIQGHDDTNTNENL
+221 ENKPTTQWVVK
-235 YHSKKQEYVAFRPN
+235 SPN

-259 AFSTEDN
+259 TFSTEDN
-266 SIYKHLLHK
+266 RIDKFDTILNENNKLT
-275 DIISEKDY
+275 
-283 IEFLEEFELSREK
+283 EEQKQF
-296 TDDFLYNFITKILQV
+296 
-311 NPRNKRDKS
+311 
-320 IPLTVQN
+320 
-327 YPTSNKVFID
+327 
-337 YRTEGTIINRILG
+337 ILG
-350 LSVDF
+350 AIPNLD
-355 SFDSETFEKD
+355 TFIEDIYAVSQEK
-365 LKDYIENK
+365 
-373 WEKDLYE
+373 
-380 ELIKLD
+380 
-386 KEKLSTLDFLY
+386 Y
-397 KEKVKTQHNI
+397 KKNPYYQ
-407 SLLQN
+407 L
-412 YLRYRENSSKE
+412 
-423 ALEYIET
+423 
-430 FKSTK
+430 F
-435 RKTTSLVQHIGYEL
+435 VQI
-449 KKKKSE
+449 
-455 LAILD
+455 ID
-460 EKIKHYRFSNASRT
+460 T
-474 LKVKNR
+474 LKVN
-480 LAALYN
+480 N
-486 IDNVKELVFN
+486 IPVSIVKDFDIDSIAQIRRTSFKEAV
-496 RIKAD
+496 IK
-501 RDSYKLPKE
+501 
-510 EWEKK
+510 
-515 IAPYMSLY
+515 
-523 EKAKKASKNAELLE
+523 
-537 YNNPIF
+537 
-543 ENKKSL
+543 
-549 DEISVNEL
+549 
-557 YNKLIQLNPEM
+557 
-568 KSFLEFIKLVN
+568 VN
-579 PKLKIKVYNTEDY
+579 PKMLFDY
-592 NNLAEREDSYISGQS
+592 LTQFDRDKMKS
-607 ASIFF
+607 
-612 PKKNEVAFRL
+612 KTVRV
-622 NAGTS
+622 
-627 TILHELLHSVSSYG
+627 ILHELVHSITADVVASHPSWSEFKGFDEAQSKFNAEIDRLYNITVKEIGNEEWYG
-641 LIGSSEEQK
+641 LENK
-650 ALGKNVIQP
+650 
-659 FIDYIDNYL
+659 
-668 KQNVG
+668 
-673 NFGSYSIFGAKMP
+673 
-686 ATIYGLTNPAE
+686 AE
-697 FIAELFSNKDFQ
+697 FIAE
-709 ELLDAIPPMEKKQY
+709 
-723 GSLLEEIIDSILN
+723 
-736 FVKNIFAPKTSETAL
+736 AL
-751 DQAIQLSLAVIRTQ
+751 TDQAFQTRL
-765 YENIDEIYEQL
+765 
-776 SNIEDT
+776 
-782 AQKQVLDKS
+782 
-791 VEDVISKLKSLSHKL
+791 SKLKYNKEQTIFERITNSIKDLFYRLFYKHGIDISNSVFEDILKVSQEYL
-806 GSLGSNKNIEKYL
+806 DYAKFGINKNINTYGWG
-819 KNANIPLEFRNIIIE
+819 N
-834 GLNAIPSIKNLTPYT
+834 T
-849 ALQYLINVQNKGL
+849 
-862 IEQFNESIK
+862 
-871 KPQNEELEKL
+871 
-881 LFDYLKKYNIEI
+881 
-893 NIGEA
+893 
-898 VKQFGDVTG
+898 
-907 VYDIINKI
+907 INKFE
-915 IYIANNRNQL
+915 Q
-925 TVPEEFGHAFVEL
+925 
-938 MGSTVSR
+938 
-945 KEENKDFT
+945 
-953 FLMNTVENTDF
+953 
-964 YKTVYEKYKNV
+964 
-975 YLRNGEPDIYKIKKE
+975 IK
-990 AIGQAIGLSLITQYN
+990 GTTQ
-1005 NKSAKI
+1005 K
-1011 SDKDKTFFQKIREF
+1011 Q
-1025 INHILDKFKNI
+1025 ILDKQ
-1036 EYLSFNTLIDQIAKE
+1036 ED
-1051 ILENN
+1051 
-1056 HSRLQ
+1056 
-1061 KIDIKNY
+1061 
-1068 NLLDYYKTI
+1068 
-1077 EEQNKQDGGKALEFM
+1077 KQ
-1092 QFFSQEM
+1092 
-1099 GNIITGSLAY
+1099 
-1109 RLQGATYRPKLDSL
+1109 
-1123 HDIDMIVPLSAHGI
+1123 
-1137 GLDSSAVRQAIK
+1137 
-1149 LAKQRN
+1149 
-1155 QEKLFELITNSDY
+1155 
-1168 FLKIKN
+1168 
-1174 KYPKIRFGAAYPG
+1174 
-1187 RELALTVNAVYSE
+1187 
-1200 DTTLSERFLKMSGS
+1200 
-1214 YADRLSNFTE
+1214 
-1224 EERKQIYLFDFF
+1224 
-1236 LNENEIDSFLE
+1236 
-1247 PTYKLSLAN
+1247 
-1256 FDIPIREKRYM
+1256 
-1267 GRAKDIIDYQMW
+1267 
-1279 KVFDEYKNKIL
+1279 
-1290 PQEEDIMYQLNS
+1290 
-1302 INIKQESKQWN
+1302 
-1313 RYSDNG
+1313 
-1319 FEVSS
+1319 
-1324 ERTIVYTPIGKSQQ
+1324 IVYTPIGKTQQ
-1338 TYTIKKSDD
+1338 TYTIRKSED
-1347 GNYQIINKEGKEV
+1347 GQYQIINKDGKEV
-1360 FKEDSKDRRRVFAN
+1360 FKEDSKDRRRIFAN

-1395 GRNEIISVATGDL
+1395 SRNEIISVATGDL

-1441 VTSDNNYEVSSEGDK
+1441 VTSDNNYEVSSAGDS
-1456 RFSAKYATFKP
+1456 RFSAFNAKLKPGTKILGVTVPEEKSTF
-1467 NTIIDGVDVGGKTI
+1467 IAGKSTTTNSI
-1481 EYVYQNV
+1481 EYVYQTL
-1488 IKKSGKGQTPSK
+1488 IKKSSKGVPPPKNSM
-1500 DSRLYIPSVS
+1500 LYNESL
-1510 SYTGNITPDANTI
+1510 
-1523 FVFGSNPEGRHGAGA
+1523 
-1538 AKIAREQFGAI
+1538 K
-1549 YGQGEGL
+1549 
-1556 QGNAYALPT
+1556 T
-1565 KDLRVKKNNSL
+1565 K
-1576 RSIPPEQIIESI
+1576 EE
-1588 KKLYETAR
+1588 
-1596 QNPNKQ
+1596 
-1602 FKIAY
+1602 
-1607 RNTDKASLNGYTG
+1607 
-1620 LEMID
+1620 
-1625 MFLKAGSIPSNIVF
+1625 
-1639 SKEWVDTG
+1639 
-1647 KFNLSDEAKEDFS
+1647 KEDYS
-1660 YTEGYLPLWQEWAKQ
+1660 YNVGYLPLWQEWAYQ
-1675 NPELIEE
+1675 NPELIED
-1682 LREKS
+1682 LRAKS
-1687 KGKVLTDKFAN
+1687 AGKVLTDKFADK

-1711 NSTNI
+1711 NSNNT
-1716 QQSQPQQTPIPDNLK
+1716 QQSQPQQTPIPENLK
-1731 ETPETVAQDINK
+1731 ETPETVAQDINQ
-1743 EEQSN
+1743 EEQSS

-1861 KGYPDFNTL
+1861 KGYSDFNTL

-1890 AKIQKHWNSL
+1890 TKIQKHWNSL

-2137 LDLINSVG
+2137 LDLISSVG
-2145 IEITVD
+2145 IEITTD
-2151 ELTRSIQNYPQKTEN
+2151 ELTRSIQNYPQKTEK

-2213 DFDAKS
+2213 DFDVKS

-2348 FIKFIRYTDGSVK
+2348 FIKFVRYTDGSVK

-2425 ANGVINGEGEN
+2425 ADGVINGEGEN

-2625 RRLMVMAGRW
+2625 RKLMVMAGRW

-2644 RLKNGTFDF
+2644 RLKNNTFDF

-2669 QRPVASQ
+2669 QRSVASQ

-2765 NTVFTNGEKNPF
+2765 NTVLTNGEKNPF

-2843 LSHINKLLSSDIIDS
+2843 LSHINKLLSSNIIDS

-3107 ILTNEDSADKLLTPG
+3107 VLTNEDSADKLLTPG

-3165 FTYSNKK
+3165 LTYSNKK

-3236 LAKTVIFND
+3236 LANTVVFND
-3245 KEYRG
+3245 KEYKG

-3313 QPVIKEIL
+3313 QPIIKEIL
-3321 SLVESDIE
+3321 SLVENGTE

-3344 KDTAS
+3344 AETS
-3349 SRNSYKMFDSDL
+3349 SNRNSYKMFDSDL
-3361 AFNLLFAEQGKDNPK
+3361 AFNLLFAEQGKDNPE
-3376 FNNYQFWVLEKFK
+3376 FNNYQFWVLKKFK
-3389 YLYGAGDYL
+3389 YLYKAGDYL

-3429 RFNKSINKVKERL
+3429 RFNKSINNVKERL
-3442 VKGKPVSTPIFFLP
+3442 VKGKPVSTPVFFLP

-3465 GDATEYG
+3465 GDATEYS

-3587 NVGSLSKIQ
+3587 NAGSLSKLQ

-3610 DNQEIRTFMNELFDY
+3610 DNEEIRTFMNELFDY

-3634 NSINPSYLTPVSV
+3634 NAINPSYLTPISV

-3656 SLKNISTLS
+3656 SLKNIGTLS
-3665 DYELTLFK
+3665 DDELVLFK

-3746 VHIKPLGITGKV
+3746 VHIKPLGLTGKV

-3831 FIDESKS
+3831 FVDESKS
-3838 KKSTNKLDSYNI
+3838 KKPTNKLDSYNI

>member
-249 QVKSATDNIG
+249 QIKSATDNIG
-259 AFSTEDN
+259 TFSTEDN
-266 SIYKHLLHK
+266 RIDRFEDTILNENNKLTEEQKQFILNALPNLDTFIEDTYKAVSQEKYKNNPYYQLFLQ
-275 DIISEKDY
+275 IID
-283 IEFLEEFELSREK
+283 
-296 TDDFLYNFITKILQV
+296 
-311 NPRNKRDKS
+311 
-320 IPLTVQN
+320 
-327 YPTSNKVFID
+327 
-337 YRTEGTIINRILG
+337 
-350 LSVDF
+350 
-355 SFDSETFEKD
+355 
-365 LKDYIENK
+365 
-373 WEKDLYE
+373 
-380 ELIKLD
+380 
-386 KEKLSTLDFLY
+386 
-397 KEKVKTQHNI
+397 
-407 SLLQN
+407 
-412 YLRYRENSSKE
+412 
-423 ALEYIET
+423 
-430 FKSTK
+430 
-435 RKTTSLVQHIGYEL
+435 
-449 KKKKSE
+449 
-455 LAILD
+455 
-460 EKIKHYRFSNASRT
+460 T
-474 LKVKNR
+474 LKVN
-480 LAALYN
+480 N
-486 IDNVKELVFN
+486 IPVSIVKDFDIDSIAQIRRTNFKEAI
-496 RIKAD
+496 IK
-501 RDSYKLPKE
+501 
-510 EWEKK
+510 
-515 IAPYMSLY
+515 
-523 EKAKKASKNAELLE
+523 
-537 YNNPIF
+537 
-543 ENKKSL
+543 
-549 DEISVNEL
+549 
-557 YNKLIQLNPEM
+557 
-568 KSFLEFIKLVN
+568 VN
-579 PKLKIKVYNTEDY
+579 PKMLFDY
-592 NNLAEREDSYISGQS
+592 LTQFDRDKMKS
-607 ASIFF
+607 
-612 PKKNEVAFRL
+612 KTVRV
-622 NAGTS
+622 
-627 TILHELLHSVSSYG
+627 ILHELVHSITADIVDSHPSWSEFKGFDEAQSKFNAEIDRLYNITVREIGNEEWYG
-641 LIGSSEEQK
+641 LENK
-650 ALGKNVIQP
+650 
-659 FIDYIDNYL
+659 
-668 KQNVG
+668 
-673 NFGSYSIFGAKMP
+673 
-686 ATIYGLTNPAE
+686 AE
-697 FIAELFSNKDFQ
+697 FIAEALTNQAFQKRLSELKYNKEQTIFERIANSIKDLFYRLFYKHGIDISNSIFEDILKVSQ
-709 ELLDAIPPMEKKQY
+709 EYLDYAKFGI
-723 GSLLEEIIDSILN
+723 N
-736 FVKNIFAPKTSETAL
+736 KNINTYGWGNTINRF
-751 DQAIQLSLAVIRTQ
+751 
-765 YENIDEIYEQL
+765 EQIK
-776 SNIEDT
+776 NT
-782 AQKQVLDKS
+782 TQKQVLDKS

-2246 NLTNTENEEEF
+2246 NLTNTENEKEF

-2348 FIKFIRYTDGSVK
+2348 FIKFVRYTDGSVK

-2685 ETVEYGNL
+2685 ETVEYGDL

-2759 TYEALK
+2759 TYEALQ
-2765 NTVFTNGEKNPF
+2765 NTVLTNGEKNPF

-3801 SDSTELR
+3801 SDNTELR

>member
-1 MNVCVIDSP
+1 MNVCVMDSP
-10 ELKELYNSVKE
+10 ELKELYNSVKD

-62 KERNVP
+62 KERDVP
-68 NIDSVFVQEYS
+68 NIDSTFMQEYT
-79 QEMKNI
+79 QEMKDI
-85 LAKAPRDSQGR
+85 LANAPRDEQGR

-122 WFGDWENDPANASKV
+122 WFGDWENEFRNSTAVNRVFENTGLGLGKNNPNRFETKEDSIYRITGRSQIDDIIESGYVRPPKGKLRGGKQGEVHWARGDNKLFYIDTERYILETKKDINNKVGALSIDDLTAIWKFDGTKWVNIISDIKASVNSTTNSVSKV

-152 NKNFSIFDY
+152 NGNFDTFDY

-249 QVKSATDNIG
+249 QIKSATDNIG
-259 AFSTEDN
+259 TFSTEDN
-266 SIYKHLLHK
+266 RIDRFEDTILNENNKLTEEQKQFILNALPNLDTFIEDTYKAVSQEKYKNNPYYQLFLQ
-275 DIISEKDY
+275 IID
-283 IEFLEEFELSREK
+283 
-296 TDDFLYNFITKILQV
+296 
-311 NPRNKRDKS
+311 
-320 IPLTVQN
+320 
-327 YPTSNKVFID
+327 
-337 YRTEGTIINRILG
+337 
-350 LSVDF
+350 
-355 SFDSETFEKD
+355 
-365 LKDYIENK
+365 
-373 WEKDLYE
+373 
-380 ELIKLD
+380 
-386 KEKLSTLDFLY
+386 
-397 KEKVKTQHNI
+397 
-407 SLLQN
+407 
-412 YLRYRENSSKE
+412 
-423 ALEYIET
+423 
-430 FKSTK
+430 
-435 RKTTSLVQHIGYEL
+435 
-449 KKKKSE
+449 
-455 LAILD
+455 
-460 EKIKHYRFSNASRT
+460 T
-474 LKVKNR
+474 LKVN
-480 LAALYN
+480 N
-486 IDNVKELVFN
+486 IPVSIVKDFDIDSIAQIRRTNFKEAI
-496 RIKAD
+496 IK
-501 RDSYKLPKE
+501 
-510 EWEKK
+510 
-515 IAPYMSLY
+515 
-523 EKAKKASKNAELLE
+523 
-537 YNNPIF
+537 
-543 ENKKSL
+543 
-549 DEISVNEL
+549 
-557 YNKLIQLNPEM
+557 
-568 KSFLEFIKLVN
+568 VN
-579 PKLKIKVYNTEDY
+579 PKMLFDY
-592 NNLAEREDSYISGQS
+592 LTQFDRNKMKSKTVR
-607 ASIFF
+607 
-612 PKKNEVAFRL
+612 V
-622 NAGTS
+622 
-627 TILHELLHSVSSYG
+627 ILHELVHSITADVVDSHPSWSEFKGFDEAQSKFNAEIDRLYNITVKEIGNEEWYG
-641 LIGSSEEQK
+641 LENK
-650 ALGKNVIQP
+650 
-659 FIDYIDNYL
+659 
-668 KQNVG
+668 
-673 NFGSYSIFGAKMP
+673 
-686 ATIYGLTNPAE
+686 AE
-697 FIAELFSNKDFQ
+697 FIAEALTNQAFQKRLSELKYNKEQTIFERIANSIRDLFYRLFYKHGIDISNSVFEDILKVSQ
-709 ELLDAIPPMEKKQY
+709 EYLDYAKFGI
-723 GSLLEEIIDSILN
+723 N
-736 FVKNIFAPKTSETAL
+736 KNINTYGWGNTINRF
-751 DQAIQLSLAVIRTQ
+751 
-765 YENIDEIYEQL
+765 EQIK
-776 SNIEDT
+776 NT
-782 AQKQVLDKS
+782 TQKQVLDKS
-791 VEDVISKLKSLSHKL
+791 VEDVISKLKSLNHKL
-806 GSLGSNKNIEKYL
+806 GSLGNNKNIEKYL

-975 YLRNGEPDIYKIKKE
+975 YLQNGEPDIYKIKKE

-1025 INHILDKFKNI
+1025 INHILDKFKNV

-1187 RELALTVNAVYSE
+1187 RGLALTVNAVYSE

-1236 LNENEIDSFLE
+1236 LKENEIDSFLE

-1313 RYSDNG
+1313 RYSDN
-1319 FEVSS
+1319 
-1324 ERTIVYTPIGKSQQ
+1324 
-1338 TYTIKKSDD
+1338 
-1347 GNYQIINKEGKEV
+1347 
-1360 FKEDSKDRRRVFAN
+1360 
-1374 LAVQEKRAVV
+1374 
-1384 VEHKGNKYVVN
+1384 
-1395 GRNEIISVATGDL
+1395 
-1408 MKWGDENGNRKA
+1408 
-1420 ILETAKIK
+1420 
-1428 FDKLKVQQKTQWA
+1428 
-1441 VTSDNNYEVSSEGDK
+1441 NYEVSSEGDK

-1481 EYVYQNV
+1481 EDVYQKV
-1488 IKKSGKGQTPSK
+1488 IKKSEKGKAPAE
-1500 DSRLYIPSVS
+1500 DSILVHDPVTRPEDADFLNTLPKELATAIVS
-1510 SYTGNITPDANTI
+1510 DFIGESQAT
-1523 FVFGSNPEGRHGAGA
+1523 
-1538 AKIAREQFGAI
+1538 REQLED
-1549 YGQGEGL
+1549 YS
-1556 QGNAYALPT
+1556 Y
-1565 KDLRVKKNNSL
+1565 
-1576 RSIPPEQIIESI
+1576 
-1588 KKLYETAR
+1588 
-1596 QNPNKQ
+1596 
-1602 FKIAY
+1602 Y
-1607 RNTDKASLNGYTG
+1607 R
-1620 LEMID
+1620 
-1625 MFLKAGSIPSNIVF
+1625 
-1639 SKEWVDTG
+1639 
-1647 KFNLSDEAKEDFS
+1647 
-1660 YTEGYLPLWQEWAKQ
+1660 GYLPLWQEWAKQ

-1716 QQSQPQQTPIPDNLK
+1716 QQSQPQQTPIPENLK

-2145 IEITVD
+2145 IEITTD
-2151 ELTRSIQNYPQKTEN
+2151 ELIRSIQNYPQKTEK

-2262 KEFGQY
+2262 REFGQY

-2380 AIKDEYDRILMV
+2380 AIKDEYDRILMI

-2425 ANGVINGEGEN
+2425 ADGVINGEGEN

-2450 QDLLPFINK
+2450 QDLLPFISK
-2459 VIGQIMDA
+2459 VMGQIMDA

-2486 EKLNMTKNSVPKLLD
+2486 EKLNMTKDSVPKLLD

-2592 AGAITTRQMN
+2592 AGAITTKQMN

-2625 RRLMVMAGRW
+2625 RKLMVMAGRW

-2715 PLNKSERLVGLNKFM
+2715 PLNNSEKLVGLNKFM

-2737 VVFESGVKA
+2737 VVFESGVKV
-2746 GGQGIIDINNVEN
+2746 GGQGIIDINNVKN
-2759 TYEALK
+2759 TYEALQ
-2765 NTVFTNGEKNPF
+2765 NTVLTNGEKNPF

-2843 LSHINKLLSSDIIDS
+2843 LSHINKLLSSNIIDS
-2858 FEDLRE
+2858 FENLRE

-3107 ILTNEDSADKLLTPG
+3107 VLTNEDSADKLLTPG

-3165 FTYSNKK
+3165 LTYSNKK

-3200 TGGALIGVYANH
+3200 TGGALIGIYANH

-3236 LAKTVIFND
+3236 LAKTVVFND
-3245 KEYRG
+3245 KEYKG

-3313 QPVIKEIL
+3313 QPIIKEIL
-3321 SLVESDIE
+3321 SLVENGIE
-3329 IKEAIKVTEEKYKQF
+3329 IKEAIKVTEEKYEQF
-3344 KDTAS
+3344 AETS
-3349 SRNSYKMFDSDL
+3349 SNRNSYKMFDSDL

-3376 FNNYQFWVLEKFK
+3376 FNNYQFWVLKKFK
-3389 YLYGAGDYL
+3389 YLYKAGDYL

-3429 RFNKSINKVKERL
+3429 RFNKSINNVKERL
-3442 VKGKPVSTPIFFLP
+3442 VKGKPVSTPVFFLP

-3465 GDATEYG
+3465 GDATEYS

-3494 INTLADVKNTDN
+3494 INTLADVKNIDN

-3587 NVGSLSKIQ
+3587 NAGSLSKLQ

-3610 DNQEIRTFMNELFDY
+3610 DNEEIRTFMNELFDY

-3634 NSINPSYLTPVSV
+3634 NAINPSYLTPISV

-3679 HLDEFAVDVSRIIPS
+3679 HLDEFAVDVSQIISS

-3746 VHIKPLGITGKV
+3746 VHIKPLGLTGKI

-3831 FIDESKS
+3831 FVDESKS
-3838 KKSTNKLDSYNI
+3838 KKPTNKLDSYNI

>member
-1 MNVCVIDSP
+1 MNVCVMDSP
-10 ELKELYNSVKE
+10 ELKELYNSVKD

-62 KERNVP
+62 KERDVP

-96 LLAPNGKPSN
+96 LLAPNGKVSN

-122 WFGDWENDPANASKV
+122 WFGDWENDPTNSSKV
-137 VDENGEPLVVYHGSK
+137 VDENGEPLIVYHES
-152 NKNFSIFDY
+152 
-161 NYLRKADSG
+161 
-170 FFFSSDKEYAKQFG
+170 
-184 DIREFFLN
+184 
-192 IKNPNITNIP
+192 PNIF
-202 LNIDNVEKLLTV
+202 
-214 DYKEGTD
+214 
-221 GIQGHDDTNTNENL
+221 NTFDI
-235 YHSKKQEYVAFRPN
+235 SKKRFNVHNVNGIWASAINRKGEGYGENIYPLFINLRNPINTSIKQVKTIIELRDLENKALNDVNSDGVILDTIDKFGYEIQYYVKSPN

-259 AFSTEDN
+259 TFSTEDN
-266 SIYKHLLHK
+266 RIDRFDTILNENNKLT
-275 DIISEKDY
+275 
-283 IEFLEEFELSREK
+283 EEQKQF
-296 TDDFLYNFITKILQV
+296 
-311 NPRNKRDKS
+311 
-320 IPLTVQN
+320 
-327 YPTSNKVFID
+327 
-337 YRTEGTIINRILG
+337 
-350 LSVDF
+350 
-355 SFDSETFEKD
+355 
-365 LKDYIENK
+365 
-373 WEKDLYE
+373 
-380 ELIKLD
+380 
-386 KEKLSTLDFLY
+386 
-397 KEKVKTQHNI
+397 
-407 SLLQN
+407 
-412 YLRYRENSSKE
+412 
-423 ALEYIET
+423 
-430 FKSTK
+430 
-435 RKTTSLVQHIGYEL
+435 
-449 KKKKSE
+449 
-455 LAILD
+455 ILD
-460 EKIKHYRFSNASRT
+460 ALPNLDTFIEDIYAVSQEKYKKNPYYQLFVQIIDT
-474 LKVKNR
+474 LKVN
-480 LAALYN
+480 N
-486 IDNVKELVFN
+486 IPVSIVKDFDIDSIAQIRRTNFKEAI
-496 RIKAD
+496 IK
-501 RDSYKLPKE
+501 
-510 EWEKK
+510 
-515 IAPYMSLY
+515 
-523 EKAKKASKNAELLE
+523 
-537 YNNPIF
+537 
-543 ENKKSL
+543 
-549 DEISVNEL
+549 
-557 YNKLIQLNPEM
+557 
-568 KSFLEFIKLVN
+568 VN
-579 PKLKIKVYNTEDY
+579 PKMLFDY
-592 NNLAEREDSYISGQS
+592 LTQFDRDKMKS
-607 ASIFF
+607 
-612 PKKNEVAFRL
+612 KTVRV
-622 NAGTS
+622 
-627 TILHELLHSVSSYG
+627 ILHELVHSITSDVVDSHPSWSEFKGFDEAQSKFNAEIDRLYNITVREIGNEEWYG
-641 LIGSSEEQK
+641 LENK
-650 ALGKNVIQP
+650 
-659 FIDYIDNYL
+659 
-668 KQNVG
+668 
-673 NFGSYSIFGAKMP
+673 
-686 ATIYGLTNPAE
+686 AE
-697 FIAELFSNKDFQ
+697 FIAE
-709 ELLDAIPPMEKKQY
+709 
-723 GSLLEEIIDSILN
+723 
-736 FVKNIFAPKTSETAL
+736 AL
-751 DQAIQLSLAVIRTQ
+751 TDQAFQKRLSELKYNKEQTIFERITNSIKDLF
-765 YENIDEIYEQL
+765 YRLFYKHGIDI
-776 SNIEDT
+776 SNSVFEDILKVS
-782 AQKQVLDKS
+782 QEYLDYAKFG
-791 VEDVISKLKSLSHKL
+791 I
-806 GSLGSNKNIEKYL
+806 NKNINTYGWG
-819 KNANIPLEFRNIIIE
+819 N
-834 GLNAIPSIKNLTPYT
+834 T
-849 ALQYLINVQNKGL
+849 
-862 IEQFNESIK
+862 
-871 KPQNEELEKL
+871 
-881 LFDYLKKYNIEI
+881 
-893 NIGEA
+893 
-898 VKQFGDVTG
+898 
-907 VYDIINKI
+907 INKFE
-915 IYIANNRNQL
+915 Q
-925 TVPEEFGHAFVEL
+925 
-938 MGSTVSR
+938 
-945 KEENKDFT
+945 
-953 FLMNTVENTDF
+953 
-964 YKTVYEKYKNV
+964 
-975 YLRNGEPDIYKIKKE
+975 IKG
-990 AIGQAIGLSLITQYN
+990 ATQ
-1005 NKSAKI
+1005 K
-1011 SDKDKTFFQKIREF
+1011 Q
-1025 INHILDKFKNI
+1025 ILD
-1036 EYLSFNTLIDQIAKE
+1036 
-1051 ILENN
+1051 
-1056 HSRLQ
+1056 
-1061 KIDIKNY
+1061 
-1068 NLLDYYKTI
+1068 
-1077 EEQNKQDGGKALEFM
+1077 
-1092 QFFSQEM
+1092 
-1099 GNIITGSLAY
+1099 
-1109 RLQGATYRPKLDSL
+1109 
-1123 HDIDMIVPLSAHGI
+1123 
-1137 GLDSSAVRQAIK
+1137 
-1149 LAKQRN
+1149 
-1155 QEKLFELITNSDY
+1155 
-1168 FLKIKN
+1168 
-1174 KYPKIRFGAAYPG
+1174 
-1187 RELALTVNAVYSE
+1187 
-1200 DTTLSERFLKMSGS
+1200 
-1214 YADRLSNFTE
+1214 
-1224 EERKQIYLFDFF
+1224 
-1236 LNENEIDSFLE
+1236 
-1247 PTYKLSLAN
+1247 
-1256 FDIPIREKRYM
+1256 
-1267 GRAKDIIDYQMW
+1267 
-1279 KVFDEYKNKIL
+1279 
-1290 PQEEDIMYQLNS
+1290 
-1302 INIKQESKQWN
+1302 KQESKQWN
-1313 RYSDNG
+1313 RYSNNG
-1319 FEVSS
+1319 FEVS
-1324 ERTIVYTPIGKSQQ
+1324 TAAGKNGIIG
-1338 TYTIKKSDD
+1338 
-1347 GNYQIINKEGKEV
+1347 
-1360 FKEDSKDRRRVFAN
+1360 DS
-1374 LAVQEKRAVV
+1374 
-1384 VEHKGNKYVVN
+1384 
-1395 GRNEIISVATGDL
+1395 
-1408 MKWGDENGNRKA
+1408 
-1420 ILETAKIK
+1420 
-1428 FDKLKVQQKTQWA
+1428 
-1441 VTSDNNYEVSSEGDK
+1441 
-1456 RFSAKYATFKP
+1456 RFSAFNATFKP
-1467 NTIIDGVDVGGKTI
+1467 NTIIDNIDVGGKTI
-1481 EYVYQNV
+1481 EYVYQTL
-1488 IKKSGKGQTPSK
+1488 IKKSGKGQAPAKNSIINLSPTKTGKMTFSYGSNKRKNVKSSTTIDAIRNRERTATTRYESDGHIKYWQDLKVGDIIEFEGKNGEKVLVRVTKPLTRLSK
-1500 DSRLYIPSVS
+1500 DVSAEEWSKKEGGSVD
-1510 SYTGNITPDANTI
+1510 YFNTKVKPRI
-1523 FVFGSNPEGRHGAGA
+1523 NE
-1538 AKIAREQFGAI
+1538 
-1549 YGQGEGL
+1549 
-1556 QGNAYALPT
+1556 AYQIEYEYLADNT
-1565 KDLRVKKNNSL
+1565 K
-1576 RSIPPEQIIESI
+1576 ES
-1588 KKLYETAR
+1588 
-1596 QNPNKQ
+1596 
-1602 FKIAY
+1602 
-1607 RNTDKASLNGYTG
+1607 
-1620 LEMID
+1620 
-1625 MFLKAGSIPSNIVF
+1625 
-1639 SKEWVDTG
+1639 
-1647 KFNLSDEAKEDFS
+1647 KEDFS
-1660 YTEGYLPLWQEWAKQ
+1660 YYEGYLPLWQEWARQ

-1687 KGKVLTDKFAN
+1687 KGKVLTDQFAD

-1711 NSTNI
+1711 NSNST
-1716 QQSQPQQTPIPDNLK
+1716 QQSQPQQTPIPENLK
-1731 ETPETVAQDINK
+1731 ETPETVAQDINQ
-1743 EEQSN
+1743 EEQSS

-1861 KGYPDFNTL
+1861 KGYSDFNTL

-1890 AKIQKHWNSL
+1890 TKIQKHWNSL

-2086 GTILTPNSIYGENG
+2086 GTILTPNSIYRENG

-2145 IEITVD
+2145 IEITTD
-2151 ELTRSIQNYPQKTEN
+2151 ELTRSIQNYPQKTEK

-2213 DFDAKS
+2213 DFDVKS

-2262 KEFGQY
+2262 REFGQY

-2348 FIKFIRYTDGSVK
+2348 FIKFVRYTDGSVK

-2425 ANGVINGEGEN
+2425 ADGVINGEGEN

-2450 QDLLPFINK
+2450 QDLLPFISK

-2548 AKFVGENGDEVK
+2548 AKFVGENGEEVK

-2592 AGAITTRQMN
+2592 AGAITTKQMN

-2644 RLKNGTFDF
+2644 RLKNNTFDF

-2765 NTVFTNGEKNPF
+2765 NTVLTNGEKNPF

-2843 LSHINKLLSSDIIDS
+2843 LSHINKLLSSNIIDS

-3107 ILTNEDSADKLLTPG
+3107 VLTNEDSADKLLTPG

-3165 FTYSNKK
+3165 LTYSNKK

-3236 LAKTVIFND
+3236 LAKTVVFND
-3245 KEYRG
+3245 KEYKG

-3313 QPVIKEIL
+3313 QPIIKEIL
-3321 SLVESDIE
+3321 SLVENGTE

-3344 KDTAS
+3344 AEIS
-3349 SRNSYKMFDSDL
+3349 SNRNSYKMFDSDL
-3361 AFNLLFAEQGKDNPK
+3361 AFNLLFAEQGKNNPK
-3376 FNNYQFWVLEKFK
+3376 FNNYQFWVLKKFK
-3389 YLYGAGDYL
+3389 YLYKAGDYL

-3429 RFNKSINKVKERL
+3429 RFNKSINNVKERL
-3442 VKGKPVSTPIFFLP
+3442 VKGKPVSTPVFFLP

-3465 GDATEYG
+3465 GDATEYS

-3587 NVGSLSKIQ
+3587 NAGSLSKLQ

-3610 DNQEIRTFMNELFDY
+3610 DNEEIRTFMNELFDY

-3634 NSINPSYLTPVSV
+3634 NAINPSYLTPISV

-3656 SLKNISTLS
+3656 SLKNIGTLS
-3665 DYELTLFK
+3665 EYELILFK

-3746 VHIKPLGITGKV
+3746 VHIKPLGLTGKV

-3831 FIDESKS
+3831 FVDESKS
-3838 KKSTNKLDSYNI
+3838 KKPTNKLDSYNI

>member
-1 MNVCVIDSP
+1 M
-10 ELKELYNSVKE
+10 
-21 TGESYESIKNLVNV
+21 
-35 WQLRKFNRNKNF
+35 
-47 DFTELPTKQDIENLL
+47 
-62 KERNVP
+62 
-68 NIDSVFVQEYS
+68 
-79 QEMKNI
+79 
-85 LAKAPRDSQGR
+85 
-96 LLAPNGKPSN
+96 
-106 LTERQYAQV
+106 
-115 RTKAFKE
+115 
-122 WFGDWENDPANASKV
+122 
-137 VDENGEPLVVYHGSK
+137 
-152 NKNFSIFDY
+152 
-161 NYLRKADSG
+161 
-170 FFFSSDKEYAKQFG
+170 
-184 DIREFFLN
+184 
-192 IKNPNITNIP
+192 
-202 LNIDNVEKLLTV
+202 
-214 DYKEGTD
+214 
-221 GIQGHDDTNTNENL
+221 
-235 YHSKKQEYVAFRPN
+235 
-249 QVKSATDNIG
+249 
-259 AFSTEDN
+259 
-266 SIYKHLLHK
+266 
-275 DIISEKDY
+275 
-283 IEFLEEFELSREK
+283 
-296 TDDFLYNFITKILQV
+296 
-311 NPRNKRDKS
+311 
-320 IPLTVQN
+320 
-327 YPTSNKVFID
+327 
-337 YRTEGTIINRILG
+337 
-350 LSVDF
+350 
-355 SFDSETFEKD
+355 
-365 LKDYIENK
+365 
-373 WEKDLYE
+373 
-380 ELIKLD
+380 D
-386 KEKLSTLDFLY
+386 KEKLSILDSLY
-397 KEKVKTQHNI
+397 REKTKIQYNI
-407 SLLQN
+407 SLLQD
-412 YLRYRENSSKE
+412 YLRYRENAPKE
-423 ALEYIET
+423 VLEYIET

-435 RKTTSLVQHIGYEL
+435 RKTTSLAQHIGYEL

-557 YNKLIQLNPEM
+557 YNKLIQLNPKM

-592 NNLAEREDSYISGQS
+592 NNLVEREDSYISGQS

-612 PKKNEVAFRL
+612 PRKNEVAFRL
-622 NAGTS
+622 NADTS

-709 ELLDAIPPMEKKQY
+709 ELLDSIPPMEKKQY
-723 GSLLEEIIDSILN
+723 SSLLEEIIDSILN
-736 FVKNIFAPKTSETAL
+736 FVKNIFAPKTNETAL

-782 AQKQVLDKS
+782 AQKQ
-791 VEDVISKLKSLSHKL
+791 
-806 GSLGSNKNIEKYL
+806 
-819 KNANIPLEFRNIIIE
+819 
-834 GLNAIPSIKNLTPYT
+834 
-849 ALQYLINVQNKGL
+849 
-862 IEQFNESIK
+862 
-871 KPQNEELEKL
+871 
-881 LFDYLKKYNIEI
+881 
-893 NIGEA
+893 
-898 VKQFGDVTG
+898 
-907 VYDIINKI
+907 
-915 IYIANNRNQL
+915 
-925 TVPEEFGHAFVEL
+925 
-938 MGSTVSR
+938 
-945 KEENKDFT
+945 
-953 FLMNTVENTDF
+953 
-964 YKTVYEKYKNV
+964 
-975 YLRNGEPDIYKIKKE
+975 
-990 AIGQAIGLSLITQYN
+990 
-1005 NKSAKI
+1005 
-1011 SDKDKTFFQKIREF
+1011 
-1025 INHILDKFKNI
+1025 ILDKQ
-1036 EYLSFNTLIDQIAKE
+1036 ED
-1051 ILENN
+1051 
-1056 HSRLQ
+1056 
-1061 KIDIKNY
+1061 
-1068 NLLDYYKTI
+1068 
-1077 EEQNKQDGGKALEFM
+1077 KQ
-1092 QFFSQEM
+1092 
-1099 GNIITGSLAY
+1099 
-1109 RLQGATYRPKLDSL
+1109 
-1123 HDIDMIVPLSAHGI
+1123 
-1137 GLDSSAVRQAIK
+1137 
-1149 LAKQRN
+1149 
-1155 QEKLFELITNSDY
+1155 
-1168 FLKIKN
+1168 
-1174 KYPKIRFGAAYPG
+1174 
-1187 RELALTVNAVYSE
+1187 
-1200 DTTLSERFLKMSGS
+1200 
-1214 YADRLSNFTE
+1214 
-1224 EERKQIYLFDFF
+1224 
-1236 LNENEIDSFLE
+1236 
-1247 PTYKLSLAN
+1247 
-1256 FDIPIREKRYM
+1256 
-1267 GRAKDIIDYQMW
+1267 
-1279 KVFDEYKNKIL
+1279 
-1290 PQEEDIMYQLNS
+1290 
-1302 INIKQESKQWN
+1302 
-1313 RYSDNG
+1313 
-1319 FEVSS
+1319 
-1324 ERTIVYTPIGKSQQ
+1324 IVYTPIGKTQQ
-1338 TYTIKKSDD
+1338 TYTIRKSED
-1347 GNYQIINKEGKEV
+1347 GQYQIINKDGKEV

-1441 VTSDNNYEVSSEGDK
+1441 VTSDNNYEVSSAGDS
-1456 RFSAKYATFKP
+1456 RFSAFDAKLKPGTKILGVTVPEEKSTFIAGKP
-1467 NTIIDGVDVGGKTI
+1467 TTTNSI
-1481 EYVYQNV
+1481 EYVYQTL
-1488 IKKSGKGQTPSK
+1488 IKKSSKGVPPPKNSM
-1500 DSRLYIPSVS
+1500 LYNESL
-1510 SYTGNITPDANTI
+1510 
-1523 FVFGSNPEGRHGAGA
+1523 
-1538 AKIAREQFGAI
+1538 K
-1549 YGQGEGL
+1549 
-1556 QGNAYALPT
+1556 T
-1565 KDLRVKKNNSL
+1565 K
-1576 RSIPPEQIIESI
+1576 EE
-1588 KKLYETAR
+1588 
-1596 QNPNKQ
+1596 
-1602 FKIAY
+1602 
-1607 RNTDKASLNGYTG
+1607 
-1620 LEMID
+1620 
-1625 MFLKAGSIPSNIVF
+1625 
-1639 SKEWVDTG
+1639 
-1647 KFNLSDEAKEDFS
+1647 KEDYS
-1660 YTEGYLPLWQEWAKQ
+1660 YNVGYLPLWQEWASQ
-1675 NPELIEE
+1675 NPELIED
-1682 LREKS
+1682 LRAKS
-1687 KGKVLTDKFAN
+1687 AGKVLTDKFADK

-1711 NSTNI
+1711 NSNNT
-1716 QQSQPQQTPIPDNLK
+1716 QQSQPQQTPIPENLK

-2145 IEITVD
+2145 IEITTD
-2151 ELTRSIQNYPQKTEN
+2151 ELTRSIQNYPQKTEK

-2213 DFDAKS
+2213 DFDVKS

-2262 KEFGQY
+2262 REFGQY

-2419 NDITVN
+2419 NNITVN
-2425 ANGVINGEGEN
+2425 ADGVINGEGEN

-2486 EKLNMTKNSVPKLLD
+2486 KKLNMTKDSVPKLLD

-2575 KSPSYDSIKSI
+2575 ESPSYDSIKSI

-2592 AGAITTRQMN
+2592 AGAITTKQMN

-2625 RRLMVMAGRW
+2625 RKLMVMAGRW

-2737 VVFESGVKA
+2737 AVFESGVKA

-2843 LSHINKLLSSDIIDS
+2843 LSHINKLLSSNIIDS

-2864 EFSSLDKVAETL
+2864 KFSSLDKVAETL

-3107 ILTNEDSADKLLTPG
+3107 VLTNEDSADKLLTPG

-3150 KINTEEDAVNLYYEL
+3150 KIKTEEDAVNLYYEL
-3165 FTYSNKK
+3165 FTYSNKE
-3172 LGGYNEILNA
+3172 LGSYNEILNA

-3200 TGGALIGVYANH
+3200 TGGALIGIYANH

-3236 LAKTVIFND
+3236 LAKTVVFND
-3245 KEYRG
+3245 KEYKG

-3313 QPVIKEIL
+3313 QPIIKEIL
-3321 SLVESDIE
+3321 SLVENGTE

-3344 KDTAS
+3344 AETSS
-3349 SRNSYKMFDSDL
+3349 SRNYYKMFDSDL

-3376 FNNYQFWVLEKFK
+3376 FNNYQFWVLKKFK
-3389 YLYGAGDYL
+3389 YLYKAGDYL

-3429 RFNKSINKVKERL
+3429 RFNKSINNVKERL
-3442 VKGKPVSTPIFFLP
+3442 VKGKPVSTPVFFLP

-3465 GDATEYG
+3465 GDATEYS

-3587 NVGSLSKIQ
+3587 NAGSLSKLQ

-3610 DNQEIRTFMNELFDY
+3610 DNEEIRTFMNELFDY

-3634 NSINPSYLTPVSV
+3634 NAINPSYLTPISV

-3656 SLKNISTLS
+3656 SLKNIGTLS
-3665 DYELTLFK
+3665 EYELILFK

-3679 HLDEFAVDVSRIIPS
+3679 HLDEFAVDVSRIIPN

-3710 KAPEVFKTI
+3710 KAPEVFKTT

-3746 VHIKPLGITGKV
+3746 VHIKPLGLTGKV

-3831 FIDESKS
+3831 FVDESKS
-3838 KKSTNKLDSYNI
+3838 KKPTNKLDSYNI

>member
-1 MNVCVIDSP
+1 MNVCVMDSP
-10 ELKELYNSVKE
+10 ELKELYNSVKD

-35 WQLRKFNRNKNF
+35 WQLRKFHRNKNF

-62 KERNVP
+62 KERDIP
-68 NIDSVFVQEYS
+68 DIDSTFMQGS
-79 QEMKNI
+79 TQEMKDI
-85 LAKAPRDSQGR
+85 LANAPRDEQGR

-115 RTKAFKE
+115 RTKAFKD
-122 WFGDWENDPANASKV
+122 WFGDWENEFRNSTAVNRVFENTGLGLGKNNPNRFETNEDSIYRITGRSQIDDIIESGYVRPPKGKLRGGKQGEVHWARGDNKLFYTDTERYILETKKDINNKVGALSIDDLTAIWKFDGTKWVNIISDIKASVNSTTNSVSKV

-184 DIREFFLN
+184 DVREFFLN

-249 QVKSATDNIG
+249 QIKSATDNIG
-259 AFSTEDN
+259 TFSTEDN
-266 SIYKHLLHK
+266 RIDRFEDTILNENNKLTEEQKQFILNALPNLDTFIEDTYKAVSQDKYKNNPYYQLFLQ
-275 DIISEKDY
+275 IID
-283 IEFLEEFELSREK
+283 
-296 TDDFLYNFITKILQV
+296 
-311 NPRNKRDKS
+311 
-320 IPLTVQN
+320 
-327 YPTSNKVFID
+327 
-337 YRTEGTIINRILG
+337 
-350 LSVDF
+350 
-355 SFDSETFEKD
+355 
-365 LKDYIENK
+365 
-373 WEKDLYE
+373 
-380 ELIKLD
+380 
-386 KEKLSTLDFLY
+386 
-397 KEKVKTQHNI
+397 
-407 SLLQN
+407 
-412 YLRYRENSSKE
+412 
-423 ALEYIET
+423 
-430 FKSTK
+430 
-435 RKTTSLVQHIGYEL
+435 
-449 KKKKSE
+449 
-455 LAILD
+455 
-460 EKIKHYRFSNASRT
+460 T
-474 LKVKNR
+474 LKVN
-480 LAALYN
+480 N
-486 IDNVKELVFN
+486 IPVSIVKDFDIDSIAQIRRTNFKEAI
-496 RIKAD
+496 IK
-501 RDSYKLPKE
+501 
-510 EWEKK
+510 
-515 IAPYMSLY
+515 
-523 EKAKKASKNAELLE
+523 
-537 YNNPIF
+537 
-543 ENKKSL
+543 
-549 DEISVNEL
+549 
-557 YNKLIQLNPEM
+557 
-568 KSFLEFIKLVN
+568 VN
-579 PKLKIKVYNTEDY
+579 PKMLFDY
-592 NNLAEREDSYISGQS
+592 LTQFDRDKMKS
-607 ASIFF
+607 
-612 PKKNEVAFRL
+612 KTVRV
-622 NAGTS
+622 
-627 TILHELLHSVSSYG
+627 ILHELVHSITADIVNSHPSWSEFKGFDEAQSKFNAEIDRLYNITVREIGNEEWYG
-641 LIGSSEEQK
+641 LENK
-650 ALGKNVIQP
+650 
-659 FIDYIDNYL
+659 
-668 KQNVG
+668 
-673 NFGSYSIFGAKMP
+673 
-686 ATIYGLTNPAE
+686 AE
-697 FIAELFSNKDFQ
+697 FIAEALTNQAFQKRLSELKYNKEQTIFERIANSIKDLFYRLFYKHGIDISNSIFEDILKVSQ
-709 ELLDAIPPMEKKQY
+709 EYLDYAKFGI
-723 GSLLEEIIDSILN
+723 
-736 FVKNIFAPKTSETAL
+736 
-751 DQAIQLSLAVIRTQ
+751 
-765 YENIDEIYEQL
+765 
-776 SNIEDT
+776 
-782 AQKQVLDKS
+782 
-791 VEDVISKLKSLSHKL
+791 
-806 GSLGSNKNIEKYL
+806 NKNINTYGWGNTINRFEQ
-819 KNANIPLEFRNIIIE
+819 IRN
-834 GLNAIPSIKNLTPYT
+834 T
-849 ALQYLINVQNKGL
+849 
-862 IEQFNESIK
+862 
-871 KPQNEELEKL
+871 
-881 LFDYLKKYNIEI
+881 
-893 NIGEA
+893 
-898 VKQFGDVTG
+898 
-907 VYDIINKI
+907 
-915 IYIANNRNQL
+915 
-925 TVPEEFGHAFVEL
+925 
-938 MGSTVSR
+938 
-945 KEENKDFT
+945 
-953 FLMNTVENTDF
+953 
-964 YKTVYEKYKNV
+964 
-975 YLRNGEPDIYKIKKE
+975 
-990 AIGQAIGLSLITQYN
+990 
-1005 NKSAKI
+1005 
-1011 SDKDKTFFQKIREF
+1011 
-1025 INHILDKFKNI
+1025 
-1036 EYLSFNTLIDQIAKE
+1036 
-1051 ILENN
+1051 
-1056 HSRLQ
+1056 
-1061 KIDIKNY
+1061 
-1068 NLLDYYKTI
+1068 
-1077 EEQNKQDGGKALEFM
+1077 
-1092 QFFSQEM
+1092 
-1099 GNIITGSLAY
+1099 
-1109 RLQGATYRPKLDSL
+1109 
-1123 HDIDMIVPLSAHGI
+1123 
-1137 GLDSSAVRQAIK
+1137 
-1149 LAKQRN
+1149 
-1155 QEKLFELITNSDY
+1155 
-1168 FLKIKN
+1168 
-1174 KYPKIRFGAAYPG
+1174 
-1187 RELALTVNAVYSE
+1187 
-1200 DTTLSERFLKMSGS
+1200 
-1214 YADRLSNFTE
+1214 
-1224 EERKQIYLFDFF
+1224 
-1236 LNENEIDSFLE
+1236 
-1247 PTYKLSLAN
+1247 
-1256 FDIPIREKRYM
+1256 
-1267 GRAKDIIDYQMW
+1267 
-1279 KVFDEYKNKIL
+1279 
-1290 PQEEDIMYQLNS
+1290 
-1302 INIKQESKQWN
+1302 NIKQESKQWN

-1319 FEVSS
+1319 F
-1324 ERTIVYTPIGKSQQ
+1324 
-1338 TYTIKKSDD
+1338 
-1347 GNYQIINKEGKEV
+1347 
-1360 FKEDSKDRRRVFAN
+1360 
-1374 LAVQEKRAVV
+1374 
-1384 VEHKGNKYVVN
+1384 
-1395 GRNEIISVATGDL
+1395 
-1408 MKWGDENGNRKA
+1408 
-1420 ILETAKIK
+1420 
-1428 FDKLKVQQKTQWA
+1428 
-1441 VTSDNNYEVSSEGDK
+1441 EVSSEGDK

-1660 YTEGYLPLWQEWAKQ
+1660 YTEGYLPLWKEWARQ

-1939 NWMYEARKI
+1939 NWMYEARKT

-2076 LEDWKDNIES
+2076 LKDWKDNIES

-2425 ANGVINGEGEN
+2425 ADGVINGEGEN

-2450 QDLLPFINK
+2450 QDLLPFISK
-2459 VIGQIMDA
+2459 VMGQIMDA

-2669 QRPVASQ
+2669 QRSVASQ

-2685 ETVEYGNL
+2685 ETVKYGNL

-2715 PLNKSERLVGLNKFM
+2715 PLNKSEKLVGLNKFM

-2765 NTVFTNGEKNPF
+2765 NIVFTNGEKNPF

-2843 LSHINKLLSSDIIDS
+2843 LRHINKLLSSDIIDS

-2956 LHIEMTGEGTERRIK
+2956 LHIEMAGEGTERRIK

-3516 SVANVIKE
+3516 SVANIIKE

-3587 NVGSLSKIQ
+3587 NAGSLSKLQ

-3610 DNQEIRTFMNELFDY
+3610 DNEEIRTFMNELFDY

-3679 HLDEFAVDVSRIIPS
+3679 HLDEFAVDVSRIMPS

-3700 QDKEFKFDIN
+3700 QGKEFKFDIN
-3710 KAPEVFKTI
+3710 KTPEIFKTI
-3719 ETLPNYIKIIADNK
+3719 ETLPNYFKIIADNK
-3733 VIYYEYNRDSDIY
+3733 VIYYEYNKDSDIY

-3831 FIDESKS
+3831 FVDESKS
-3838 KKSTNKLDSYNI
+3838 KKPTNKLDSYNI

>member
-1 MNVCVIDSP
+1 MNVCVMDSP

-62 KERNVP
+62 KERDVP
-68 NIDSVFVQEYS
+68 NIDSTFMQEYT
-79 QEMKNI
+79 QEMKDI
-85 LAKAPRDSQGR
+85 LANAPRDEQGR

-249 QVKSATDNIG
+249 QIKSATDNIG
-259 AFSTEDN
+259 TFSTEDN
-266 SIYKHLLHK
+266 RIDRFEDTILNENNKLTEEQKQFILNALPNLDTFIEDTYKAVSQEKYKNNPYYQLFLQ
-275 DIISEKDY
+275 IID
-283 IEFLEEFELSREK
+283 
-296 TDDFLYNFITKILQV
+296 
-311 NPRNKRDKS
+311 
-320 IPLTVQN
+320 
-327 YPTSNKVFID
+327 
-337 YRTEGTIINRILG
+337 
-350 LSVDF
+350 
-355 SFDSETFEKD
+355 
-365 LKDYIENK
+365 
-373 WEKDLYE
+373 
-380 ELIKLD
+380 
-386 KEKLSTLDFLY
+386 
-397 KEKVKTQHNI
+397 
-407 SLLQN
+407 
-412 YLRYRENSSKE
+412 
-423 ALEYIET
+423 
-430 FKSTK
+430 
-435 RKTTSLVQHIGYEL
+435 
-449 KKKKSE
+449 
-455 LAILD
+455 
-460 EKIKHYRFSNASRT
+460 T
-474 LKVKNR
+474 LKVN
-480 LAALYN
+480 N
-486 IDNVKELVFN
+486 IPVSIVKDFDIDSIAQIRRTNFKEAI
-496 RIKAD
+496 IK
-501 RDSYKLPKE
+501 
-510 EWEKK
+510 
-515 IAPYMSLY
+515 
-523 EKAKKASKNAELLE
+523 
-537 YNNPIF
+537 
-543 ENKKSL
+543 
-549 DEISVNEL
+549 
-557 YNKLIQLNPEM
+557 
-568 KSFLEFIKLVN
+568 VN
-579 PKLKIKVYNTEDY
+579 PKMLFDY
-592 NNLAEREDSYISGQS
+592 LTQFDRDKMKS
-607 ASIFF
+607 
-612 PKKNEVAFRL
+612 KTVRV
-622 NAGTS
+622 
-627 TILHELLHSVSSYG
+627 ILHELVHSITADIVDSHPSWSEFKGFDEAQSKFNAEIDRLYNITVREIGNEEWYG
-641 LIGSSEEQK
+641 LENK
-650 ALGKNVIQP
+650 
-659 FIDYIDNYL
+659 
-668 KQNVG
+668 
-673 NFGSYSIFGAKMP
+673 
-686 ATIYGLTNPAE
+686 AE
-697 FIAELFSNKDFQ
+697 FIAEALTNQAFQKRLSELKYNKEQTIFERIANSIRDLFYRLFYKHGIDISNSIFEDILKVSQ
-709 ELLDAIPPMEKKQY
+709 EYLDYAKFGI
-723 GSLLEEIIDSILN
+723 N
-736 FVKNIFAPKTSETAL
+736 KNINTYGWGNTINRF
-751 DQAIQLSLAVIRTQ
+751 
-765 YENIDEIYEQL
+765 EQIK
-776 SNIEDT
+776 NT
-782 AQKQVLDKS
+782 TQKQVLDKS
-791 VEDVISKLKSLSHKL
+791 VEDVISKLKSLNHKL

-1954 SKKVKT
+1954 SKKIKT

-2685 ETVEYGNL
+2685 ETVEYGDL

-2715 PLNKSERLVGLNKFM
+2715 PLNNSEKLVGLNKFM

-2843 LSHINKLLSSDIIDS
+2843 LRHINKLLSSDIIDS

-3838 KKSTNKLDSYNI
+3838 KKSTNKLDRYDT
-3850 DTEIKDIN
+3850 DTEVIDVNGKPLC
-3858 DMPICGSM
+3858 M

>member
-1 MNVCVIDSP
+1 MNVCVMDSP

-79 QEMKNI
+79 QEMKDI
-85 LAKAPRDSQGR
+85 LANAPRDEQGR

-122 WFGDWENDPANASKV
+122 WFGDWENEFRNSTAVNRVFENTGLGLGKNNPNRFETKEDSIYRITGRSQIDDIIESGYVRPPKGKLRGGKQGEVHWARGDNKLFYIDTERYILETKKDINNKVGALSIDDLTAIWKFDGTKWVNIISDIKASVNSTTNSVSKV
-137 VDENGEPLVVYHGSK
+137 VDENGEPLVVYHGGSNAK
-152 NKNFSIFDY
+152 IF
-161 NYLRKADSG
+161 NTKG
-170 FFFSSDKEYAKQFG
+170 GQFG
-184 DIREFFLN
+184 AGIKKGDVGTYFTTSKSNAKSYEEIYTFKSGEKWITLKELADNGELSEEDVKSLDEAWEIEKPSTRAFFLN
-192 IKNPNITNIP
+192 IRNPKITN
-202 LNIDNVEKLLTV
+202 
-214 DYKEGTD
+214 YEGT
-221 GIQGHDDTNTNENL
+221 
-235 YHSKKQEYVAFRPN
+235 SKKGYTRKDSNTGDNDGQHIIISDANYDEYVAFNPN
-249 QVKSATDNIG
+249 QIKSATDNIG
-259 AFSTEDN
+259 TFSTEDN
-266 SIYKHLLHK
+266 RIDRFEDTILNENNKLTEEQKQFILNALPNLDTFIEDTYKAVSQEKYKNNPYYQLFLQ
-275 DIISEKDY
+275 IID
-283 IEFLEEFELSREK
+283 
-296 TDDFLYNFITKILQV
+296 
-311 NPRNKRDKS
+311 
-320 IPLTVQN
+320 
-327 YPTSNKVFID
+327 
-337 YRTEGTIINRILG
+337 
-350 LSVDF
+350 
-355 SFDSETFEKD
+355 
-365 LKDYIENK
+365 
-373 WEKDLYE
+373 
-380 ELIKLD
+380 
-386 KEKLSTLDFLY
+386 
-397 KEKVKTQHNI
+397 
-407 SLLQN
+407 
-412 YLRYRENSSKE
+412 
-423 ALEYIET
+423 
-430 FKSTK
+430 
-435 RKTTSLVQHIGYEL
+435 
-449 KKKKSE
+449 
-455 LAILD
+455 
-460 EKIKHYRFSNASRT
+460 T
-474 LKVKNR
+474 LKVN
-480 LAALYN
+480 N
-486 IDNVKELVFN
+486 IPVSIVKDFDIDSIAQIRRTNFKEAI
-496 RIKAD
+496 IK
-501 RDSYKLPKE
+501 
-510 EWEKK
+510 
-515 IAPYMSLY
+515 
-523 EKAKKASKNAELLE
+523 
-537 YNNPIF
+537 
-543 ENKKSL
+543 
-549 DEISVNEL
+549 
-557 YNKLIQLNPEM
+557 
-568 KSFLEFIKLVN
+568 VN
-579 PKLKIKVYNTEDY
+579 PKMLFDY
-592 NNLAEREDSYISGQS
+592 LTQFDRNKMKSKTVR
-607 ASIFF
+607 
-612 PKKNEVAFRL
+612 V
-622 NAGTS
+622 
-627 TILHELLHSVSSYG
+627 ILHELVHSITADIVDSHPSWSEFKGFDEAQSKFNAEIDRLYNITVKEIGNEEWYG
-641 LIGSSEEQK
+641 LENK
-650 ALGKNVIQP
+650 
-659 FIDYIDNYL
+659 
-668 KQNVG
+668 
-673 NFGSYSIFGAKMP
+673 
-686 ATIYGLTNPAE
+686 AE
-697 FIAELFSNKDFQ
+697 FIAEALTNQAFQKRLSELKYNKEQTIFERIANSIRDLFYRLFYKHGIDISNSVFEDILKVSQ
-709 ELLDAIPPMEKKQY
+709 EYLDYAKFGI
-723 GSLLEEIIDSILN
+723 N
-736 FVKNIFAPKTSETAL
+736 KNINTYGWGNTINRF
-751 DQAIQLSLAVIRTQ
+751 
-765 YENIDEIYEQL
+765 EQIK
-776 SNIEDT
+776 NT
-782 AQKQVLDKS
+782 TQKQVLDKS
-791 VEDVISKLKSLSHKL
+791 VEDVISKLKSLNHKL
-806 GSLGSNKNIEKYL
+806 GSLGNNKNIEKYL

-975 YLRNGEPDIYKIKKE
+975 YLQNGEPDIYKIKKE

-1025 INHILDKFKNI
+1025 INHILDKFKNV

-1187 RELALTVNAVYSE
+1187 RGLDLTVNAVYSE

-1236 LNENEIDSFLE
+1236 LKENEIDSFLE

-1360 FKEDSKDRRRVFAN
+1360 FKEDSKDRRRIFAN

-1441 VTSDNNYEVSSEGDK
+1441 VTSDNNYEVSSAGDS
-1456 RFSAKYATFKP
+1456 RFSAFNAKLKPGTKILGVTVPEEKSTF
-1467 NTIIDGVDVGGKTI
+1467 IAGKSTTTNSI
-1481 EYVYQNV
+1481 EYVYQTL
-1488 IKKSGKGQTPSK
+1488 IKKSSKGVPPPKNSM
-1500 DSRLYIPSVS
+1500 LYNESL
-1510 SYTGNITPDANTI
+1510 
-1523 FVFGSNPEGRHGAGA
+1523 
-1538 AKIAREQFGAI
+1538 K
-1549 YGQGEGL
+1549 
-1556 QGNAYALPT
+1556 T
-1565 KDLRVKKNNSL
+1565 K
-1576 RSIPPEQIIESI
+1576 EE
-1588 KKLYETAR
+1588 
-1596 QNPNKQ
+1596 
-1602 FKIAY
+1602 
-1607 RNTDKASLNGYTG
+1607 
-1620 LEMID
+1620 
-1625 MFLKAGSIPSNIVF
+1625 
-1639 SKEWVDTG
+1639 
-1647 KFNLSDEAKEDFS
+1647 KEDYS
-1660 YTEGYLPLWQEWAKQ
+1660 YNVGYLPLWQEWAKQ

-1716 QQSQPQQTPIPDNLK
+1716 QQSQPQQTPIPENLK

-2145 IEITVD
+2145 IEITTD
-2151 ELTRSIQNYPQKTEN
+2151 ELIRSIQNYPQKTEK

-2348 FIKFIRYTDGSVK
+2348 FIKFVRYTDGSVK

-2450 QDLLPFINK
+2450 QDLLPFISK
-2459 VIGQIMDA
+2459 VMGQIMDA

-2486 EKLNMTKNSVPKLLD
+2486 EKLNMTKDSVPKLLD

-2592 AGAITTRQMN
+2592 AGAITTKQMN

-2625 RRLMVMAGRW
+2625 RKLMVMAGRW

-2715 PLNKSERLVGLNKFM
+2715 PLNNSEKLVGLNKFM

-2737 VVFESGVKA
+2737 VVFESGVKV
-2746 GGQGIIDINNVEN
+2746 GGQGIIDINNVKN
-2759 TYEALK
+2759 TYEALQ
-2765 NTVFTNGEKNPF
+2765 NTVLTNGEKNPF

-2843 LSHINKLLSSDIIDS
+2843 LSHINKLLSSNIIDS
-2858 FEDLRE
+2858 FENLRE

-3107 ILTNEDSADKLLTPG
+3107 VLTNEDSADKLLTPG

-3165 FTYSNKK
+3165 LTYSNKK

-3200 TGGALIGVYANH
+3200 TGGALIGIYANH

-3236 LAKTVIFND
+3236 LAKTVVFND
-3245 KEYRG
+3245 KEYKG

-3313 QPVIKEIL
+3313 QSIIKEIL
-3321 SLVESDIE
+3321 SLVENGTE
-3329 IKEAIKVTEEKYKQF
+3329 IKEAIKVTEEKYEQF
-3344 KDTAS
+3344 AETS
-3349 SRNSYKMFDSDL
+3349 SNRNSYKMFDSDL

-3376 FNNYQFWVLEKFK
+3376 FNNYQFWVLKKFK
-3389 YLYGAGDYL
+3389 YLYKAGDYL

-3429 RFNKSINKVKERL
+3429 RFNKSINNVKERL
-3442 VKGKPVSTPIFFLP
+3442 VKGKPVSTPVFFLP

-3465 GDATEYG
+3465 GDATEYS

-3494 INTLADVKNTDN
+3494 INTLADVKNVDN

-3587 NVGSLSKIQ
+3587 NAGSLSKLQ

-3610 DNQEIRTFMNELFDY
+3610 DNEEIRTFMNELFDY

-3634 NSINPSYLTPVSV
+3634 NAINPSYLTPISV

-3679 HLDEFAVDVSRIIPS
+3679 HLDEFAVDVSQIIPS

-3746 VHIKPLGITGKV
+3746 VHIKPLGLTGKI

-3831 FIDESKS
+3831 FVDESKS
-3838 KKSTNKLDSYNI
+3838 KKPTNKLDSYNI

>member
-1 MNVCVIDSP
+1 MNVCVMDSP
-10 ELKELYNSVKE
+10 ELKELYNSVKD

-35 WQLRKFNRNKNF
+35 WQLRKFHRNKNF

-62 KERNVP
+62 KERDVP
-68 NIDSVFVQEYS
+68 NIGLFSDESNRIDFFTDS
-79 QEMKNI
+79 
-85 LAKAPRDSQGR
+85 
-96 LLAPNGKPSN
+96 
-106 LTERQYAQV
+106 
-115 RTKAFKE
+115 
-122 WFGDWENDPANASKV
+122 
-137 VDENGEPLVVYHGSK
+137 
-152 NKNFSIFDY
+152 
-161 NYLRKADSG
+161 
-170 FFFSSDKEYAKQFG
+170 
-184 DIREFFLN
+184 
-192 IKNPNITNIP
+192 IT
-202 LNIDNVEKLLTV
+202 V
-214 DYKEGTD
+214 
-221 GIQGHDDTNTNENL
+221 
-235 YHSKKQEYVAFRPN
+235 
-249 QVKSATDNIG
+249 
-259 AFSTEDN
+259 EDN
-266 SIYKHLLHK
+266 SASLTEEQQQFILNAIPNLDTFIEDIYAVSQEKYKKNPYYQLFVQ
-275 DIISEKDY
+275 IID
-283 IEFLEEFELSREK
+283 
-296 TDDFLYNFITKILQV
+296 
-311 NPRNKRDKS
+311 
-320 IPLTVQN
+320 
-327 YPTSNKVFID
+327 
-337 YRTEGTIINRILG
+337 
-350 LSVDF
+350 
-355 SFDSETFEKD
+355 
-365 LKDYIENK
+365 
-373 WEKDLYE
+373 
-380 ELIKLD
+380 
-386 KEKLSTLDFLY
+386 
-397 KEKVKTQHNI
+397 
-407 SLLQN
+407 
-412 YLRYRENSSKE
+412 
-423 ALEYIET
+423 
-430 FKSTK
+430 
-435 RKTTSLVQHIGYEL
+435 
-449 KKKKSE
+449 
-455 LAILD
+455 
-460 EKIKHYRFSNASRT
+460 T
-474 LKVKNR
+474 LKVN
-480 LAALYN
+480 N
-486 IDNVKELVFN
+486 IPVSIVKDFDIDSIAQIRRTNFKEAI
-496 RIKAD
+496 IK
-501 RDSYKLPKE
+501 
-510 EWEKK
+510 
-515 IAPYMSLY
+515 
-523 EKAKKASKNAELLE
+523 
-537 YNNPIF
+537 
-543 ENKKSL
+543 
-549 DEISVNEL
+549 
-557 YNKLIQLNPEM
+557 
-568 KSFLEFIKLVN
+568 VN
-579 PKLKIKVYNTEDY
+579 PKMLFDY
-592 NNLAEREDSYISGQS
+592 LTQFDRDKMKSRT
-607 ASIFF
+607 
-612 PKKNEVAFRL
+612 VRV
-622 NAGTS
+622 
-627 TILHELLHSVSSYG
+627 ILHELVHSITADIVDSHPSWSELKGFDEAQSKFNAEIDRLYNITVREIGNEEWYG
-641 LIGSSEEQK
+641 LENK
-650 ALGKNVIQP
+650 
-659 FIDYIDNYL
+659 
-668 KQNVG
+668 
-673 NFGSYSIFGAKMP
+673 
-686 ATIYGLTNPAE
+686 AE
-697 FIAELFSNKDFQ
+697 FIAEALTDQAFQTRLSKLKYNKEQTIFERIANSIKDLFYRLFYKHGIDISNSVFEDILKVSQ
-709 ELLDAIPPMEKKQY
+709 EYLDYAKFGI
-723 GSLLEEIIDSILN
+723 N
-736 FVKNIFAPKTSETAL
+736 KNINTYGWGNTINRF
-751 DQAIQLSLAVIRTQ
+751 
-765 YENIDEIYEQL
+765 EQIK
-776 SNIEDT
+776 NT
-782 AQKQVLDKS
+782 TQKQVLDNS
-791 VEDVISKLKSLSHKL
+791 VENVISKLKSLNHKL

-819 KNANIPLEFRNIIIE
+819 KNADIPLEFRNIIIE
-834 GLNAIPSIKNLTPYT
+834 GLNVIPSIKNLTPYT

-871 KPQNEELEKL
+871 KPQNEELEKF

-898 VKQFGDVTG
+898 VKQFGDITG

-938 MGSTVSR
+938 MGSTVSK

-1011 SDKDKTFFQKIREF
+1011 SDKDKTFFQKIKEF
-1025 INHILDKFKNI
+1025 INHILDKFKNV

-1061 KIDIKNY
+1061 KIDTKNY

-1137 GLDSSAVRQAIK
+1137 GLDSSAVRQAVK

-1187 RELALTVNAVYSE
+1187 RGLDLTVNAVYSE

-1236 LNENEIDSFLE
+1236 LKEYEIDSFLE

-1267 GRAKDIIDYQMW
+1267 GRAKDIMDYQMW
-1279 KVFDEYKNKIL
+1279 KIFDEYKNKIL

-1302 INIKQESKQWN
+1302 TNIKQEFKQWN
-1313 RYSDNG
+1313 RY
-1319 FEVSS
+1319 
-1324 ERTIVYTPIGKSQQ
+1324 
-1338 TYTIKKSDD
+1338 
-1347 GNYQIINKEGKEV
+1347 
-1360 FKEDSKDRRRVFAN
+1360 
-1374 LAVQEKRAVV
+1374 
-1384 VEHKGNKYVVN
+1384 
-1395 GRNEIISVATGDL
+1395 
-1408 MKWGDENGNRKA
+1408 
-1420 ILETAKIK
+1420 
-1428 FDKLKVQQKTQWA
+1428 
-1441 VTSDNNYEVSSEGDK
+1441 SDNNYEVSSEGDS
-1456 RFSAKYATFKP
+1456 RFSAFNVKLKPGTKILGITVPEEKSTF
-1467 NTIIDGVDVGGKTI
+1467 IAGKSTTTNSI
-1481 EYVYQNV
+1481 EYVYQTLV
-1488 IKKSGKGQTPSK
+1488 KKSGKGKAPSK
-1500 DSRLYIPSVS
+1500 DSRLHIPSVS

-1576 RSIPPEQIIESI
+1576 RSISPEQIIESI

-1596 QNPNKQ
+1596 QNPDKQ
-1602 FKIAY
+1602 FKVAY

-1647 KFNLSDEAKEDFS
+1647 KFNLSKEVFVDITPKFKGKMSFAFGNQRANGVTATTTLEAIKRGERTATTRYTSDGNIDYWKQAKVGDVIEFSGQNGEKVLVRVTKELHQLPKSTTAEEWSSKEGWDTSRFEQRVKPQIDKGEAYQMEFEYIDQSKEALEDFS
-1660 YTEGYLPLWQEWAKQ
+1660 YREGYLPLWQEWARQ
-1675 NPELIEE
+1675 NPELIED
-1682 LREKS
+1682 LRAKS
-1687 KGKVLTDKFAN
+1687 AGKVLTDKFAN

-1711 NSTNI
+1711 NSNNT
-1716 QQSQPQQTPIPDNLK
+1716 QQSQPQQTPIPENLK

-1930 SEGEGTVKD
+1930 SEGEGTAKD

-2145 IEITVD
+2145 IEITTD
-2151 ELTRSIQNYPQKTEN
+2151 ELTRSIQNYPQKTEK

-2425 ANGVINGEGEN
+2425 ADGVINGEGEN

-2685 ETVEYGNL
+2685 ETVEYGDL

-2765 NTVFTNGEKNPF
+2765 NTVLTNGEKNPF

-2843 LSHINKLLSSDIIDS
+2843 LRHINKLLSSDIIDS

-3150 KINTEEDAVNLYYEL
+3150 KINTEEDTVNLYYEL

-3218 FQNIGNQLEG
+3218 FQNIDNQLKR

-3321 SLVESDIE
+3321 SLVENDIE

-3389 YLYGAGDYL
+3389 YLYRAGDYL

-3416 SIAEVINKLTKIY
+3416 SIAEVINKLAKIY

-3442 VKGKPVSTPIFFLP
+3442 VKGKPVSTPVFFLP

-3479 LEDYLPYFSDYVSYL
+3479 LEDYLPYFSDDVSYF
-3494 INTLADVKNTDN
+3494 INILADVKNTDN

-3587 NVGSLSKIQ
+3587 NAGSLSKLQ

-3656 SLKNISTLS
+3656 SLKNISTLT
-3665 DYELTLFK
+3665 DYELVLFE

-3679 HLDEFAVDVSRIIPS
+3679 HLDEFAVDVSRIMPS

-3700 QDKEFKFDIN
+3700 QGKEFKFDIN

-3733 VIYYEYNRDSDIY
+3733 VIYYEYNRNSDIY
-3746 VHIKPLGITGKV
+3746 VHIKPLGLTGKV

-3784 YKDTEEAPK
+3784 YEDTKEAPK
-3793 EEASMPNK
+3793 EDASMPNK
-3801 SDSTELR
+3801 SDSAELR
-3808 QQYDANIAAAN
+3808 QQYNANIAAAN

-3831 FIDESKS
+3831 FINESKS
-3838 KKSTNKLDSYNI
+3838 KKPTNKLDSYNT
-3850 DTEIKDIN
+3850 DTEVKDIN

>member
-1 MNVCVIDSP
+1 MNVCVMDSP
-10 ELKELYNSVKE
+10 ELKELYNSVKD

-249 QVKSATDNIG
+249 QIKSATDNIG
-259 AFSTEDN
+259 TFSTEDN
-266 SIYKHLLHK
+266 RIDRFEDTILNENNKLTEEQKQFILNALPNLDTFIEDTYKAVSQEKYKNNPYYQLFLQ
-275 DIISEKDY
+275 IID
-283 IEFLEEFELSREK
+283 
-296 TDDFLYNFITKILQV
+296 
-311 NPRNKRDKS
+311 
-320 IPLTVQN
+320 
-327 YPTSNKVFID
+327 
-337 YRTEGTIINRILG
+337 
-350 LSVDF
+350 
-355 SFDSETFEKD
+355 
-365 LKDYIENK
+365 
-373 WEKDLYE
+373 
-380 ELIKLD
+380 
-386 KEKLSTLDFLY
+386 
-397 KEKVKTQHNI
+397 
-407 SLLQN
+407 
-412 YLRYRENSSKE
+412 
-423 ALEYIET
+423 
-430 FKSTK
+430 
-435 RKTTSLVQHIGYEL
+435 
-449 KKKKSE
+449 
-455 LAILD
+455 
-460 EKIKHYRFSNASRT
+460 T
-474 LKVKNR
+474 LKVN
-480 LAALYN
+480 N
-486 IDNVKELVFN
+486 IPVSIVKDFDIDSIAQIRRTNFKEAI
-496 RIKAD
+496 IK
-501 RDSYKLPKE
+501 
-510 EWEKK
+510 
-515 IAPYMSLY
+515 
-523 EKAKKASKNAELLE
+523 
-537 YNNPIF
+537 
-543 ENKKSL
+543 
-549 DEISVNEL
+549 
-557 YNKLIQLNPEM
+557 
-568 KSFLEFIKLVN
+568 VN
-579 PKLKIKVYNTEDY
+579 PKMLFDY
-592 NNLAEREDSYISGQS
+592 LTQFDRNKMKSKTVR
-607 ASIFF
+607 
-612 PKKNEVAFRL
+612 V
-622 NAGTS
+622 
-627 TILHELLHSVSSYG
+627 ILHELVHSITADVVDSHPSWSEFKGFDEAQSKFNAEIDRLYNITVKEIGNEEWYG
-641 LIGSSEEQK
+641 LENK
-650 ALGKNVIQP
+650 
-659 FIDYIDNYL
+659 
-668 KQNVG
+668 
-673 NFGSYSIFGAKMP
+673 
-686 ATIYGLTNPAE
+686 AE
-697 FIAELFSNKDFQ
+697 FIAEALTNQAFQKRLSELKYNKEQTIFERIANSIRDLFYRLFYKHGIDISNSVFEDILKVSQ
-709 ELLDAIPPMEKKQY
+709 EYLDYAKFGI
-723 GSLLEEIIDSILN
+723 N
-736 FVKNIFAPKTSETAL
+736 KNINTYGWGNTINRF
-751 DQAIQLSLAVIRTQ
+751 
-765 YENIDEIYEQL
+765 EQIK
-776 SNIEDT
+776 NT
-782 AQKQVLDKS
+782 TQKQVLDKS
-791 VEDVISKLKSLSHKL
+791 VEDVISKLKSLNHKL
-806 GSLGSNKNIEKYL
+806 GSLGNNKNIEKYL

-975 YLRNGEPDIYKIKKE
+975 YLQNGEPDIYKIKKE

-1025 INHILDKFKNI
+1025 INHILDKFKNV

-1187 RELALTVNAVYSE
+1187 RGLALTVNAVYSE

-1236 LNENEIDSFLE
+1236 LKENEIDSFLE

-1360 FKEDSKDRRRVFAN
+1360 FKEDSKDRRRIFAN

-1441 VTSDNNYEVSSEGDK
+1441 VTSDNNYEVSSAGDS
-1456 RFSAKYATFKP
+1456 RFSAFNAKLKPGTKILGVTVPEEKSTF
-1467 NTIIDGVDVGGKTI
+1467 IAGKSTTTNSI
-1481 EYVYQNV
+1481 EYVYQTL
-1488 IKKSGKGQTPSK
+1488 IKKSSKGVPPPKNSM
-1500 DSRLYIPSVS
+1500 LYNESL
-1510 SYTGNITPDANTI
+1510 
-1523 FVFGSNPEGRHGAGA
+1523 
-1538 AKIAREQFGAI
+1538 K
-1549 YGQGEGL
+1549 
-1556 QGNAYALPT
+1556 T
-1565 KDLRVKKNNSL
+1565 K
-1576 RSIPPEQIIESI
+1576 EE
-1588 KKLYETAR
+1588 
-1596 QNPNKQ
+1596 
-1602 FKIAY
+1602 
-1607 RNTDKASLNGYTG
+1607 
-1620 LEMID
+1620 
-1625 MFLKAGSIPSNIVF
+1625 
-1639 SKEWVDTG
+1639 
-1647 KFNLSDEAKEDFS
+1647 KEDYS
-1660 YTEGYLPLWQEWAKQ
+1660 YNVGYLPLWKEWARQ

-1716 QQSQPQQTPIPDNLK
+1716 QQSQPQQTPIPENLK

-1786 RNQKKAYFKE
+1786 RNQKKSYFKE

-1890 AKIQKHWNSL
+1890 TKIQKHWNSL

-2028 NKEGNYEIKSQFYQ
+2028 NKESNYEIKSQFYQ

-2145 IEITVD
+2145 IEITTD
-2151 ELTRSIQNYPQKTEN
+2151 ELIRSIQNYPQKTEK

-2262 KEFGQY
+2262 REFGQY

-2425 ANGVINGEGEN
+2425 ADGVINGEGEN

-2592 AGAITTRQMN
+2592 AGAITTKQMN

-2625 RRLMVMAGRW
+2625 RKLMVMAGRW

-2715 PLNKSERLVGLNKFM
+2715 PLNNSEKLVGLNKFM

-2737 VVFESGVKA
+2737 VVFESGVKV
-2746 GGQGIIDINNVEN
+2746 GGQGIIDINNVKN
-2759 TYEALK
+2759 TYEALQ
-2765 NTVFTNGEKNPF
+2765 NTVLTNGEKNPF

-2843 LSHINKLLSSDIIDS
+2843 LSHINKLLSSNIIDS
-2858 FEDLRE
+2858 FENLRE

-3006 ELKRLV
+3006 ELK
-3012 GYRVP
+3012 
-3017 TEARYSML
+3017 S
-3025 PLRIKGFLPSSE
+3025 
-3037 GSKIMVPADIT
+3037 
-3048 TIAGSDFDV
+3048 
-3057 DKLYVLL
+3057 
-3064 PTFYTKHTKNGD
+3064 
-3076 VLNYVK
+3076 
-3082 YDYSKTEQENSKDAR
+3082 
-3097 NNELISCIFS
+3097 
-3107 ILTNEDSADKLLTPG
+3107 
-3122 GFDIAKQASYICNI
+3122 
-3136 FSAGKKTVEKLFGR
+3136 
-3150 KINTEEDAVNLYYEL
+3150 
-3165 FTYSNKK
+3165 
-3172 LGGYNEILNA
+3172 
-3182 GKGVTNPITQ
+3182 
-3192 VKIHDQNA
+3192 
-3200 TGGALIGVYANH
+3200 
-3212 NVAHSM
+3212 
-3218 FQNIGNQLEG
+3218 
-3228 FAENTKPQ
+3228 
-3236 LAKTVIFND
+3236 
-3245 KEYRG
+3245 
-3250 LTNVKN
+3250 
-3256 YEGHLITTNIANFL
+3256 
-3270 AASVDNAKDPVLK
+3270 
-3283 ALMQNNTTAN
+3283 
-3293 TACLMLRLGI
+3293 
-3303 EPITVGLFLN
+3303 
-3313 QPVIKEIL
+3313 
-3321 SLVESDIE
+3321 
-3329 IKEAIKVTEEKYKQF
+3329 
-3344 KDTAS
+3344 
-3349 SRNSYKMFDSDL
+3349 
-3361 AFNLLFAEQGKDNPK
+3361 
-3376 FNNYQFWVLEKFK
+3376 
-3389 YLYGAGDYL
+3389 
-3398 GRYTNLNKADTQ
+3398 
-3410 NGAAGP
+3410 
-3416 SIAEVINKLTKIY
+3416 
-3429 RFNKSINKVKERL
+3429 
-3442 VKGKPVSTPIFFLP
+3442 
-3456 EIGSKENFI
+3456 
-3465 GDATEYG
+3465 
-3472 ILHIPEL
+3472 
-3479 LEDYLPYFSDYVSYL
+3479 
-3494 INTLADVKNTDN
+3494 
-3506 ESDVNEISDN
+3506 
-3516 SVANVIKE
+3516 
-3524 LTLFS
+3524 
-3529 YSRFV
+3529 
-3534 KKPLNYY
+3534 
-3541 LNDYLN
+3541 
-3547 KFIDLKNKYPE
+3547 
-3558 LSDNL
+3558 
-3563 FFKRLKLTQPL
+3563 
-3574 LKKGVQLRLLQFS
+3574 
-3587 NVGSLSKIQ
+3587 
-3596 KEQIS
+3596 
-3601 KSWEMLNRS
+3601 
-3610 DNQEIRTFMNELFDY
+3610 
-3625 FFYVGGFNF
+3625 
-3634 NSINPSYLTPVSV
+3634 
-3647 KLENDNYVN
+3647 
-3656 SLKNISTLS
+3656 
-3665 DYELTLFK
+3665 
-3673 EQFILH
+3673 
-3679 HLDEFAVDVSRIIPS
+3679 
-3694 ITLTDK
+3694 
-3700 QDKEFKFDIN
+3700 
-3710 KAPEVFKTI
+3710 
-3719 ETLPNYIKIIADNK
+3719 
-3733 VIYYEYNRDSDIY
+3733 
-3746 VHIKPLGITGKV
+3746 
-3758 FEYNIFDNTNKG
+3758 
-3770 NLGDIKQNL
+3770 
-3779 NLEGL
+3779 
-3784 YKDTEEAPK
+3784 
-3793 EEASMPNK
+3793 
-3801 SDSTELR
+3801 
-3808 QQYDANIAAAN
+3808 
-3819 GSSLEEFGFGTE
+3819 
-3831 FIDESKS
+3831 
-3838 KKSTNKLDSYNI
+3838 
-3850 DTEIKDIN
+3850 
-3858 DMPICGSM
+3858 